1 MSDQNANLTIG
12 QLFEL
17 NQGKNPTQ
25 IADSEA
31 HARKAAK
38 SLGLDYDKMTETP
51 EQIVSVAD
59 EINTQKRVNDVV
71 ASDPVLGKYA
81 LNPNQAAESLDDFEN
96 LKDIS
101 GKVSLLGS
109 SLSKPYQ
116 SVSYEDIQNVLNK
129 GTSPEQK
136 QRLKELGVYEGP
148 QKKIKPNVNTNLI
161 DSFSSTLVP
170 QTSDQVFNEHYD
182 RIKKTAGVMSAERFK
197 KYYEN
202 QVYWMEHTATAEP
215 TNPQEQGNRYVNAAI
230 RAVAAIGQT
239 EGAVISAT
247 TGNDSL
253 LNLATRVKN
262 KAAPSQ
268 EMSQALYQ
276 AQLAAQTNDAG
287 VLGAAQEL
295 ISNADAGLV
304 GEFLIEQA
312 PPALAGYWAGAGVGG
327 VLTNSLI
334 RNTAKYAP
342 MVMNL
347 EKAATLVRGVTV
359 AGNAAQGALGA
370 GTADAIVSYGQ
381 NMAEAREKFL
391 TKQEQI
397 DYAAAKTWGSAKY
410 SALGG
415 ALMPVTFGG
424 PLRTVGGQAVIQSA
438 AGMYS
443 VQGAADAVGEKAD
456 PVEMALEGLLEVATA
471 APEVAITSASKVKNQ
486 RTAQF
491 ALDQLRQDQQ
501 EDAVRSST
509 FASVLNNLI
518 DRNKESKT
526 AQRDDSAS
534 QAFIKQAIEEHGAVE
549 EVYIDGQTFNQ
560 LLRDRNIEPSDLF
573 ERAPSLQDQL
583 GTAETFNGTVQIPVN
598 EFVSAMS
605 VVERPT
611 DFVENVRSDP
621 NMPTYREAQE
631 NLAKTTEQMQQEA
644 NVFMEEQARF
654 ESAEDAKE
662 LVATEVQNQLASVGT
677 FTAKYNRAAGE
688 LTSAFYSTL
697 GDKLG
702 INAKEAFDRY
712 PIRIADEPNT
722 DKGTSFNQSASPE
735 QTISVDDFV
744 KGIKKQYGIEL
755 GLKGSQSSNV
765 LSLHKIVVPEAM
777 RNQGTG
783 TKAMQDIINYAD
795 SQNKTIALTPSS
807 DFGGNKNRLT
817 GFYKKLG
824 FVENKGR
831 NKDYEISES
840 MYRSPN
846 GRKYNQTSIL
856 KQTDTISFKKWFGDS
871 QVLDAN
877 GNPQIRYHGTRDN
890 WSQWDKSRAGG
901 LIHTTSDVDIAER
914 YAQGAGGGRKRSDPV
929 YKDNKENI
937 FELDGNEYVNK
948 SDGTRLSFQD
958 IQDMLDSGDLNPFYP
973 DGRIEPIYV
982 RAENPLDLNTKEGL
996 KILASIQATSRFG
1009 RSVVDQAKA
1018 GVFDWNSTKHEF
1030 KNKHWADD
1038 LVPKLKDLGY
1048 DAIIFADDGHQTLSV
1063 FDSEQIKSVNNS
1075 GIFDINNPDIYKQAN
1090 GGTRGSI
1097 TFTIGQDGSTIAL
1110 SKNADFS
1117 TFVHELGHHF
1127 LEMNMQIALSPD
1139 APAQVRADMETVMKW
1154 ASPETTDL
1162 GEWDFFTDAEKTEVH
1177 EKFAETFE
1185 QYVFTGKAPSA
1196 ALKQVFNRFRQFM
1209 IAVYRNIEKFMG
1221 INDRA
1226 ELNADI
1232 TGVMDRMLASSSAI
1246 AEAQAAS
1253 NLEML
1258 IHQDDAMRLGISPK
1272 DYDEMRQDHEIATEL
1287 SINTLEQKSLRN
1299 MIWYQKQKSK
1309 YLKTLQKEA
1318 DKKRATVREDMAKEI
1333 AQEPVYQAMAFLRQ
1347 PLDQIVKRD
1356 STKVEPERD
1365 NLFEAIAKF
1374 GGLDANEVESTWG
1387 IDEAAKTKSGV
1398 GNKPV
1403 VRSSKSKVKGL
1414 SIESMAEKLS
1424 EEGYLTLD
1432 EHGKF
1437 DTRELEDK
1445 FADQLRGV
1453 NQYSTQVDH
1462 ELLDYSQDMDLL
1474 QRYAEGRTTKGKLS
1488 LDWIEAKYGRD
1499 SAIYQSIS
1507 KGAYGFA
1514 QRGGENPDV
1523 VAEMFGYESGDALIR
1538 DLLNSP
1544 SPKQKIDEL
1553 TDARMAVQYSEF
1565 YDQQSIVEAI
1575 EAALHNDVRARFLSA
1590 EMAALNGMLG
1600 RKSALNEAAKTVAQD
1615 IVQRQKI
1622 KDIRPHVRAQDD
1634 ARLGRMANDAFR
1646 KGNTVEA
1653 ARHKRNQLVQFYA
1666 TKYSY
1671 DAKDQIQKHLD
1682 LVKKVFGNNE
1692 KLSKNR
1698 DFDFVT
1704 AARGILGKYD
1714 LGRESTNY
1722 EHQLELIRK
1731 YDPTTYAE
1739 IQNIGALPENQSYR
1753 ELTLEQFNAVMA
1765 AVETLWHRS
1774 RENKVWHTTNEA
1786 FEREQVREELIQQ
1799 SGGKK
1804 SVEKIQQTLLGR
1816 DKTAELKARF
1826 MELGASAKRVD
1837 QVITWLDGGP
1847 TGKFRKYL
1855 INPMQDALAQY
1866 RIEKAKMLKNVVDI
1880 FEGFGKMDNSKI
1892 AAPELNNFTF
1902 VGKQSLL
1909 HAILHTG
1916 NMSNKERLVL
1926 GYGWGAR
1933 LEDGSVD
1940 FSAWDQFFNR
1950 MITENVITKKD
1961 MDNIQKLW
1969 NLFDKYKEQAQVTH
1983 KKINGRYFDELP
1995 RTPVSTPFGE
2005 YEGGYVPAAYDR
2017 IRSNEQDRIQDKNL
2031 AENNLQ
2037 ALDIATTGANFT
2049 KSRAD
2054 RYHDQ
2059 LELDMSRLP
2068 SHLDKELRYIHL
2080 ELQIRQVGRLLL
2092 NKDFR
2097 NEIERVMPFGVKQ
2110 VFNPWLKAIANQT
2123 VDESSGVHLLD
2134 NIFRVLRRNTGIA
2147 IMAGNLKN
2155 AIEQFTGFTQVA
2167 VAVPPKH
2174 LLKAQGH
2181 YFTFVATREDMA
2193 NNIMEM
2199 SDFMKT
2205 RFDRAADEYRYAV
2218 DEIVFQKG
2226 AIQTVKDF
2234 TMKHAYVLQTTIQ
2247 RPMEMI
2253 SWQAAF
2259 NHYTE
2264 QGYTQYD
2271 AVHAADAV
2279 IRQYMTDMSPEG
2291 ISNLERGTP
2300 AKRMFLMFYNWFN
2313 MVWNT
2318 TSSEVKLALE
2328 ASNGSWVQAS
2338 PRLAYV
2344 ALMMISIPSI
2354 LSELLSV
2361 IFAGGL
2367 QDDDKD
2373 GDKWDDLSA
2382 KLALSQLKMLSAF
2395 VPYAG
2400 NVVNAAIS
2408 NIDDSVVNDR
2418 YTASPVFSMG
2428 ESGLSLI
2435 QHFKRSLDEDKEVN
2449 QGKAAKDLMNT
2460 ATLATGIPFA
2470 VLGKPFGY
2478 WLAIAQGKKDAPE
2491 SIYDATRGTITGKHA
2506 PED

>member
-1 MSDQNANLTIG
+1 MSDQNTNLTIG

-25 IADSEA
+25 IADTEA
-31 HARKAAK
+31 RARKAAR
-38 SLGLDYDKMTETP
+38 SLGLDYNKMTETP

-59 EINTQKRVNDVV
+59 ELNTQKRVNEVV

-81 LNPNQAAESLDDFEN
+81 LNPNQAAVSLDDFEN

-101 GKVSLLGS
+101 DKVSLLGS
-109 SLSKPYQ
+109 SLNKPYEP
-116 SVSYEDIQNVLNK
+116 VSYQDIQNVLSK

-136 QRLKELGVYEGP
+136 KRLKELGIYEDP
-148 QKKIKPNVNTNLI
+148 QKQVKPNVNPNLL
-161 DSFSSTLVP
+161 DTLSTSLVP
-170 QTSDQVFNEHYD
+170 QTSDQVFKEHYD

-202 QVYWMEHTATAEP
+202 QVYWMEHTASAEP
-215 TNPQEQGNRYVNAAI
+215 SNPQEQGNRYVNAAI

-239 EGAVISAT
+239 EGAVISAA

-268 EMSQALYQ
+268 EMTQALYQ

-295 ISNADAGLV
+295 VSNADAGVL

-312 PPALAGYWAGAGVGG
+312 PPALVGYYAGAGAGG

-347 EKAATLVRGVTV
+347 EKAAKLVRGVTTV
-359 AGNAAQGALGA
+359 GNAAQGALGA
-370 GTADAIVSYGQ
+370 GTADALVSYGQ

-391 TKQEQI
+391 TRQEQI

-443 VQGAADAVGEKAD
+443 VKGAADAVGEKAD

-471 APEVAITSASKVKNQ
+471 APEVAITSAAKVKNQ

-501 EDAVRSST
+501 QDAVRSST
-509 FASVLNNLI
+509 FAAVLNNLI

-526 AQRDDSAS
+526 SQRDDSAS

-560 LLRDRNIEPSDLF
+560 LLRDRNIEPTDLF

-611 DFVENVRSDP
+611 DFVENVRSSPD
-621 NMPTYREAQE
+621 MPTYREAQE

-644 NVFMEEQARF
+644 DTYMAEQARF

-662 LVATEVQNQLASVGT
+662 LVATEVQNQLAKVGT

-702 INAKEAFDRY
+702 ISAKEAFDRY
-712 PIRIADEPNT
+712 PIRITDEPT
-722 DKGTSFNQSASPE
+722 RDKGISFNQSATPE
-735 QTISVDDFV
+735 QTISVDDFA
-744 KGIKKQYGIEL
+744 KSIKKQYGIEL
-755 GLKGSQSSNV
+755 GLKGSPSSNV

-777 RNQGTG
+777 RNQGNG
-783 TKAMQDIINYAD
+783 TKAMQDIIRYAD

-807 DFGGNKNRLT
+807 DFGGNKSRLT
-817 GFYKKLG
+817 SFYKKLG

-846 GRKYNQTSIL
+846 GRKYNQ
-856 KQTDTISFKKWFGDS
+856 
-871 QVLDAN
+871 
-877 GNPQIRYHGTRDN
+877 
-890 WSQWDKSRAGG
+890 
-901 LIHTTSDVDIAER
+901 
-914 YAQGAGGGRKRSDPV
+914 
-929 YKDNKENI
+929 
-937 FELDGNEYVNK
+937 
-948 SDGTRLSFQD
+948 
-958 IQDMLDSGDLNPFYP
+958 
-973 DGRIEPIYV
+973 
-982 RAENPLDLNTKEGL
+982 
-996 KILASIQATSRFG
+996 
-1009 RSVVDQAKA
+1009 
-1018 GVFDWNSTKHEF
+1018 
-1030 KNKHWADD
+1030 
-1038 LVPKLKDLGY
+1038 
-1048 DAIIFADDGHQTLSV
+1048 
-1063 FDSEQIKSVNNS
+1063 
-1075 GIFDINNPDIYKQAN
+1075 AN

-1097 TFTIGQDGSTIAL
+1097 TFSIGQDGSTIVL

-1127 LEMNMQIALSPD
+1127 LEMNMQLALSPD
-1139 APAQVRADMETVMKW
+1139 APAQVREDMETVMKW

-1318 DKKRATVREDMAKEI
+1318 EKKRAAVREDMAKEI

-1347 PLDQIVKRD
+1347 PLDQVAKRD

-1365 NLFEAIAKF
+1365 NLFEVIAKF

-1445 FADQLRGV
+1445 FAEQLRGV
-1453 NQYSTQVDH
+1453 NQYSNKVDP

-1499 SAIYQSIS
+1499 SDIYQSIS

-1565 YDQQSIVEAI
+1565 FDQQSIVEAV
-1575 EAALHNDVRARFLSA
+1575 EAALHNDVRARMLSA
-1590 EMAALNGMLG
+1590 EMAALNGLLG
-1600 RKSALNEAAKTVAQD
+1600 RKSALNEAAKAVAQD

-1634 ARLGRMANDAFR
+1634 ARLGRMANEAFR
-1646 KGNTVEA
+1646 KGETVEA

-1671 DAKDQIQKHLD
+1671 DAKDQIQKNLD

-1704 AARGILGKYD
+1704 AARGILGKYG

-1739 IQNIGALPENQSYR
+1739 IQNIGALPENQNYR

-1774 RENKVWHTTNEA
+1774 KENKIWHTTNEA
-1786 FEREQVREELIQQ
+1786 FEREHVREELIQQ
-1799 SGGKK
+1799 TGGKK

-1816 DKTAELKARF
+1816 DKTAELKAKF

-1837 QVITWLDGGP
+1837 QVVTWLDGGAS
-1847 TGKFRKYL
+1847 GKFRTYL
-1855 INPMQDALAQY
+1855 INPMQDALAKY
-1866 RIEKAKMLKNVVDI
+1866 RIEKAKMLKDVVDI
-1880 FEGFGKMDNSKI
+1880 FEGFGKLDNSKI

-1916 NMSNKERLVL
+1916 NLSNKERLVL

-1940 FSAWDQFFNR
+1940 FSAWDQFFSR
-1950 MITENVITKKD
+1950 MVKEGVITKKD

-1969 NLFDKYKEQAQVTH
+1969 NLFDKYKEQAQITH

-1995 RTPVSTPFGE
+1995 RTPISTPFGE

-2031 AENNLQ
+2031 AENNLA

-2080 ELQIRQVGRLLL
+2080 ELQIRQIGRLLL

-2097 NEIERVMPFGVKQ
+2097 NEIERVLPFGVKQ

-2123 VDESSGVHLLD
+2123 VDESSGISLLD
-2134 NIFRVLRRNTGIA
+2134 NIFRTLRRNTGIA

-2155 AIEQFTGFTQVA
+2155 AVEQFTGFTQVA
-2167 VAVPPKH
+2167 VAVPPKQ
-2174 LLKAQGH
+2174 LLKAQAH
-2181 YFTFVATREDMA
+2181 YFASVATREDMA

-2253 SWQAAF
+2253 SWRAAF

-2264 QGYTQYD
+2264 QGMTQYD

-2318 TSSEVKLALE
+2318 SMSEAKLALE

-2344 ALMMISIPSI
+2344 ALMMISIPSM
-2354 LSELLSV
+2354 LSELLSI
-2361 IFAGGL
+2361 IFAGGIK
-2367 QDDDKD
+2367 DDDKD
-2373 GDKWDDLSA
+2373 DEKWDDLSA
-2382 KLALSQLKMLSAF
+2382 KLALSQVKMLAAF

-2408 NIDDSVVNDR
+2408 NTDDTIVNDR

-2435 QHFKRSLDEDKEVN
+2435 QHARRALDEDKEVN
-2449 QGKAAKDLMNT
+2449 QGKASKDLMNT
-2460 ATLATGIPFA
+2460 ATLVTGIPFA
-2470 VLGKPFGY
+2470 VLGKPSGY
-2478 WLAIAQGKKDAPE
+2478 WLDVAQGKKDAPD
-2491 SIYDATRGTITGKHA
+2491 SIYDATRGTITGKHT
-2506 PED
+2506 PEN

>member
-1 MSDQNANLTIG
+1 MSDQNTNLTIG

-25 IADSEA
+25 IADTEA
-31 HARKAAK
+31 RARKAAR
-38 SLGLDYDKMTETP
+38 SLGLDYNKMTETP

-59 EINTQKRVNDVV
+59 EVNTQKRVNEVV

-81 LNPNQAAESLDDFEN
+81 LNPNQAAVSLDDFEN

-101 GKVSLLGS
+101 DKVSLLGS
-109 SLSKPYQ
+109 SLNKPHEP
-116 SVSYEDIQNVLNK
+116 VSYHDIQNVLSK

-136 QRLKELGVYEGP
+136 KRLKELGIYEDP
-148 QKKIKPNVNTNLI
+148 QKQVKPNVNPNLL
-161 DSFSSTLVP
+161 DTLSTSLVP
-170 QTSDQVFNEHYD
+170 QTSDQVFKEHYD

-215 TNPQEQGNRYVNAAI
+215 TSPQEQGNRYVNAAI

-268 EMSQALYQ
+268 EMAQALYQ

-287 VLGAAQEL
+287 VLGATQEL
-295 ISNADAGLV
+295 VSNADAGLV
-304 GEFLIEQA
+304 GEFLIEQL
-312 PPALAGYWAGAGVGG
+312 PPALVGYYAGAGAGG

-347 EKAATLVRGVTV
+347 EKAAKLVRGVTT

-370 GTADAIVSYGQ
+370 GTADALVSYGQ

-391 TKQEQI
+391 TRQEQI

-443 VQGAADAVGEKAD
+443 VKGAADAVGEKAD

-471 APEVAITSASKVKNQ
+471 APEVAITSAAKVKNQ

-501 EDAVRSST
+501 QDAVRSST
-509 FASVLNNLI
+509 FAAVLNNLI

-534 QAFIKQAIEEHGAVE
+534 QAFIKQAVEEHGAVE

-560 LLRDRNIEPSDLF
+560 LLRDRNIEPTDLF

-605 VVERPT
+605 VIERPT
-611 DFVENVRSDP
+611 DFVENVRSSPD
-621 NMPTYREAQE
+621 MPTYREAQE

-644 NVFMEEQARF
+644 DTYMAEQARF

-662 LVATEVQNQLASVGT
+662 LVATEVQNQLAKVGT

-702 INAKEAFDRY
+702 ISAKEAFDRY
-712 PIRIADEPNT
+712 PIRIADEPTT
-722 DKGTSFNQSASPE
+722 DKGISFNQSANPE
-735 QTISVDDFV
+735 QTISVDDFA
-744 KGIKKQYGIEL
+744 KSIKKQYGIEL
-755 GLKGSQSSNV
+755 SLKGSPSSNV

-777 RNQGTG
+777 RNQGNG
-783 TKAMQDIINYAD
+783 TKAMQDVISYAD

-807 DFGGNKNRLT
+807 DFGGNKSRLT
-817 GFYKKLG
+817 SFYKKLG

-846 GRKYNQTSIL
+846 GRKYNQ
-856 KQTDTISFKKWFGDS
+856 
-871 QVLDAN
+871 
-877 GNPQIRYHGTRDN
+877 
-890 WSQWDKSRAGG
+890 
-901 LIHTTSDVDIAER
+901 
-914 YAQGAGGGRKRSDPV
+914 
-929 YKDNKENI
+929 
-937 FELDGNEYVNK
+937 
-948 SDGTRLSFQD
+948 
-958 IQDMLDSGDLNPFYP
+958 
-973 DGRIEPIYV
+973 
-982 RAENPLDLNTKEGL
+982 
-996 KILASIQATSRFG
+996 
-1009 RSVVDQAKA
+1009 
-1018 GVFDWNSTKHEF
+1018 
-1030 KNKHWADD
+1030 
-1038 LVPKLKDLGY
+1038 
-1048 DAIIFADDGHQTLSV
+1048 
-1063 FDSEQIKSVNNS
+1063 
-1075 GIFDINNPDIYKQAN
+1075 AN

-1097 TFTIGQDGSTIAL
+1097 TFSIGQDGSTIVL

-1127 LEMNMQIALSPD
+1127 LEMNMQLALSPD

-1226 ELNADI
+1226 ELNSDI

-1299 MIWYQKQKSK
+1299 MVWYQKQKSK

-1318 DKKRATVREDMAKEI
+1318 DKKRAAVREDMAKEI

-1347 PLDQIVKRD
+1347 PLDPVVKRD

-1387 IDEAAKTKSGV
+1387 IDEAAKTKSGI

-1445 FADQLRGV
+1445 FADQLRGI
-1453 NQYSTQVDH
+1453 NQYSNKVDP
-1462 ELLDYSQDMDLL
+1462 ELLDYAQDMDLL

-1499 SAIYQSIS
+1499 SDIYQSIS

-1538 DLLNSP
+1538 DLLNST

-1565 YDQQSIVEAI
+1565 FDQQSIVEAV
-1575 EAALHNDVRARFLSA
+1575 EAALHNDVRARMLSA
-1590 EMAALNGMLG
+1590 EMAALNGLLG
-1600 RKSALNEAAKTVAQD
+1600 RKSALNEAAKAVAQD

-1634 ARLGRMANDAFR
+1634 ARLGRMANEAFR
-1646 KGNTVEA
+1646 KGETVEA

-1682 LVKKVFGNNE
+1682 MVKKVFGNNE
-1692 KLSKNR
+1692 KLAKNR

-1739 IQNIGALPENQSYR
+1739 IQNIGALPENQNYR
-1753 ELTLEQFNAVMA
+1753 ELTLEQFNAVMS

-1774 RENKVWHTTNEA
+1774 KENKIWHTTNEA

-1799 SGGKK
+1799 SSGKK
-1804 SVEKIQQTLLGR
+1804 SIEKIQQNLLGKN
-1816 DKTAELKARF
+1816 KTAELKAKF

-1837 QVITWLDGGP
+1837 QVVTWLDGGP
-1847 TGKFRKYL
+1847 NGKFRTYL
-1855 INPMQDALAQY
+1855 VNPMQDALAKY
-1866 RIEKAKMLKNVVDI
+1866 RTEKAKMLKEVVDT
-1880 FEGFGKMDNSKI
+1880 FEGFGKLDNSKI

-1940 FSAWDQFFNR
+1940 FSAWDKFFNR
-1950 MITENVITKKD
+1950 MINENVITKND
-1961 MDNIQKLW
+1961 MDTIQKLW
-1969 NLFDKYKEQAQVTH
+1969 NLFDKYKEQAQITH

-1995 RTPVSTPFGE
+1995 RTPISTPFGE

-2017 IRSNEQDRIQDKNL
+2017 MRSNEQERIQDKNL

-2080 ELQIRQVGRLLL
+2080 ELQIRQIGRLLL

-2123 VDESSGVHLLD
+2123 VDESSGVSLLD
-2134 NIFRVLRRNTGIA
+2134 NIFRTLRRNTGIA

-2155 AIEQFTGFTQVA
+2155 AVEQFTGFTQVA
-2167 VAVPPKH
+2167 VAVPPKQ
-2174 LLKAQGH
+2174 LLKAQAH
-2181 YFTFVATREDMA
+2181 YFASVATRADMA
-2193 NNIMEM
+2193 SNIMEM

-2264 QGYTQYD
+2264 QGFTQYD

-2313 MVWNT
+2313 MIWNT
-2318 TSSEVKLALE
+2318 TMSEAKLALE

-2344 ALMMISIPSI
+2344 ALMMVSIPSM

-2373 GDKWDDLSA
+2373 GEKWDDLSA
-2382 KLALSQLKMLSAF
+2382 RLALSQLKMLSAF

-2408 NIDDSVVNDR
+2408 NTDDSVVNDR

-2435 QHFKRSLDEDKEVN
+2435 QHAKRALDEDKEVN
-2449 QGKAAKDLMNT
+2449 QGKAAKDMLNT

-2470 VLGKPFGY
+2470 VLGKPIGY
-2478 WLAIAQGKKDAPE
+2478 WLAIAQGKKDAPD

-2506 PED
+2506 PEN

>member
-1 MSDQNANLTIG
+1 MSDQNTNLTIG

-25 IADSEA
+25 IADTEA
-31 HARKAAK
+31 RARKAAR
-38 SLGLDYDKMTETP
+38 SLGLDYNKITETP

-59 EINTQKRVNDVV
+59 EVNTQKRVNEVV

-81 LNPNQAAESLDDFEN
+81 LNPNQAAVSLDDFEN

-101 GKVSLLGS
+101 DKVSLLGS
-109 SLSKPYQ
+109 SLNKPYEP
-116 SVSYEDIQNVLNK
+116 VSYQDIQNVLSK

-136 QRLKELGVYEGP
+136 KRLKELGIYEDP
-148 QKKIKPNVNTNLI
+148 QKQVKPNVNPNLL
-161 DSFSSTLVP
+161 DTLSTSLVP
-170 QTSDQVFNEHYD
+170 QTSDQVFKENYD

-215 TNPQEQGNRYVNAAI
+215 TSPQEQGNRYVNAAI

-268 EMSQALYQ
+268 EMTQALYQ

-295 ISNADAGLV
+295 VSNADAGLV

-312 PPALAGYWAGAGVGG
+312 PPALVGYYAGAGAGG

-334 RNTAKYAP
+334 RNIAKYAP

-347 EKAATLVRGVTV
+347 EKAAKLVRGVTT

-370 GTADAIVSYGQ
+370 GTADALVSYGQ
-381 NMAEAREKFL
+381 NMAEAREKLL
-391 TKQEQI
+391 TRQEQI

-443 VQGAADAVGEKAD
+443 VKGAADAVGEKAD

-471 APEVAITSASKVKNQ
+471 APEVAITSAAKVKNQ

-501 EDAVRSST
+501 QDAVRSIT
-509 FASVLNNLI
+509 FAAVLNNLI

-534 QAFIKQAIEEHGAVE
+534 QAFIKQAVEEHGAVE

-560 LLRDRNIEPSDLF
+560 LLRDRNIEPTDLF

-611 DFVENVRSDP
+611 DFVENVRSSPD
-621 NMPTYREAQE
+621 MPTYREAQE

-644 NVFMEEQARF
+644 DTYMAEQARF

-662 LVATEVQNQLASVGT
+662 MVATEVQNQLAKVGT

-702 INAKEAFDRY
+702 ISAKEAFDRY
-712 PIRIADEPNT
+712 PIRIT
-722 DKGTSFNQSASPE
+722 DDSVQSEAKVPE
-735 QTISVDDFV
+735 SVDNV
-744 KGIKKQYGIEL
+744 VTLTQTQQSQTEPKGQRHQ
-755 GLKGSQSSNV
+755 QS
-765 LSLHKIVVPEAM
+765 K
-777 RNQGTG
+777 
-783 TKAMQDIINYAD
+783 
-795 SQNKTIALTPSS
+795 
-807 DFGGNKNRLT
+807 
-817 GFYKKLG
+817 
-824 FVENKGR
+824 
-831 NKDYEISES
+831 
-840 MYRSPN
+840 
-846 GRKYNQTSIL
+846 
-856 KQTDTISFKKWFGDS
+856 
-871 QVLDAN
+871 
-877 GNPQIRYHGTRDN
+877 
-890 WSQWDKSRAGG
+890 
-901 LIHTTSDVDIAER
+901 
-914 YAQGAGGGRKRSDPV
+914 
-929 YKDNKENI
+929 
-937 FELDGNEYVNK
+937 
-948 SDGTRLSFQD
+948 
-958 IQDMLDSGDLNPFYP
+958 
-973 DGRIEPIYV
+973 
-982 RAENPLDLNTKEGL
+982 
-996 KILASIQATSRFG
+996 
-1009 RSVVDQAKA
+1009 
-1018 GVFDWNSTKHEF
+1018 
-1030 KNKHWADD
+1030 
-1038 LVPKLKDLGY
+1038 
-1048 DAIIFADDGHQTLSV
+1048 
-1063 FDSEQIKSVNNS
+1063 
-1075 GIFDINNPDIYKQAN
+1075 

-1097 TFTIGQDGSTIAL
+1097 TFNIGKDGSTIIL

-1127 LEMNMQIALSPD
+1127 LEMNMQLALSPD

-1299 MIWYQKQKSK
+1299 MVWYQKQKSK

-1318 DKKRATVREDMAKEI
+1318 DKKRAAVREDMAKEI

-1347 PLDQIVKRD
+1347 PLDQVAKRD

-1445 FADQLRGV
+1445 FADQLRGI
-1453 NQYSTQVDH
+1453 NQYSNKVDP
-1462 ELLDYSQDMDLL
+1462 ELLDYAQDMDLL

-1499 SAIYQSIS
+1499 SDIYQSIS

-1544 SPKQKIDEL
+1544 SPKQKIDDL

-1565 YDQQSIVEAI
+1565 FDQQSIIEAV
-1575 EAALHNDVRARFLSA
+1575 EAALHNDVRARMLSA
-1590 EMAALNGMLG
+1590 EMAALNGLLG

-1634 ARLGRMANDAFR
+1634 ARLGRMANEAFR
-1646 KGNTVEA
+1646 RGETVEA

-1722 EHQLELIRK
+1722 AHQLELIRK

-1774 RENKVWHTTNEA
+1774 KENKIWHTTNEA

-1799 SGGKK
+1799 TGGKK

-1816 DKTAELKARF
+1816 DKTAELKAKF

-1837 QVITWLDGGP
+1837 QVVTWLDGGAS
-1847 TGKFRKYL
+1847 GKFRTYL
-1855 INPMQDALAQY
+1855 INPMQDALAKY
-1866 RIEKAKMLKNVVDI
+1866 RIEKAKMLKDVVDI
-1880 FEGFGKMDNSKI
+1880 FEGFGKLDNSKI

-1916 NMSNKERLVL
+1916 NLSNKERLVL

-1950 MITENVITKKD
+1950 MITENVITKAD

-1995 RTPVSTPFGE
+1995 RTPISTPFGE

-2031 AENNLQ
+2031 AENNLA

-2080 ELQIRQVGRLLL
+2080 ELQIRQIGRLLL

-2097 NEIERVMPFGVKQ
+2097 NEIERVLPFGVKQ

-2123 VDESSGVHLLD
+2123 VDESSGVSLLD
-2134 NIFRVLRRNTGIA
+2134 NIFRTLRRNTGIA

-2155 AIEQFTGFTQVA
+2155 AVEQFTGFTQVA
-2167 VAVPPKH
+2167 VAVPPKQ
-2174 LLKAQGH
+2174 LLKAQAH
-2181 YFTFVATREDMA
+2181 YFASVATREDMA

-2318 TSSEVKLALE
+2318 TSSEAKLALE
-2328 ASNGSWVQAS
+2328 ASNGSWLQAS
-2338 PRLAYV
+2338 PRLAYI
-2344 ALMMISIPSI
+2344 ALMMISIPSM
-2354 LSELLSV
+2354 LSELLGI
-2361 IFAGGL
+2361 IFTGGL

-2408 NIDDSVVNDR
+2408 NTDDNVMNDR

-2435 QHFKRSLDEDKEVN
+2435 QHAKRSLDEDKEVN
-2449 QGKAAKDLMNT
+2449 QGKAAKDMLNT

-2470 VLGKPFGY
+2470 VLGKPVGY
-2478 WLAIAQGKKDAPE
+2478 WLAIAQGKKDAPD

>member
-1 MSDQNANLTIG
+1 MSDQNTNLTIG

-25 IADSEA
+25 IADTEA
-31 HARKAAK
+31 RARKAAR
-38 SLGLDYDKMTETP
+38 SLGLDYNKMTETP

-59 EINTQKRVNDVV
+59 EVNTQKRVNEVV

-81 LNPNQAAESLDDFEN
+81 LNPNQAAVSLDDFEN

-101 GKVSLLGS
+101 DKVSLLGS
-109 SLSKPYQ
+109 SLNKPYEP
-116 SVSYEDIQNVLNK
+116 VSYQDIQNVLSK

-136 QRLKELGVYEGP
+136 KRLKELGIYEDP
-148 QKKIKPNVNTNLI
+148 QKQVKPNVNPNLL
-161 DSFSSTLVP
+161 DTLSTSLVP
-170 QTSDQVFNEHYD
+170 QTSDQVFKEHYD

-215 TNPQEQGNRYVNAAI
+215 TSPQEQGNRYVNAAI

-268 EMSQALYQ
+268 EMTQALYQ

-295 ISNADAGLV
+295 VSNADAGLV

-312 PPALAGYWAGAGVGG
+312 PPALVGYYAGAGAGG

-347 EKAATLVRGVTV
+347 EKAAKLVRGVTT

-370 GTADAIVSYGQ
+370 GTADALVSYGQ

-391 TKQEQI
+391 TRQEQI

-443 VQGAADAVGEKAD
+443 VKGAADAVGEKAD

-501 EDAVRSST
+501 QDAVRSST
-509 FASVLNNLI
+509 FAAVLNNLI

-534 QAFIKQAIEEHGAVE
+534 QAFIKQAVEEHGAVE

-560 LLRDRNIEPSDLF
+560 LLRDRNIEPTDLF

-583 GTAETFNGTVQIPVN
+583 GTADTFNGTVQIPVN

-605 VVERPT
+605 VIERPT
-611 DFVENVRSDP
+611 DFVENVRSSPD
-621 NMPTYREAQE
+621 MPTYREAQE

-644 NVFMEEQARF
+644 DTYMAEQARF

-662 LVATEVQNQLASVGT
+662 LVATEVQNQLSKVGT

-702 INAKEAFDRY
+702 ISAKEAFDRY
-712 PIRIADEPNT
+712 PIRIADE
-722 DKGTSFNQSASPE
+722 
-735 QTISVDDFV
+735 
-744 KGIKKQYGIEL
+744 
-755 GLKGSQSSNV
+755 
-765 LSLHKIVVPEAM
+765 
-777 RNQGTG
+777 
-783 TKAMQDIINYAD
+783 
-795 SQNKTIALTPSS
+795 
-807 DFGGNKNRLT
+807 
-817 GFYKKLG
+817 
-824 FVENKGR
+824 
-831 NKDYEISES
+831 
-840 MYRSPN
+840 
-846 GRKYNQTSIL
+846 
-856 KQTDTISFKKWFGDS
+856 
-871 QVLDAN
+871 
-877 GNPQIRYHGTRDN
+877 
-890 WSQWDKSRAGG
+890 
-901 LIHTTSDVDIAER
+901 
-914 YAQGAGGGRKRSDPV
+914 
-929 YKDNKENI
+929 
-937 FELDGNEYVNK
+937 
-948 SDGTRLSFQD
+948 
-958 IQDMLDSGDLNPFYP
+958 LNPKP
-973 DGRIEPIYV
+973 DVQTPESSEGNVTLEQSKQPKTEP
-982 RAENPLDLNTKEGL
+982 KG
-996 KILASIQATSRFG
+996 
-1009 RSVVDQAKA
+1009 
-1018 GVFDWNSTKHEF
+1018 
-1030 KNKHWADD
+1030 
-1038 LVPKLKDLGY
+1038 
-1048 DAIIFADDGHQTLSV
+1048 QTYQQS
-1063 FDSEQIKSVNNS
+1063 K
-1075 GIFDINNPDIYKQAN
+1075 

-1097 TFTIGQDGSTIAL
+1097 TFNKGRDGSTIVL

-1127 LEMNMQIALSPD
+1127 LEMNMQLALSPD
-1139 APAQVRADMETVMKW
+1139 APAQVREDMETVMKW

-1226 ELNADI
+1226 ELNSDI

-1299 MIWYQKQKSK
+1299 MVWYQKQKSK

-1318 DKKRATVREDMAKEI
+1318 GRKRAAVREDMAKEI

-1347 PLDQIVKRD
+1347 PLDQVAKRD

-1387 IDEAAKTKSGV
+1387 IDEAAKTKSGI

-1414 SIESMAEKLS
+1414 SIEAMAEKLS

-1445 FADQLRGV
+1445 FADQLRGIK
-1453 NQYSTQVDH
+1453 QYSNKVDP

-1499 SAIYQSIS
+1499 NDIYQNIS

-1565 YDQQSIVEAI
+1565 FDQQSIVEAV
-1575 EAALHNDVRARFLSA
+1575 EAALHNDVRARMLSA
-1590 EMAALNGMLG
+1590 EMAALNGLLG
-1600 RKSALNEAAKTVAQD
+1600 RKSALNEAAKAVAQD

-1634 ARLGRMANDAFR
+1634 ARLGRMANEAFR
-1646 KGNTVEA
+1646 KGETVEA

-1739 IQNIGALPENQSYR
+1739 IQNIGALPENQNYR

-1774 RENKVWHTTNEA
+1774 KENKIWHTTNEA

-1799 SGGKK
+1799 TGGKK

-1816 DKTAELKARF
+1816 DKTAELKAKF

-1855 INPMQDALAQY
+1855 INPMQDALAKY
-1866 RIEKAKMLKNVVDI
+1866 RIEKAKMLKDVVDI
-1880 FEGFGKMDNSKI
+1880 FEGFGKLDNSKI

-1916 NMSNKERLVL
+1916 NLSNKERLVL

-1940 FSAWDQFFNR
+1940 FSAWDQFFSR
-1950 MITENVITKKD
+1950 MVKEGVITKKD

-1969 NLFDKYKEQAQVTH
+1969 NLFDKYKEQAQITH

-1995 RTPVSTPFGE
+1995 RTPISTPFGE

-2031 AENNLQ
+2031 AENNLA

-2080 ELQIRQVGRLLL
+2080 ELQIRQIGRLLL

-2097 NEIERVMPFGVKQ
+2097 NEIERVLPFGVKQ

-2123 VDESSGVHLLD
+2123 VDESSGVSLLD
-2134 NIFRVLRRNTGIA
+2134 NIFRTLRRNTGIA

-2155 AIEQFTGFTQVA
+2155 AVEQFTGFTQVA
-2167 VAVPPKH
+2167 VAVPPKQ
-2174 LLKAQGH
+2174 LLKAQAH
-2181 YFTFVATREDMA
+2181 YFASVATREDMA

-2247 RPMEMI
+2247 RPMETI

-2264 QGYTQYD
+2264 QGMTQYD

-2318 TSSEVKLALE
+2318 SMSEAKLALE

-2344 ALMMISIPSI
+2344 ALMMISIPSM
-2354 LSELLSV
+2354 LSELLSI
-2361 IFAGGL
+2361 IFAGGIK
-2367 QDDDKD
+2367 DDDKD
-2373 GDKWDDLSA
+2373 DEKWDDLSA
-2382 KLALSQLKMLSAF
+2382 KLALSQVKMLAAF

-2408 NIDDSVVNDR
+2408 NTDDTIVNDR

-2435 QHFKRSLDEDKEVN
+2435 QHARRALDEDKEVN
-2449 QGKAAKDLMNT
+2449 QGKASKDLMNT
-2460 ATLATGIPFA
+2460 ATLVTGIPFA
-2470 VLGKPFGY
+2470 VLGKPSGY
-2478 WLAIAQGKKDAPE
+2478 WLDIVQGKKDAPD
-2491 SIYDATRGTITGKHA
+2491 SIYDATRGTITGKHT
-2506 PED
+2506 PE

>member
-1 MSDQNANLTIG
+1 MSDQNTNLTIG

-25 IADSEA
+25 IADTEA
-31 HARKAAK
+31 RARKAAR
-38 SLGLDYDKMTETP
+38 SLGLDYNKMTETP

-59 EINTQKRVNDVV
+59 ELNTQKRVNEVV

-81 LNPNQAAESLDDFEN
+81 LNPNQAAVSLDDFEN

-101 GKVSLLGS
+101 DKVSLLGS
-109 SLSKPYQ
+109 SLNKPYEP
-116 SVSYEDIQNVLNK
+116 VSYQDIQNVLSK

-136 QRLKELGVYEGP
+136 KRLKELGIYEDP
-148 QKKIKPNVNTNLI
+148 QKQVKPNVNPNLL
-161 DSFSSTLVP
+161 DTLSTSLVP
-170 QTSDQVFNEHYD
+170 QTSDQVSKEHYD
-182 RIKKTAGVMSAERFK
+182 RIKKTAGIMSAERFK

-202 QVYWMEHTATAEP
+202 QVYWMEHTASAEP
-215 TNPQEQGNRYVNAAI
+215 SNTQEQGNRYVNAAI

-268 EMSQALYQ
+268 EMTQALYQ

-295 ISNADAGLV
+295 VSNADAGLV

-312 PPALAGYWAGAGVGG
+312 PPALVGYYAGAGAGG

-342 MVMNL
+342 LVMNL
-347 EKAATLVRGVTV
+347 EKAAKLVRGVTT

-370 GTADAIVSYGQ
+370 GTADALVSYGQ

-391 TKQEQI
+391 TRQEQI

-443 VQGAADAVGEKAD
+443 VKGAADAVGEKAD

-471 APEVAITSASKVKNQ
+471 APEVAITSAAKVKNQ

-501 EDAVRSST
+501 QDAVRSST
-509 FASVLNNLI
+509 FAAVLNNLI

-560 LLRDRNIEPSDLF
+560 LLRDRNIEPTDLF

-583 GTAETFNGTVQIPVN
+583 GTAEAFNGTVQIPVN

-611 DFVENVRSDP
+611 DFVENVRSSPD
-621 NMPTYREAQE
+621 MPTYREAQE

-644 NVFMEEQARF
+644 DTYMAEQARF

-662 LVATEVQNQLASVGT
+662 LVATEVQNQLAKVGT

-702 INAKEAFDRY
+702 ISAKEAFDRY
-712 PIRIADEPNT
+712 PIRIADEPTT
-722 DKGTSFNQSASPE
+722 DKGISFNQSATSE
-735 QTISVDDFV
+735 QTISVDEFA
-744 KGIKKQYGIEL
+744 KSIKKQYGIEL
-755 GLKGSQSSNV
+755 GLKGSPSSNV

-777 RNQGTG
+777 RNQGNG
-783 TKAMQDIINYAD
+783 TKAMQDIIRYAD

-807 DFGGNKNRLT
+807 DFGGNKSRLT
-817 GFYKKLG
+817 SFYKKLG

-846 GRKYNQTSIL
+846 GRKYNQ
-856 KQTDTISFKKWFGDS
+856 
-871 QVLDAN
+871 
-877 GNPQIRYHGTRDN
+877 
-890 WSQWDKSRAGG
+890 
-901 LIHTTSDVDIAER
+901 
-914 YAQGAGGGRKRSDPV
+914 
-929 YKDNKENI
+929 
-937 FELDGNEYVNK
+937 
-948 SDGTRLSFQD
+948 
-958 IQDMLDSGDLNPFYP
+958 
-973 DGRIEPIYV
+973 
-982 RAENPLDLNTKEGL
+982 
-996 KILASIQATSRFG
+996 
-1009 RSVVDQAKA
+1009 
-1018 GVFDWNSTKHEF
+1018 
-1030 KNKHWADD
+1030 
-1038 LVPKLKDLGY
+1038 
-1048 DAIIFADDGHQTLSV
+1048 
-1063 FDSEQIKSVNNS
+1063 
-1075 GIFDINNPDIYKQAN
+1075 AN

-1097 TFTIGQDGSTIAL
+1097 TFSISQDGSTIVL

-1127 LEMNMQIALSPD
+1127 LEMNMQLALSPD

-1226 ELNADI
+1226 ELNSDI

-1347 PLDQIVKRD
+1347 PLDQVAKRD

-1445 FADQLRGV
+1445 FAEQLRGV
-1453 NQYSTQVDH
+1453 NQYSNQVDP

-1499 SAIYQSIS
+1499 SDIYQSIS

-1565 YDQQSIVEAI
+1565 FDQQSIVEAV
-1575 EAALHNDVRARFLSA
+1575 EAALHNDVRARMLSA
-1590 EMAALNGMLG
+1590 EMAALNGLLG
-1600 RKSALNEAAKTVAQD
+1600 RKSALNEAAKAVAQD

-1634 ARLGRMANDAFR
+1634 ARLGRMANEAFR
-1646 KGNTVEA
+1646 KGETVEA

-1682 LVKKVFGNNE
+1682 MVKKVFGNNE
-1692 KLSKNR
+1692 KLAKNR

-1739 IQNIGALPENQSYR
+1739 IQNIGALPENQNYR
-1753 ELTLEQFNAVMA
+1753 ELTLEQFDAVMS

-1774 RENKVWHTTNEA
+1774 KENKIWHTTNEA

-1799 SGGKK
+1799 SSGKK
-1804 SVEKIQQTLLGR
+1804 SIEKIQKNLLGKN
-1816 DKTAELKARF
+1816 KTAELKAKF

-1837 QVITWLDGGP
+1837 QVVTWLDGGP
-1847 TGKFRKYL
+1847 SGKFRTYL
-1855 INPMQDALAQY
+1855 VNPMQDALAKY
-1866 RIEKAKMLKNVVDI
+1866 RTEKAKMLKEVVDT
-1880 FEGFGKMDNSKI
+1880 FEGFGKLDNSKI

-1940 FSAWDQFFNR
+1940 FSAWDKFFNR
-1950 MITENVITKKD
+1950 MINENVITKND
-1961 MDNIQKLW
+1961 MDTIQKLW
-1969 NLFDKYKEQAQVTH
+1969 NLFDKYKEQAQITH

-1995 RTPVSTPFGE
+1995 RTPISTPFGE

-2017 IRSNEQDRIQDKNL
+2017 MRSNEQDRIQDKNL

-2080 ELQIRQVGRLLL
+2080 ELQIRQIGRLLL

-2123 VDESSGVHLLD
+2123 VDESSGVSLLD
-2134 NIFRVLRRNTGIA
+2134 NIFRTLRRNTGIA

-2155 AIEQFTGFTQVA
+2155 AVEQFTGFTQVA
-2167 VAVPPKH
+2167 VAVPPKQ
-2174 LLKAQGH
+2174 LLKAQAH
-2181 YFTFVATREDMA
+2181 YFASVATRADMA
-2193 NNIMEM
+2193 RNIMEM

-2247 RPMEMI
+2247 KPMEII

-2264 QGYTQYD
+2264 QGMGQYD
-2271 AVHAADAV
+2271 AAHAADAV

-2313 MVWNT
+2313 MIWNT
-2318 TSSEVKLALE
+2318 TMSEAKLALE

-2344 ALMMISIPSI
+2344 ALMMVSIPSM

-2361 IFAGGL
+2361 IFAGGIK
-2367 QDDDKD
+2367 DDDKD
-2373 GDKWDDLSA
+2373 DEKWDDLSA
-2382 KLALSQLKMLSAF
+2382 RLALSQLKMLAAF

-2408 NIDDSVVNDR
+2408 NTDNNVMNDR

-2478 WLAIAQGKKDAPE
+2478 WLDVAQGKKDAPD

-2506 PED
+2506 PEDDK

>member
-1 MSDQNANLTIG
+1 MSDQNTNLTIG

-25 IADSEA
+25 IADTEA
-31 HARKAAK
+31 RARKAAR
-38 SLGLDYDKMTETP
+38 SLGLDYNKMTETP

-59 EINTQKRVNDVV
+59 EVNTQKRVNEVV

-81 LNPNQAAESLDDFEN
+81 LNPNQAAVSLDDFEN

-101 GKVSLLGS
+101 DKVSLLGS
-109 SLSKPYQ
+109 SLNKPYEP
-116 SVSYEDIQNVLNK
+116 VSYQDIQNVLSK

-136 QRLKELGVYEGP
+136 KRLKELGIYEDP
-148 QKKIKPNVNTNLI
+148 QKQVKPNVNPNLL
-161 DSFSSTLVP
+161 DTLSTSLVP
-170 QTSDQVFNEHYD
+170 QTSDQVFKEHYD

-215 TNPQEQGNRYVNAAI
+215 TSPQEQGNRYVNAAI

-268 EMSQALYQ
+268 EMTQALYQ

-295 ISNADAGLV
+295 VSNADAGLV

-312 PPALAGYWAGAGVGG
+312 PPALVGYYAGAGAGG

-347 EKAATLVRGVTV
+347 EKAAKLVRGVTT

-370 GTADAIVSYGQ
+370 GTADALVSYGQ

-391 TKQEQI
+391 TRQEQI

-443 VQGAADAVGEKAD
+443 VKGAADAVGEKAD

-471 APEVAITSASKVKNQ
+471 APEVAITSAAKVKNQ

-501 EDAVRSST
+501 QDAVRSSA
-509 FASVLNNLI
+509 FAAVLNNLI

-534 QAFIKQAIEEHGAVE
+534 QAFIKQAVEEHGAVE

-560 LLRDRNIEPSDLF
+560 LLRDRNIEPTDLF

-611 DFVENVRSDP
+611 DFVENVRSSPD
-621 NMPTYREAQE
+621 MPTYREAQE

-644 NVFMEEQARF
+644 DTYMAEQARF

-662 LVATEVQNQLASVGT
+662 LVATEVQNQLAKVGT

-702 INAKEAFDRY
+702 ISAKEAFDRY
-712 PIRIADEPNT
+712 PIRIADEPT
-722 DKGTSFNQSASPE
+722 TGKGTSFNQSAKPE

-744 KGIKKQYGIEL
+744 KGLKKQYGIEL
-755 GLKGSQSSNV
+755 GLKGSTSSNV

-846 GRKYNQTSIL
+846 GRKYNQ
-856 KQTDTISFKKWFGDS
+856 
-871 QVLDAN
+871 
-877 GNPQIRYHGTRDN
+877 
-890 WSQWDKSRAGG
+890 
-901 LIHTTSDVDIAER
+901 
-914 YAQGAGGGRKRSDPV
+914 
-929 YKDNKENI
+929 
-937 FELDGNEYVNK
+937 
-948 SDGTRLSFQD
+948 
-958 IQDMLDSGDLNPFYP
+958 
-973 DGRIEPIYV
+973 
-982 RAENPLDLNTKEGL
+982 
-996 KILASIQATSRFG
+996 
-1009 RSVVDQAKA
+1009 
-1018 GVFDWNSTKHEF
+1018 
-1030 KNKHWADD
+1030 
-1038 LVPKLKDLGY
+1038 
-1048 DAIIFADDGHQTLSV
+1048 
-1063 FDSEQIKSVNNS
+1063 
-1075 GIFDINNPDIYKQAN
+1075 AN

-1097 TFTIGQDGSTIAL
+1097 TFTIGQDGSTIVL

-1127 LEMNMQIALSPD
+1127 LEMNMQLALSPD
-1139 APAQVRADMETVMKW
+1139 APVQVREDMETVMKW

-1162 GEWDFFTDAEKTEVH
+1162 GEWDFFTDAEKTELH

-1347 PLDQIVKRD
+1347 PLDQVAKRD

-1445 FADQLRGV
+1445 FAEQLRGV
-1453 NQYSTQVDH
+1453 NQYSNQVDP

-1499 SAIYQSIS
+1499 SDIYQGIS

-1565 YDQQSIVEAI
+1565 FDQQSIIEAV
-1575 EAALHNDVRARFLSA
+1575 EAALHNDVRARMLSA
-1590 EMAALNGMLG
+1590 EMAALNGLLG

-1634 ARLGRMANDAFR
+1634 ARLGRMANEAFR
-1646 KGNTVEA
+1646 KGETVEA

-1739 IQNIGALPENQSYR
+1739 IQNIGALPENQNYR

-1774 RENKVWHTTNEA
+1774 KENKIWHTTNEA

-1799 SGGKK
+1799 TGGKK

-1816 DKTAELKARF
+1816 DKTAELKAKF

-1837 QVITWLDGGP
+1837 QVVTWLDGGAN
-1847 TGKFRKYL
+1847 GKFRTYL
-1855 INPMQDALAQY
+1855 INPMQDALAKY
-1866 RIEKAKMLKNVVDI
+1866 RIEKAKMLKDVVDI
-1880 FEGFGKMDNSKI
+1880 FEGFGKLDNSKI

-1916 NMSNKERLVL
+1916 NLSNKERLVL

-1940 FSAWDQFFNR
+1940 FSAWDQFFSR
-1950 MITENVITKKD
+1950 MVKEGVITKKD

-1969 NLFDKYKEQAQVTH
+1969 NLFDKYKEQAQITH

-1995 RTPVSTPFGE
+1995 RTPISTPFGE

-2031 AENNLQ
+2031 AENNLA

-2080 ELQIRQVGRLLL
+2080 ELQIRQIGRLLL

-2097 NEIERVMPFGVKQ
+2097 NEIERVLPFGVKQ

-2123 VDESSGVHLLD
+2123 VDESSGVSLLD
-2134 NIFRVLRRNTGIA
+2134 NIFRTLRRNTGIA
-2147 IMAGNLKN
+2147 IMSGNLKN
-2155 AIEQFTGFTQVA
+2155 AVEQFTGFTQVA
-2167 VAVPPKH
+2167 VAVPPKQ
-2174 LLKAQGH
+2174 LLKAQAH
-2181 YFTFVATREDMA
+2181 YFASVATREDMA

-2264 QGYTQYD
+2264 QGMTQYD

-2318 TSSEVKLALE
+2318 SMSEAKLALE

-2344 ALMMISIPSI
+2344 ALMMISIPSM
-2354 LSELLSV
+2354 LSELLGV

-2367 QDDDKD
+2367 KDEDDDD
-2373 GDKWDDLSA
+2373 NKWDDLSA
-2382 KLALSQLKMLSAF
+2382 KLALSQLKMLAAF

-2408 NIDDSVVNDR
+2408 NTDDTIVNDR

-2435 QHFKRSLDEDKEVN
+2435 QHARRALDEDKEVN
-2449 QGKAAKDLMNT
+2449 QGKASKDLMNT
-2460 ATLATGIPFA
+2460 ATLVTGIPFA
-2470 VLGKPFGY
+2470 VLGKPSGY
-2478 WLAIAQGKKDAPE
+2478 WLDIAQGKKDAPD

-2506 PED
+2506 PE

>member
-1 MSDQNANLTIG
+1 MSDQNTNLTIG

-17 NQGKNPTQ
+17 NQGKNLTQ
-25 IADSEA
+25 IADTEA
-31 HARKAAK
+31 RARKAAR
-38 SLGLDYDKMTETP
+38 SLGLDYNKMTETP

-59 EINTQKRVNDVV
+59 EVNTQKRVNEVV

-81 LNPNQAAESLDDFEN
+81 LNPNQAAVSLDDFEN

-101 GKVSLLGS
+101 DKVSLLGS
-109 SLSKPYQ
+109 SLNKPYEP
-116 SVSYEDIQNVLNK
+116 VSYQDIQNVLSK

-136 QRLKELGVYEGP
+136 KRLKELGIYEDP
-148 QKKIKPNVNTNLI
+148 QKQVKPNVNPNLL
-161 DSFSSTLVP
+161 DTLSTSLVP
-170 QTSDQVFNEHYD
+170 QTSDQVFKEHYD

-215 TNPQEQGNRYVNAAI
+215 TSPQEQGNRYVNAAI

-268 EMSQALYQ
+268 EMTQALYQ

-295 ISNADAGLV
+295 VSNADAGLV

-312 PPALAGYWAGAGVGG
+312 PPALVGYYAGAGAGG

-342 MVMNL
+342 LVMNL
-347 EKAATLVRGVTV
+347 EKAAKLVRGVTT

-370 GTADAIVSYGQ
+370 GTADALVSYGQ

-391 TKQEQI
+391 TRQEQI

-443 VQGAADAVGEKAD
+443 VKGAADAVGEKAD

-471 APEVAITSASKVKNQ
+471 APEVAITSAAKVKNQ

-501 EDAVRSST
+501 QDAVRSST
-509 FASVLNNLI
+509 FAAVLNNLI

-534 QAFIKQAIEEHGAVE
+534 QAFIKQAVEEHGAVE

-560 LLRDRNIEPSDLF
+560 LLRDRNIEPTDLF

-611 DFVENVRSDP
+611 DFVENVRSSPD
-621 NMPTYREAQE
+621 MPTYREAQE

-644 NVFMEEQARF
+644 DTYMAEQARF

-662 LVATEVQNQLASVGT
+662 LVATEVQNQLAKVGT

-702 INAKEAFDRY
+702 ISAKEAFDRY
-712 PIRIADEPNT
+712 PIRIADEPT
-722 DKGTSFNQSASPE
+722 ADKGTSFNQSATPE
-735 QTISVDDFV
+735 QTISVDDFATS
-744 KGIKKQYGIEL
+744 IKKQYGIEL
-755 GLKGSQSSNV
+755 GLKGSPSSNV

-777 RNQGTG
+777 RNQGNG
-783 TKAMQDIINYAD
+783 TKAMQDIIRYAD

-807 DFGGNKNRLT
+807 DFGGNKSRLT
-817 GFYKKLG
+817 SFYKKLG

-846 GRKYNQTSIL
+846 GRKYNQ
-856 KQTDTISFKKWFGDS
+856 
-871 QVLDAN
+871 
-877 GNPQIRYHGTRDN
+877 
-890 WSQWDKSRAGG
+890 
-901 LIHTTSDVDIAER
+901 
-914 YAQGAGGGRKRSDPV
+914 
-929 YKDNKENI
+929 
-937 FELDGNEYVNK
+937 
-948 SDGTRLSFQD
+948 
-958 IQDMLDSGDLNPFYP
+958 
-973 DGRIEPIYV
+973 
-982 RAENPLDLNTKEGL
+982 
-996 KILASIQATSRFG
+996 
-1009 RSVVDQAKA
+1009 
-1018 GVFDWNSTKHEF
+1018 
-1030 KNKHWADD
+1030 
-1038 LVPKLKDLGY
+1038 
-1048 DAIIFADDGHQTLSV
+1048 
-1063 FDSEQIKSVNNS
+1063 
-1075 GIFDINNPDIYKQAN
+1075 AN

-1097 TFTIGQDGSTIAL
+1097 TFSIGQDGSTIVL

-1127 LEMNMQIALSPD
+1127 LEMNMQLALSPD

-1287 SINTLEQKSLRN
+1287 SINTLEQRSLRN
-1299 MIWYQKQKSK
+1299 MVWYQKQKSK

-1347 PLDQIVKRD
+1347 PLDQVAKRD

-1445 FADQLRGV
+1445 FAEQLRGV
-1453 NQYSTQVDH
+1453 NQYSTQVDP

-1499 SAIYQSIS
+1499 SDIYQSIS

-1565 YDQQSIVEAI
+1565 FDQQSIIEAV
-1575 EAALHNDVRARFLSA
+1575 EAALHNDVRARMLSA
-1590 EMAALNGMLG
+1590 EMAALNGLLG

-1634 ARLGRMANDAFR
+1634 ARLGRMANEAFR
-1646 KGNTVEA
+1646 KGETVEA

-1671 DAKDQIQKHLD
+1671 DAKDQIQKHLE

-1739 IQNIGALPENQSYR
+1739 IQNIGALPENQNYR

-1774 RENKVWHTTNEA
+1774 KENKIWHTTNEA

-1799 SGGKK
+1799 TGGKK

-1816 DKTAELKARF
+1816 DKTAELKAKF

-1837 QVITWLDGGP
+1837 QVVTWLDGGAN
-1847 TGKFRKYL
+1847 GKFRTYI
-1855 INPMQDALAQY
+1855 INPMQDALAKY
-1866 RIEKAKMLKNVVDI
+1866 RIEKAKMLKDVVDI
-1880 FEGFGKMDNSKI
+1880 FEGFGKLDNSKI

-1916 NMSNKERLVL
+1916 NLSNKERLVL

-1940 FSAWDQFFNR
+1940 FSAWDQFFSR
-1950 MITENVITKKD
+1950 MVKEGVITKKD

-1969 NLFDKYKEQAQVTH
+1969 NLFDKYKEQAQITH

-1995 RTPVSTPFGE
+1995 RTPISTPFGE

-2080 ELQIRQVGRLLL
+2080 ELQIRQIGRLLL

-2097 NEIERVMPFGVKQ
+2097 NEIERVLPFGVKQ

-2123 VDESSGVHLLD
+2123 VDESSGVSLLD
-2134 NIFRVLRRNTGIA
+2134 NIFRTLRRNTGIA

-2155 AIEQFTGFTQVA
+2155 AVEQFTGFTQVA
-2167 VAVPPKH
+2167 VAVPPKQ
-2174 LLKAQGH
+2174 LLKAQAH
-2181 YFTFVATREDMA
+2181 YFASVATREDMA

-2234 TMKHAYVLQTTIQ
+2234 TMKHAYILQTTIQ
-2247 RPMEMI
+2247 RPMETI

-2264 QGYTQYD
+2264 QGMTQYD

-2318 TSSEVKLALE
+2318 SMSEAKLALE

-2344 ALMMISIPSI
+2344 ALMMISIPSM
-2354 LSELLSV
+2354 LSELLGI

-2367 QDDDKD
+2367 KDEDDDD
-2373 GDKWDDLSA
+2373 NKWDDLSA
-2382 KLALSQLKMLSAF
+2382 KLALSQLKMLAAF

-2408 NIDDSVVNDR
+2408 NTDDTIVNDR

-2435 QHFKRSLDEDKEVN
+2435 QHARRALDEDKEVN
-2449 QGKAAKDLMNT
+2449 QGKAAKDMLNT
-2460 ATLATGIPFA
+2460 ATLVTGIPFA
-2470 VLGKPFGY
+2470 VLGKPSGY
-2478 WLAIAQGKKDAPE
+2478 WLDVAQGKKDAPD

-2506 PED
+2506 PKD

>member
-1 MSDQNANLTIG
+1 
-12 QLFEL
+12 
-17 NQGKNPTQ
+17 
-25 IADSEA
+25 
-31 HARKAAK
+31 
-38 SLGLDYDKMTETP
+38 
-51 EQIVSVAD
+51 
-59 EINTQKRVNDVV
+59 
-71 ASDPVLGKYA
+71 
-81 LNPNQAAESLDDFEN
+81 
-96 LKDIS
+96 
-101 GKVSLLGS
+101 
-109 SLSKPYQ
+109 
-116 SVSYEDIQNVLNK
+116 
-129 GTSPEQK
+129 
-136 QRLKELGVYEGP
+136 
-148 QKKIKPNVNTNLI
+148 
-161 DSFSSTLVP
+161 
-170 QTSDQVFNEHYD
+170 
-182 RIKKTAGVMSAERFK
+182 
-197 KYYEN
+197 
-202 QVYWMEHTATAEP
+202 
-215 TNPQEQGNRYVNAAI
+215 
-230 RAVAAIGQT
+230 
-239 EGAVISAT
+239 
-247 TGNDSL
+247 
-253 LNLATRVKN
+253 
-262 KAAPSQ
+262 
-268 EMSQALYQ
+268 
-276 AQLAAQTNDAG
+276 
-287 VLGAAQEL
+287 
-295 ISNADAGLV
+295 
-304 GEFLIEQA
+304 
-312 PPALAGYWAGAGVGG
+312 
-327 VLTNSLI
+327 
-334 RNTAKYAP
+334 
-342 MVMNL
+342 MNL
-347 EKAATLVRGVTV
+347 EKAAKLVRGVTT

-370 GTADAIVSYGQ
+370 GTADALVSYGQ

-391 TKQEQI
+391 TRQEQI

-443 VQGAADAVGEKAD
+443 VKGAADAVGEKAD

-471 APEVAITSASKVKNQ
+471 APEVAITSAAKVKNQ

-501 EDAVRSST
+501 QDAVRSST
-509 FASVLNNLI
+509 FAAVLNNLI

-534 QAFIKQAIEEHGAVE
+534 QAFIKQAVEEHGAVE

-560 LLRDRNIEPSDLF
+560 LLRDRNIEPTDLF

-611 DFVENVRSDP
+611 DFVENVRSSPD
-621 NMPTYREAQE
+621 MPTYREAQE

-644 NVFMEEQARF
+644 DTYMAEQARF

-662 LVATEVQNQLASVGT
+662 LVATEVQNQLAKVGT

-702 INAKEAFDRY
+702 ISAKEAFDRY
-712 PIRIADEPNT
+712 PIRIAD
-722 DKGTSFNQSASPE
+722 DSVQS
-735 QTISVDDFV
+735 
-744 KGIKKQYGIEL
+744 
-755 GLKGSQSSNV
+755 
-765 LSLHKIVVPEAM
+765 EA
-777 RNQGTG
+777 
-783 TKAMQDIINYAD
+783 KA
-795 SQNKTIALTPSS
+795 P
-807 DFGGNKNRLT
+807 
-817 GFYKKLG
+817 
-824 FVENKGR
+824 V
-831 NKDYEISES
+831 
-840 MYRSPN
+840 
-846 GRKYNQTSIL
+846 SI
-856 KQTDTISFKKWFGDS
+856 D
-871 QVLDAN
+871 
-877 GNPQIRYHGTRDN
+877 
-890 WSQWDKSRAGG
+890 
-901 LIHTTSDVDIAER
+901 SDVTLAQTQQPKTEPKGQR
-914 YAQGAGGGRKRSDPV
+914 YQQSK
-929 YKDNKENI
+929 
-937 FELDGNEYVNK
+937 
-948 SDGTRLSFQD
+948 
-958 IQDMLDSGDLNPFYP
+958 
-973 DGRIEPIYV
+973 
-982 RAENPLDLNTKEGL
+982 
-996 KILASIQATSRFG
+996 
-1009 RSVVDQAKA
+1009 
-1018 GVFDWNSTKHEF
+1018 
-1030 KNKHWADD
+1030 
-1038 LVPKLKDLGY
+1038 
-1048 DAIIFADDGHQTLSV
+1048 
-1063 FDSEQIKSVNNS
+1063 
-1075 GIFDINNPDIYKQAN
+1075 

-1097 TFTIGQDGSTIAL
+1097 TFNIGKDGSTIIL

-1127 LEMNMQIALSPD
+1127 LEMNMQLALSPD
-1139 APAQVRADMETVMKW
+1139 APAQVREDMETVMKW

-1318 DKKRATVREDMAKEI
+1318 DKKRAAVREDMAKEI

-1347 PLDQIVKRD
+1347 PLDQVAKRD
-1356 STKVEPERD
+1356 LTKVEPERD

-1445 FADQLRGV
+1445 FAEQLRGV
-1453 NQYSTQVDH
+1453 NQYSNQVDP

-1499 SAIYQSIS
+1499 SDIYQSIS

-1565 YDQQSIVEAI
+1565 FDQQSIIEAV
-1575 EAALHNDVRARFLSA
+1575 EAALHNDVRARMLSA
-1590 EMAALNGMLG
+1590 EMAALNGLLG

-1634 ARLGRMANDAFR
+1634 ARLGRMANEAFR
-1646 KGNTVEA
+1646 KGETVEA

-1704 AARGILGKYD
+1704 AARGILGKYA

-1739 IQNIGALPENQSYR
+1739 IQNIGALPENKNYR

-1774 RENKVWHTTNEA
+1774 KENKIWHTTNEA

-1799 SGGKK
+1799 TGGKK

-1816 DKTAELKARF
+1816 DKTAELKAKF

-1837 QVITWLDGGP
+1837 QVVTWLDGGAS
-1847 TGKFRKYL
+1847 GKFRTYL
-1855 INPMQDALAQY
+1855 INPMQDALAKY
-1866 RIEKAKMLKNVVDI
+1866 RIEKAKMLKDVVDI
-1880 FEGFGKMDNSKI
+1880 FEGFGKLDNSKI

-1916 NMSNKERLVL
+1916 NLSNKERLVL

-1940 FSAWDQFFNR
+1940 FSAWDQFFSR
-1950 MITENVITKKD
+1950 MVKEGVITKKD

-1969 NLFDKYKEQAQVTH
+1969 NLFDKYKEQAQITH
-1983 KKINGRYFDELP
+1983 KKINGRYFDELARSP
-1995 RTPVSTPFGE
+1995 ISTPFGE

-2031 AENNLQ
+2031 AENNLA

-2080 ELQIRQVGRLLL
+2080 ELQIRQIGRLLL

-2097 NEIERVMPFGVKQ
+2097 NEIERVLPFGVKQ

-2123 VDESSGVHLLD
+2123 VDESSGVSLLD
-2134 NIFRVLRRNTGIA
+2134 NIFRTLRRNTGIA

-2155 AIEQFTGFTQVA
+2155 AVEQFTGFTQVA
-2167 VAVPPKH
+2167 VAVPPKQ
-2174 LLKAQGH
+2174 LLKAQAH
-2181 YFTFVATREDMA
+2181 YFASVATREDMA
-2193 NNIMEM
+2193 NSIMEM

-2313 MVWNT
+2313 MIWNT
-2318 TSSEVKLALE
+2318 TSSEAKLALE
-2328 ASNGSWVQAS
+2328 ASNGSWLQAS
-2338 PRLAYV
+2338 PRLAYI

-2367 QDDDKD
+2367 QDGDDD

-2408 NIDDSVVNDR
+2408 NTDDNVVNDR

-2435 QHFKRSLDEDKEVN
+2435 QHAKRALDEDKEVN
-2449 QGKAAKDLMNT
+2449 QGKAAKDMLNT

-2470 VLGKPFGY
+2470 VLGKPIGY
-2478 WLAIAQGKKDAPE
+2478 WLAIAQGKKEAPD

>member
-1 MSDQNANLTIG
+1 MSDQNTNLTIG

-25 IADSEA
+25 IADTEA
-31 HARKAAK
+31 RARKAAR
-38 SLGLDYDKMTETP
+38 SLGLDYNKMTETP

-59 EINTQKRVNDVV
+59 EVNTQKRVNEVV

-81 LNPNQAAESLDDFEN
+81 LNPNQAAVSLDDFEN

-101 GKVSLLGS
+101 DKVSLLGS
-109 SLSKPYQ
+109 SLNKPYEP
-116 SVSYEDIQNVLNK
+116 VSYQDIQNVLSK

-136 QRLKELGVYEGP
+136 KRLKELGIYEDP
-148 QKKIKPNVNTNLI
+148 QKQVKPNVNPNLL
-161 DSFSSTLVP
+161 DTLSTSLVP
-170 QTSDQVFNEHYD
+170 QTSDQVFKEHYD

-215 TNPQEQGNRYVNAAI
+215 TSPQEQGNRYVNAAI

-268 EMSQALYQ
+268 EMTQALYQ

-295 ISNADAGLV
+295 VSNADAGLV

-312 PPALAGYWAGAGVGG
+312 PPALVGYYAGAGAGG

-342 MVMNL
+342 LVMNL
-347 EKAATLVRGVTV
+347 EKAAKLVRGVTT

-370 GTADAIVSYGQ
+370 GTADALVSYGQ

-391 TKQEQI
+391 TRQEQI

-443 VQGAADAVGEKAD
+443 VKGAADAVGEKAD

-471 APEVAITSASKVKNQ
+471 APEVAITSAAKVKNQ

-501 EDAVRSST
+501 QDAVRSST
-509 FASVLNNLI
+509 FAAVLNNLI

-534 QAFIKQAIEEHGAVE
+534 QAFIKQAVEEHGAVE

-560 LLRDRNIEPSDLF
+560 LLRDRNIEPTDLF

-611 DFVENVRSDP
+611 DFVENVRSSPD
-621 NMPTYREAQE
+621 MPTYRETQE

-644 NVFMEEQARF
+644 DTYMAEQARF

-662 LVATEVQNQLASVGT
+662 LVATEVQNQLAKVGT

-702 INAKEAFDRY
+702 ISAKEAFDRY
-712 PIRIADEPNT
+712 PIRIADEPTT
-722 DKGTSFNQSASPE
+722 DKGTSFNQSATPE
-735 QTISVDDFV
+735 QTISVDDFATS
-744 KGIKKQYGIEL
+744 IKQQYGIEL
-755 GLKGSQSSNV
+755 SLKGSPSSNV

-846 GRKYNQTSIL
+846 GRKYNQ
-856 KQTDTISFKKWFGDS
+856 
-871 QVLDAN
+871 
-877 GNPQIRYHGTRDN
+877 
-890 WSQWDKSRAGG
+890 
-901 LIHTTSDVDIAER
+901 
-914 YAQGAGGGRKRSDPV
+914 
-929 YKDNKENI
+929 
-937 FELDGNEYVNK
+937 
-948 SDGTRLSFQD
+948 
-958 IQDMLDSGDLNPFYP
+958 
-973 DGRIEPIYV
+973 
-982 RAENPLDLNTKEGL
+982 
-996 KILASIQATSRFG
+996 
-1009 RSVVDQAKA
+1009 
-1018 GVFDWNSTKHEF
+1018 
-1030 KNKHWADD
+1030 
-1038 LVPKLKDLGY
+1038 
-1048 DAIIFADDGHQTLSV
+1048 
-1063 FDSEQIKSVNNS
+1063 
-1075 GIFDINNPDIYKQAN
+1075 AN

-1097 TFTIGQDGSTIAL
+1097 TFTVGQDGSTIVL

-1139 APAQVRADMETVMKW
+1139 APAQVREDMETVMKW
-1154 ASPETTDL
+1154 ASPETTDI

-1287 SINTLEQKSLRN
+1287 SINTLEQRSLRN
-1299 MIWYQKQKSK
+1299 MVWYQKQKSK

-1347 PLDQIVKRD
+1347 PLDQVAKRD

-1445 FADQLRGV
+1445 FAEQLRGV
-1453 NQYSTQVDH
+1453 NQYSTQVDP

-1499 SAIYQSIS
+1499 SDIYQSIS

-1565 YDQQSIVEAI
+1565 FDQQSIIEAV
-1575 EAALHNDVRARFLSA
+1575 EAALHNDVRARMLSA
-1590 EMAALNGMLG
+1590 EMAALNGLLG

-1634 ARLGRMANDAFR
+1634 ARLGRMANEAFR
-1646 KGNTVEA
+1646 KGETVEA

-1671 DAKDQIQKHLD
+1671 DAKDQIQKHLE

-1739 IQNIGALPENQSYR
+1739 IQNIGALPENQNYR

-1774 RENKVWHTTNEA
+1774 KENKIWHTTNEA

-1799 SGGKK
+1799 TGGKK

-1816 DKTAELKARF
+1816 DKTAELKAKF

-1837 QVITWLDGGP
+1837 QVVTWLDGGAN
-1847 TGKFRKYL
+1847 GKFRTYL
-1855 INPMQDALAQY
+1855 INPMQDALAKY
-1866 RIEKAKMLKNVVDI
+1866 RIEKAKMLKDVVDI
-1880 FEGFGKMDNSKI
+1880 FEGFGKLDNSKI

-1916 NMSNKERLVL
+1916 NLSNKERLVL
-1926 GYGWGAR
+1926 GYGWGSR

-1940 FSAWDQFFNR
+1940 FSAWDQFFSR
-1950 MITENVITKKD
+1950 MVKEGVITKKD

-1969 NLFDKYKEQAQVTH
+1969 NLFDKYKEQAQITH

-1995 RTPVSTPFGE
+1995 RTPISTPFGE

-2080 ELQIRQVGRLLL
+2080 ELQIRQIGRLLL

-2097 NEIERVMPFGVKQ
+2097 NEIERVLPFGVKQ

-2123 VDESSGVHLLD
+2123 VDESSGVSLLD
-2134 NIFRVLRRNTGIA
+2134 NIFRTLRRNTGIA
-2147 IMAGNLKN
+2147 IMAG
-2155 AIEQFTGFTQVA
+2155 
-2167 VAVPPKH
+2167 
-2174 LLKAQGH
+2174 
-2181 YFTFVATREDMA
+2181 
-2193 NNIMEM
+2193 
-2199 SDFMKT
+2199 
-2205 RFDRAADEYRYAV
+2205 
-2218 DEIVFQKG
+2218 
-2226 AIQTVKDF
+2226 
-2234 TMKHAYVLQTTIQ
+2234 
-2247 RPMEMI
+2247 
-2253 SWQAAF
+2253 
-2259 NHYTE
+2259 
-2264 QGYTQYD
+2264 
-2271 AVHAADAV
+2271 
-2279 IRQYMTDMSPEG
+2279 
-2291 ISNLERGTP
+2291 
-2300 AKRMFLMFYNWFN
+2300 
-2313 MVWNT
+2313 
-2318 TSSEVKLALE
+2318 
-2328 ASNGSWVQAS
+2328 
-2338 PRLAYV
+2338 
-2344 ALMMISIPSI
+2344 
-2354 LSELLSV
+2354 
-2361 IFAGGL
+2361 
-2367 QDDDKD
+2367 
-2373 GDKWDDLSA
+2373 
-2382 KLALSQLKMLSAF
+2382 
-2395 VPYAG
+2395 
-2400 NVVNAAIS
+2400 
-2408 NIDDSVVNDR
+2408 
-2418 YTASPVFSMG
+2418 
-2428 ESGLSLI
+2428 
-2435 QHFKRSLDEDKEVN
+2435 
-2449 QGKAAKDLMNT
+2449 
-2460 ATLATGIPFA
+2460 
-2470 VLGKPFGY
+2470 
-2478 WLAIAQGKKDAPE
+2478 
-2491 SIYDATRGTITGKHA
+2491 
-2506 PED
+2506 

>member
-1 MSDQNANLTIG
+1 MSDQNTNLTIG

-25 IADSEA
+25 IADTEA
-31 HARKAAK
+31 RARKAAR
-38 SLGLDYDKMTETP
+38 SLGLDYNKMTETP

-59 EINTQKRVNDVV
+59 EVNTQKRVNEVV

-81 LNPNQAAESLDDFEN
+81 LNPNQAAVSLDDFEN

-101 GKVSLLGS
+101 DKVSLLGS
-109 SLSKPYQ
+109 SLNKMYEP
-116 SVSYEDIQNVLNK
+116 VSYQDLQNVLSK

-136 QRLKELGVYEGP
+136 KRLKELGIYEDP
-148 QKKIKPNVNTNLI
+148 QKQVKPNVNPNLL
-161 DSFSSTLVP
+161 DTLSTSLVP
-170 QTSDQVFNEHYD
+170 QTPDQVFKEHYD

-215 TNPQEQGNRYVNAAI
+215 TSPQEQGNRYVNAAI

-268 EMSQALYQ
+268 EMTQALYQ

-295 ISNADAGLV
+295 VSNADAGLL

-312 PPALAGYWAGAGVGG
+312 PPALVGYYAGAGAGG

-347 EKAATLVRGVTV
+347 EKAAKLVRGVTT

-370 GTADAIVSYGQ
+370 GTADALVSYGQ

-391 TKQEQI
+391 TRQEQI

-443 VQGAADAVGEKAD
+443 VKGAADAVGEKAD

-471 APEVAITSASKVKNQ
+471 APEVAITSAAKVKNQ

-501 EDAVRSST
+501 QDAVRSST
-509 FASVLNNLI
+509 FAAVLNNLI

-534 QAFIKQAIEEHGAVE
+534 QAFIKHAVEEHGAVE

-560 LLRDRNIEPSDLF
+560 LLRDRNIEPTDLF
-573 ERAPSLQDQL
+573 ERAPSLQHQL

-611 DFVENVRSDP
+611 DFVENVRSSPD
-621 NMPTYREAQE
+621 MPTYREAQE

-644 NVFMEEQARF
+644 DTYMAEQARF

-662 LVATEVQNQLASVGT
+662 LVATEVQNQLAKVGT

-702 INAKEAFDRY
+702 ISAKEAFDRY
-712 PIRIADEPNT
+712 PIRIADEPTT
-722 DKGTSFNQSASPE
+722 DKGISFNQSATPE
-735 QTISVDDFV
+735 QTISVDEFAKSV
-744 KGIKKQYGIEL
+744 KKQYGIEL
-755 GLKGSQSSNV
+755 GLKGSPSSNV

-777 RNQGTG
+777 RNQGNG
-783 TKAMQDIINYAD
+783 TKAMQDIIRYAD

-807 DFGGNKNRLT
+807 DFGGNKSRLT
-817 GFYKKLG
+817 SFYKKLG

-846 GRKYNQTSIL
+846 GRKYNQ
-856 KQTDTISFKKWFGDS
+856 
-871 QVLDAN
+871 
-877 GNPQIRYHGTRDN
+877 
-890 WSQWDKSRAGG
+890 
-901 LIHTTSDVDIAER
+901 
-914 YAQGAGGGRKRSDPV
+914 
-929 YKDNKENI
+929 
-937 FELDGNEYVNK
+937 
-948 SDGTRLSFQD
+948 
-958 IQDMLDSGDLNPFYP
+958 
-973 DGRIEPIYV
+973 
-982 RAENPLDLNTKEGL
+982 
-996 KILASIQATSRFG
+996 
-1009 RSVVDQAKA
+1009 
-1018 GVFDWNSTKHEF
+1018 
-1030 KNKHWADD
+1030 
-1038 LVPKLKDLGY
+1038 
-1048 DAIIFADDGHQTLSV
+1048 
-1063 FDSEQIKSVNNS
+1063 
-1075 GIFDINNPDIYKQAN
+1075 AN

-1097 TFTIGQDGSTIAL
+1097 TFSIGQDGSTIVL

-1127 LEMNMQIALSPD
+1127 LEMNMQLALSPD

-1209 IAVYRNIEKFMG
+1209 IAVYRNIEKFIG

-1347 PLDQIVKRD
+1347 PLDQVAKRD

-1403 VRSSKSKVKGL
+1403 VRSSKAKVKGL

-1445 FADQLRGV
+1445 FAEQLRGV
-1453 NQYSTQVDH
+1453 NQYSNQVDP

-1474 QRYAEGRTTKGKLS
+1474 QRYAEDRTTKGKLS

-1499 SAIYQSIS
+1499 SDIYQSIS

-1565 YDQQSIVEAI
+1565 FDQQSIIEAV
-1575 EAALHNDVRARFLSA
+1575 EAALHNDVRARMLSA
-1590 EMAALNGMLG
+1590 EMAALNGLLG

-1634 ARLGRMANDAFR
+1634 ARLGRMANEAFR
-1646 KGNTVEA
+1646 KGETVEA

-1739 IQNIGALPENQSYR
+1739 IQNIGALPENQNYR

-1855 INPMQDALAQY
+1855 INPMQDALAKY
-1866 RIEKAKMLKNVVDI
+1866 RIEKAKMLKDVVDI
-1880 FEGFGKMDNSKI
+1880 FEGFGKLDNSKI

-1909 HAILHTG
+1909 HAILHAG
-1916 NMSNKERLVL
+1916 NLSNKERLVL

-1940 FSAWDQFFNR
+1940 FSAWDQFFSR
-1950 MITENVITKKD
+1950 MVKEGVITKKD
-1961 MDNIQKLW
+1961 LDNIQKLW
-1969 NLFDKYKEQAQVTH
+1969 NLFDKYKEQAQITH

-1995 RTPVSTPFGE
+1995 RTPISTPFGE

-2031 AENNLQ
+2031 AENNLA

-2080 ELQIRQVGRLLL
+2080 ELQIRQIGRLLL

-2097 NEIERVMPFGVKQ
+2097 NEIERVLPFGVKQ

-2123 VDESSGVHLLD
+2123 VDESSGVSLLD
-2134 NIFRVLRRNTGIA
+2134 NIFRTLRRNTGIA

-2155 AIEQFTGFTQVA
+2155 AVEQFTGFTQVA
-2167 VAVPPKH
+2167 VAVPPKQ
-2174 LLKAQGH
+2174 LLKAQAH
-2181 YFTFVATREDMA
+2181 YFASVATREDMA

-2264 QGYTQYD
+2264 QGMTQYE

-2318 TSSEVKLALE
+2318 SMSEAKLALE

-2344 ALMMISIPSI
+2344 ALMMISIPSM
-2354 LSELLSV
+2354 LSELLGV

-2367 QDDDKD
+2367 KDEDDDD
-2373 GDKWDDLSA
+2373 NKWDDLSA
-2382 KLALSQLKMLSAF
+2382 KLALSQLKMLAAF

-2408 NIDDSVVNDR
+2408 NTDDTIVNDR

-2435 QHFKRSLDEDKEVN
+2435 QHARRVLDEDKEVN
-2449 QGKAAKDLMNT
+2449 QGKASKDLMNT
-2460 ATLATGIPFA
+2460 ATLVTGIPFA
-2470 VLGKPFGY
+2470 VLGKPSGY
-2478 WLAIAQGKKDAPE
+2478 WLDVAQGKKDAPD

-2506 PED
+2506 PE

>member
-1 MSDQNANLTIG
+1 MSDQNTNLTIG

-25 IADSEA
+25 IADTEA
-31 HARKAAK
+31 RARKAAR
-38 SLGLDYDKMTETP
+38 SLGLDYNKMTETP

-59 EINTQKRVNDVV
+59 EVNTQKRVNEVV

-81 LNPNQAAESLDDFEN
+81 LNPNQAAVSLDDFEN

-101 GKVSLLGS
+101 DKVSLLGS
-109 SLSKPYQ
+109 SLNKPYEP
-116 SVSYEDIQNVLNK
+116 VSYQDIQNVLSK

-136 QRLKELGVYEGP
+136 KRLKELGIYEDP
-148 QKKIKPNVNTNLI
+148 QKQVKPNVNPNLL
-161 DSFSSTLVP
+161 DTLSTSLVP
-170 QTSDQVFNEHYD
+170 QTSDQVFKEHYD

-215 TNPQEQGNRYVNAAI
+215 TSPQEQGNRYVNAAI

-268 EMSQALYQ
+268 EMTQALYQ

-295 ISNADAGLV
+295 VSNADAGLV

-312 PPALAGYWAGAGVGG
+312 PPALVGYYAGAGAGG

-347 EKAATLVRGVTV
+347 EKAAKLVRGVTTT
-359 AGNAAQGALGA
+359 GNAAQGALGA
-370 GTADAIVSYGQ
+370 GTADALVSYGQ

-391 TKQEQI
+391 TRQEQI

-443 VQGAADAVGEKAD
+443 VKGAADAVGEKAD

-471 APEVAITSASKVKNQ
+471 APEVAITSAAKVKNQ

-501 EDAVRSST
+501 QDAVRSST
-509 FASVLNNLI
+509 FAAVLNNLI

-534 QAFIKQAIEEHGAVE
+534 QAFIKQAVEEHGAVE

-560 LLRDRNIEPSDLF
+560 LLRDRNIEPTDLF

-583 GTAETFNGTVQIPVN
+583 GTAETFNGTVQILVN

-611 DFVENVRSDP
+611 DFVENVRSSPD
-621 NMPTYREAQE
+621 MPTYREAQE

-644 NVFMEEQARF
+644 DTYMAEQARF

-662 LVATEVQNQLASVGT
+662 LVATEVQNQLAKVGT

-702 INAKEAFDRY
+702 ISAKEAFDRY
-712 PIRIADEPNT
+712 PIRIADEPTT
-722 DKGTSFNQSASPE
+722 DKGISFNQSATPE
-735 QTISVDDFV
+735 QTISVDEFA
-744 KGIKKQYGIEL
+744 KSIKKQYGIEL
-755 GLKGSQSSNV
+755 GLKGSPSSNV

-777 RNQGTG
+777 RNQGNG
-783 TKAMQDIINYAD
+783 TKAMHDIIRYAD

-807 DFGGNKNRLT
+807 DFGGNKSRLT
-817 GFYKKLG
+817 SFYKKLG

-846 GRKYNQTSIL
+846 GRKYNQ
-856 KQTDTISFKKWFGDS
+856 
-871 QVLDAN
+871 
-877 GNPQIRYHGTRDN
+877 
-890 WSQWDKSRAGG
+890 
-901 LIHTTSDVDIAER
+901 
-914 YAQGAGGGRKRSDPV
+914 
-929 YKDNKENI
+929 
-937 FELDGNEYVNK
+937 
-948 SDGTRLSFQD
+948 
-958 IQDMLDSGDLNPFYP
+958 
-973 DGRIEPIYV
+973 
-982 RAENPLDLNTKEGL
+982 
-996 KILASIQATSRFG
+996 
-1009 RSVVDQAKA
+1009 
-1018 GVFDWNSTKHEF
+1018 
-1030 KNKHWADD
+1030 
-1038 LVPKLKDLGY
+1038 
-1048 DAIIFADDGHQTLSV
+1048 
-1063 FDSEQIKSVNNS
+1063 
-1075 GIFDINNPDIYKQAN
+1075 AN

-1097 TFTIGQDGSTIAL
+1097 TFSIGQDGSTIVL

-1127 LEMNMQIALSPD
+1127 LEMNMQLALSPD

-1226 ELNADI
+1226 ELNSDI

-1299 MIWYQKQKSK
+1299 MVWYQKQKSK

-1318 DKKRATVREDMAKEI
+1318 DKKRAAVREDMAKEI
-1333 AQEPVYQAMAFLRQ
+1333 AQEPVYQAMAFLRH
-1347 PLDQIVKRD
+1347 PLDQVAKRD

-1365 NLFEAIAKF
+1365 NIFEAIAKF

-1387 IDEAAKTKSGV
+1387 IDEAAKTKSGI

-1414 SIESMAEKLS
+1414 SIEAMAEKLS
-1424 EEGYLTLD
+1424 EEGYLSLD

-1445 FADQLRGV
+1445 FADQLRGI
-1453 NQYSTQVDH
+1453 NQYSNKVDP
-1462 ELLDYSQDMDLL
+1462 ELLDYAQDMDLL

-1499 SAIYQSIS
+1499 SDIYQSIS

-1544 SPKQKIDEL
+1544 SPKQKIDDL

-1565 YDQQSIVEAI
+1565 FDQQSIIEAV
-1575 EAALHNDVRARFLSA
+1575 EAALHNDVRARMLSA
-1590 EMAALNGMLG
+1590 EMAALNGLLG

-1615 IVQRQKI
+1615 ILQRQKI

-1634 ARLGRMANDAFR
+1634 ARLGRMANEAFR
-1646 KGNTVEA
+1646 RGETVEA

-1739 IQNIGALPENQSYR
+1739 IQNIGALPENQNYR

-1774 RENKVWHTTNEA
+1774 KENKIWHTTNEA

-1799 SGGKK
+1799 TGGKK

-1816 DKTAELKARF
+1816 DKTAELKAKF

-1837 QVITWLDGGP
+1837 QVVTWLDGGAS
-1847 TGKFRKYL
+1847 GKFRTYL
-1855 INPMQDALAQY
+1855 INPMQDALAKY
-1866 RIEKAKMLKNVVDI
+1866 RIEKAKMLKDVVDI
-1880 FEGFGKMDNSKI
+1880 FEGFGKLDNSKI

-1916 NMSNKERLVL
+1916 NLSNKERLVL

-1940 FSAWDQFFNR
+1940 FSAWDQFFSR
-1950 MITENVITKKD
+1950 MVKEGVITKKD
-1961 MDNIQKLW
+1961 MDNIQNLW
-1969 NLFDKYKEQAQVTH
+1969 NLFDKYKEQAQITH

-1995 RTPVSTPFGE
+1995 RTPISTPFGE

-2031 AENNLQ
+2031 AENNLA

-2080 ELQIRQVGRLLL
+2080 ELQIRQIGRLLL
-2092 NKDFR
+2092 DKDFR
-2097 NEIERVMPFGVKQ
+2097 NEIERVLPFGVKQ

-2123 VDESSGVHLLD
+2123 VDESSGVSLLD
-2134 NIFRVLRRNTGIA
+2134 NIFRTLRRNTGIA

-2167 VAVPPKH
+2167 VAVPSKQ
-2174 LLKAQGH
+2174 LLKAQAH
-2181 YFTFVATREDMA
+2181 YFASVATREDMA

-2264 QGYTQYD
+2264 QGMTQYE

-2291 ISNLERGTP
+2291 VSNLERGTP

-2313 MVWNT
+2313 MIWNT
-2318 TSSEVKLALE
+2318 SMSEAKLALE

-2338 PRLAYV
+2338 PRLAYI
-2344 ALMMISIPSI
+2344 ALMMISIPSM
-2354 LSELLSV
+2354 LSELLGI

-2408 NIDDSVVNDR
+2408 NTDDNVMNDR

-2435 QHFKRSLDEDKEVN
+2435 QHAKRSLDEDKDVN
-2449 QGKAAKDLMNT
+2449 QGKAAKDMLNT

-2470 VLGKPFGY
+2470 VLGKPAGY

-2491 SIYDATRGTITGKHA
+2491 SIYDATCGTITGKHA

>member
-25 IADSEA
+25 IADTEA
-31 HARKAAK
+31 RAQKAAR
-38 SLGLDYDKMTETP
+38 SLGLDYSKITESP
-51 EQIVSVAD
+51 EQVVSVAD
-59 EINTQKRVNDVV
+59 EINTQKRVNEVI

-81 LNPNQAAESLDDFEN
+81 LNPSQAAVSLDDFEN
-96 LKDIS
+96 LKGIS
-101 GKVSLLGS
+101 DKVSLLGS
-109 SLSKPYQ
+109 SLNKPHENITYQ
-116 SVSYEDIQNVLNK
+116 DIQQVLNK

-136 QRLKELGVYEGP
+136 KRLKELGVYEEP
-148 QKKIKPNVNTNLI
+148 QKQIKPNVNPNLL
-161 DSFSSTLVP
+161 DTLSTTLVP
-170 QTSDQVFNEHYD
+170 QTSEQVFKENYD
-182 RIKKTAGVMSAERFK
+182 RIKKNAGVMSAERFK

-202 QVYWMEHTATAEP
+202 QVYWMEHTASAEP
-215 TNPQEQGNRYVNAAI
+215 SNPQEQGNRYVNAAI

-239 EGAVISAT
+239 EGAVINAA

-262 KAAPSQ
+262 RAAPSQ

-295 ISNADAGLV
+295 VSNADAGLV
-304 GEFLIEQA
+304 SEFLIEQA
-312 PPALAGYWAGAGVGG
+312 PPALAGYWAGAGAGG
-327 VLTNSLI
+327 LLSNSLI

-347 EKAATLVRGVTV
+347 EKAANLVRGVTA

-370 GTADAIVSYGQ
+370 GTADALVSYGQ

-391 TKQEQI
+391 TRQEQI
-397 DYAAAKTWGSAKY
+397 DYAAAKTWGSVKY

-443 VQGAADAVGEKAD
+443 VKGAADAVGEKAD
-456 PVEMALEGLLEVATA
+456 PVEMALEGLLEVATT
-471 APEVAITSASKVKNQ
+471 APEVAIMSAEKVKNQ

-491 ALDQLRQDQQ
+491 ALDQLRADQQ
-501 EDAVRSST
+501 QDAVRSTT
-509 FASVLNNLI
+509 FAAVLNNLI
-518 DRNKESKT
+518 DNNKESKT
-526 AQRDDSAS
+526 AQRDEAAS
-534 QAFIKQAIEEHGAVE
+534 QAFIKQAIEEHGAVN

-560 LLRDRNIEPSDLF
+560 LLRDRNIEPTDLF

-583 GTAETFNGTVQIPVN
+583 GTAETFNGTVQIPVD

-605 VVERPT
+605 VIEHPT

-644 NVFMEEQARF
+644 NTYMAEQARF
-654 ESAEDAKE
+654 ENAESAKE
-662 LVATEVQNQLASVGT
+662 LVATEVQNQLAKVGT

-702 INAKEAFDRY
+702 ISAKDAFDRY
-712 PIRIADEPNT
+712 PIRIADEPTT
-722 DKGTSFNQSASPE
+722 DKGTSFNQSATPE

-744 KGIKKQYGIEL
+744 KSIKKQYGIEL
-755 GLKGSQSSNV
+755 GLKGSPSSNV

-783 TKAMQDIINYAD
+783 TNAMQDIIKYAD

-807 DFGGNKNRLT
+807 DFGSNKKRLT
-817 GFYKKLG
+817 DFYKKLG

-840 MYRSPN
+840 MYRAPN
-846 GRKYNQTSIL
+846 GRKYN
-856 KQTDTISFKKWFGDS
+856 
-871 QVLDAN
+871 
-877 GNPQIRYHGTRDN
+877 
-890 WSQWDKSRAGG
+890 
-901 LIHTTSDVDIAER
+901 
-914 YAQGAGGGRKRSDPV
+914 
-929 YKDNKENI
+929 
-937 FELDGNEYVNK
+937 
-948 SDGTRLSFQD
+948 
-958 IQDMLDSGDLNPFYP
+958 
-973 DGRIEPIYV
+973 
-982 RAENPLDLNTKEGL
+982 
-996 KILASIQATSRFG
+996 
-1009 RSVVDQAKA
+1009 
-1018 GVFDWNSTKHEF
+1018 
-1030 KNKHWADD
+1030 
-1038 LVPKLKDLGY
+1038 
-1048 DAIIFADDGHQTLSV
+1048 
-1063 FDSEQIKSVNNS
+1063 
-1075 GIFDINNPDIYKQAN
+1075 QAN

-1097 TFTIGQDGSTIAL
+1097 TFTIGQDGSTIVL

-1127 LEMNMQIALSPD
+1127 LEMNMELALSPD

-1226 ELNADI
+1226 ELNNDI

-1299 MIWYQKQKSK
+1299 MVWYQKQKSK

-1318 DKKRATVREDMAKEI
+1318 DKKRAAVREDMAKEI

-1347 PLDQIVKRD
+1347 PLDPVVKRD

-1387 IDEAAKTKSGV
+1387 IDEASKTKSGI

-1437 DTRELEDK
+1437 DTSELEDK

-1453 NQYSTQVDH
+1453 NQYSNQVDP

-1474 QRYAEGRTTKGKLS
+1474 QRFAEGRTTKGKLS

-1499 SAIYQSIS
+1499 SDIYQSIS

-1565 YDQQSIVEAI
+1565 FDQQSIVEAV
-1575 EAALHNDVRARFLSA
+1575 EAALHNDVRARMLSA
-1590 EMAALNGMLG
+1590 EMAALNGLLG
-1600 RKSALNEAAKTVAQD
+1600 RKSALNEAAKAVAQD

-1646 KGNTVEA
+1646 KGETVEA

-1682 LVKKVFGNNE
+1682 MVKKVFGNNE
-1692 KLSKNR
+1692 KLAKNR

-1739 IQNIGALPENQSYR
+1739 IQNIGALPENQNYR
-1753 ELTLEQFNAVMA
+1753 ELTLEQFNAVMS

-1774 RENKVWHTTNEA
+1774 KENKIWHTTNEA
-1786 FEREQVREELIQQ
+1786 FEREHVREELIQQ
-1799 SGGKK
+1799 SSGKK
-1804 SVEKIQQTLLGR
+1804 SIEKIQQNLLGKN
-1816 DKTAELKARF
+1816 KTAELKAKF

-1837 QVITWLDGGP
+1837 QVVTWLDGGP
-1847 TGKFRKYL
+1847 SGKFRTYL
-1855 INPMQDALAQY
+1855 VNPMQDALAKY
-1866 RIEKAKMLKNVVDI
+1866 RTEKAKMLKEVVDT
-1880 FEGFGKMDNSKI
+1880 FEGFGKLDNSKI

-1940 FSAWDQFFNR
+1940 FSAWDKFFNR
-1950 MITENVITKKD
+1950 MINENVITKND
-1961 MDNIQKLW
+1961 MDTIQKLW
-1969 NLFDKYKEQAQVTH
+1969 NLFDKYKEQAQITH

-1995 RTPVSTPFGE
+1995 RTPISTPFGE

-2017 IRSNEQDRIQDKNL
+2017 MRSNEQDRIQDKNL

-2080 ELQIRQVGRLLL
+2080 ELQIRQIGRLLL

-2155 AIEQFTGFTQVA
+2155 AIEQFTGFTQVS
-2167 VAVPPKH
+2167 VAVPPKQ
-2174 LLKAQGH
+2174 LLKAQAH
-2181 YFTFVATREDMA
+2181 YFTSVATREDMA

-2318 TSSEVKLALE
+2318 SVSEAKLALE

-2344 ALMMISIPSI
+2344 ALMMVSIPSM

-2373 GDKWDDLSA
+2373 GEKWDDLSA
-2382 KLALSQLKMLSAF
+2382 RLALSQLKMLSAF

-2408 NIDDSVVNDR
+2408 NTDNNVMNDR

-2449 QGKAAKDLMNT
+2449 QSKAAKDLMNT

-2478 WLAIAQGKKDAPE
+2478 WLDVAQGKKDAPD

-2506 PED
+2506 SEDDK

>member
-1 MSDQNANLTIG
+1 MSDQNTNLTIG

-25 IADSEA
+25 IADTEA
-31 HARKAAK
+31 RARKAAR
-38 SLGLDYDKMTETP
+38 SLGLDYNKMTETP

-59 EINTQKRVNDVV
+59 EVNTQKRVNEVV

-81 LNPNQAAESLDDFEN
+81 LNPNQAAVSLDDFEN

-101 GKVSLLGS
+101 DKVSLLGS
-109 SLSKPYQ
+109 SLNKPYEP
-116 SVSYEDIQNVLNK
+116 VSYQDIQNVLSK

-136 QRLKELGVYEGP
+136 KRLKELGIYEDP
-148 QKKIKPNVNTNLI
+148 QKQVKPNVNPNLL
-161 DSFSSTLVP
+161 DTLSTSLVP
-170 QTSDQVFNEHYD
+170 QTSDQVFKEHYD

-215 TNPQEQGNRYVNAAI
+215 TSPQEQGNRYVNAAI

-247 TGNDSL
+247 IGNDSL

-268 EMSQALYQ
+268 EMTQALYQ

-295 ISNADAGLV
+295 VSNADAGLV

-312 PPALAGYWAGAGVGG
+312 PPALIGYYAGAGAGG

-347 EKAATLVRGVTV
+347 EKAAKLVRGVTT

-370 GTADAIVSYGQ
+370 GTADALVSYGQ

-391 TKQEQI
+391 TRQEQI

-443 VQGAADAVGEKAD
+443 VKGAADAVGEKAD

-471 APEVAITSASKVKNQ
+471 APEVAITSAAKVKNQ

-501 EDAVRSST
+501 QDAVRSST
-509 FASVLNNLI
+509 FAAVLNNLI

-534 QAFIKQAIEEHGAVE
+534 QAFIKQAVEEHGAVE

-560 LLRDRNIEPSDLF
+560 LLRDRNIEPTDLF

-605 VVERPT
+605 LVERPT
-611 DFVENVRSDP
+611 DFVENVRSSPD
-621 NMPTYREAQE
+621 MPTYREAQE

-644 NVFMEEQARF
+644 DTYMAEQARF

-662 LVATEVQNQLASVGT
+662 LVATEVQNQLAKVGT

-702 INAKEAFDRY
+702 ISAKEAFDRY
-712 PIRIADEPNT
+712 PIRIADEPTT
-722 DKGTSFNQSASPE
+722 DKGISFNQSATPE
-735 QTISVDDFV
+735 QTVSVDEFA
-744 KGIKKQYGIEL
+744 KSIKKQYGIEL
-755 GLKGSQSSNV
+755 GLKGSPSSNV

-777 RNQGTG
+777 RNQGNG
-783 TKAMQDIINYAD
+783 TKAMQDIIRYAD

-807 DFGGNKNRLT
+807 DFGGNKSRLT
-817 GFYKKLG
+817 SFYKKLG

-846 GRKYNQTSIL
+846 GRKYNQ
-856 KQTDTISFKKWFGDS
+856 
-871 QVLDAN
+871 
-877 GNPQIRYHGTRDN
+877 
-890 WSQWDKSRAGG
+890 
-901 LIHTTSDVDIAER
+901 
-914 YAQGAGGGRKRSDPV
+914 
-929 YKDNKENI
+929 
-937 FELDGNEYVNK
+937 
-948 SDGTRLSFQD
+948 
-958 IQDMLDSGDLNPFYP
+958 
-973 DGRIEPIYV
+973 
-982 RAENPLDLNTKEGL
+982 
-996 KILASIQATSRFG
+996 
-1009 RSVVDQAKA
+1009 
-1018 GVFDWNSTKHEF
+1018 
-1030 KNKHWADD
+1030 
-1038 LVPKLKDLGY
+1038 
-1048 DAIIFADDGHQTLSV
+1048 
-1063 FDSEQIKSVNNS
+1063 
-1075 GIFDINNPDIYKQAN
+1075 AN

-1097 TFTIGQDGSTIAL
+1097 TFSIGQDGSTIVL

-1127 LEMNMQIALSPD
+1127 LEMNMQLALSPD

-1154 ASPETTDL
+1154 ASQETTDL

-1299 MIWYQKQKSK
+1299 MVWYQKQKSK
-1309 YLKTLQKEA
+1309 YLKKLQKEA
-1318 DKKRATVREDMAKEI
+1318 DKKRAAVREDMAKEI

-1347 PLDQIVKRD
+1347 PLDQVAKRD

-1387 IDEAAKTKSGV
+1387 IDEAAKTKSGI

-1414 SIESMAEKLS
+1414 SIEAMAEKLS
-1424 EEGYLTLD
+1424 EEGYLFLD

-1445 FADQLRGV
+1445 FAEQLRGV
-1453 NQYSTQVDH
+1453 NQYSTQVDP
-1462 ELLDYSQDMDLL
+1462 ELLEYSQDMDLL

-1499 SAIYQSIS
+1499 SDIYQRIS

-1565 YDQQSIVEAI
+1565 FDQQSIIEAV
-1575 EAALHNDVRARFLSA
+1575 EAALHNDVRARMLSA
-1590 EMAALNGMLG
+1590 EMAALNGLLG

-1634 ARLGRMANDAFR
+1634 ARLGRMANEAFR
-1646 KGNTVEA
+1646 KGETVEA

-1704 AARGILGKYD
+1704 AARGILGKYG

-1739 IQNIGALPENQSYR
+1739 IQNIGALPENQNYR
-1753 ELTLEQFNAVMA
+1753 ELTLEQFNAVIA

-1774 RENKVWHTTNEA
+1774 KENKIWHTTNEA

-1799 SGGKK
+1799 TGGKK

-1816 DKTAELKARF
+1816 DKTAELKAKF

-1837 QVITWLDGGP
+1837 QVVTWLDGGAN
-1847 TGKFRKYL
+1847 GKFRTYL
-1855 INPMQDALAQY
+1855 INPMQDALAKY
-1866 RIEKAKMLKNVVDI
+1866 RIEKAKMLKDVVDI
-1880 FEGFGKMDNSKI
+1880 FEGFGKLDNSKI

-1916 NMSNKERLVL
+1916 NLSNKERLVL

-1940 FSAWDQFFNR
+1940 FSAWDQFFSR
-1950 MITENVITKKD
+1950 MVKEGVIIKKD

-1969 NLFDKYKEQAQVTH
+1969 NLFDKYKEQAQITH

-1995 RTPVSTPFGE
+1995 RTPISTPFGE

-2031 AENNLQ
+2031 AENNLA

-2080 ELQIRQVGRLLL
+2080 ELQIRQIGRLLL

-2097 NEIERVMPFGVKQ
+2097 NEIERVLPFGVKQ

-2123 VDESSGVHLLD
+2123 VDESSGVSLLD
-2134 NIFRVLRRNTGIA
+2134 NIFRTLRRNTGIA

-2155 AIEQFTGFTQVA
+2155 AVEQFTGFTQVA
-2167 VAVPPKH
+2167 VAVPPKQ
-2174 LLKAQGH
+2174 LLKAQAH
-2181 YFTFVATREDMA
+2181 YFASVAIREDMA

-2264 QGYTQYD
+2264 QGMTQYE

-2318 TSSEVKLALE
+2318 SMSEAKLALE

-2344 ALMMISIPSI
+2344 ALMMISIPSM
-2354 LSELLSV
+2354 LSELLGV

-2367 QDDDKD
+2367 KDEDDDD
-2373 GDKWDDLSA
+2373 NKWDDLSA
-2382 KLALSQLKMLSAF
+2382 KLALSQLKMLAAF

-2408 NIDDSVVNDR
+2408 NTDDTIVNDR

-2435 QHFKRSLDEDKEVN
+2435 QHARRALDEDKEVN
-2449 QGKAAKDLMNT
+2449 QGKASKDLMNT
-2460 ATLATGIPFA
+2460 ATLVTGIPFA
-2470 VLGKPFGY
+2470 VLGKPSGY
-2478 WLAIAQGKKDAPE
+2478 WLDVAQGKKDAPD

-2506 PED
+2506 PE

>member
-1 MSDQNANLTIG
+1 MSDQNTNLTIG

-17 NQGKNPTQ
+17 NQGKNLTQ
-25 IADSEA
+25 IADTEA
-31 HARKAAK
+31 RARKAAR
-38 SLGLDYDKMTETP
+38 SLGLDYNKMTETP

-59 EINTQKRVNDVV
+59 EVNTQKRVNEVV

-81 LNPNQAAESLDDFEN
+81 LNPNQAAVSLDDFEN

-101 GKVSLLGS
+101 DKVSLLGS
-109 SLSKPYQ
+109 SLNKPYEP
-116 SVSYEDIQNVLNK
+116 VSYQDIQNVLSK

-136 QRLKELGVYEGP
+136 KRLKELGIYEDP
-148 QKKIKPNVNTNLI
+148 QKQVKPNVNPNLL
-161 DSFSSTLVP
+161 DTLSTSLVP
-170 QTSDQVFNEHYD
+170 QTSDQVFKEHYD

-215 TNPQEQGNRYVNAAI
+215 TSPQEQGNRYVNAAI

-268 EMSQALYQ
+268 EMTQALYQ

-295 ISNADAGLV
+295 VSNADAGLV

-312 PPALAGYWAGAGVGG
+312 PPALVGYYAGAGAGG

-342 MVMNL
+342 LVMNL
-347 EKAATLVRGVTV
+347 EKAAKLVRGVTT

-370 GTADAIVSYGQ
+370 GTADALVSYGQ

-391 TKQEQI
+391 TRQEQI

-443 VQGAADAVGEKAD
+443 VKGAADAVGEKAD

-471 APEVAITSASKVKNQ
+471 APEVAITSAAKVKNQ

-501 EDAVRSST
+501 QDAVRSST
-509 FASVLNNLI
+509 FAAVLNNLI

-534 QAFIKQAIEEHGAVE
+534 QAFIKQAVEEHGAVE

-560 LLRDRNIEPSDLF
+560 LLRDRNIEPTDLF

-611 DFVENVRSDP
+611 DFVENVRSSPD
-621 NMPTYREAQE
+621 MPTYREAQE

-644 NVFMEEQARF
+644 DTYMAEQARF

-662 LVATEVQNQLASVGT
+662 LVATEVQNQLAKVGT

-702 INAKEAFDRY
+702 ISAKEAFDRY
-712 PIRIADEPNT
+712 PIRIADEPT
-722 DKGTSFNQSASPE
+722 ADKGTSFNQSATPE
-735 QTISVDDFV
+735 QTISVDDFATS
-744 KGIKKQYGIEL
+744 IKKQYGIEL
-755 GLKGSQSSNV
+755 GLKGSPSSNV

-777 RNQGTG
+777 RNQGNG
-783 TKAMQDIINYAD
+783 TKAMQDIIRYAD

-807 DFGGNKNRLT
+807 DFGGNKSRLT
-817 GFYKKLG
+817 SFYKKLG

-846 GRKYNQTSIL
+846 GRKYNQ
-856 KQTDTISFKKWFGDS
+856 
-871 QVLDAN
+871 
-877 GNPQIRYHGTRDN
+877 
-890 WSQWDKSRAGG
+890 
-901 LIHTTSDVDIAER
+901 
-914 YAQGAGGGRKRSDPV
+914 
-929 YKDNKENI
+929 
-937 FELDGNEYVNK
+937 
-948 SDGTRLSFQD
+948 
-958 IQDMLDSGDLNPFYP
+958 
-973 DGRIEPIYV
+973 
-982 RAENPLDLNTKEGL
+982 
-996 KILASIQATSRFG
+996 
-1009 RSVVDQAKA
+1009 
-1018 GVFDWNSTKHEF
+1018 
-1030 KNKHWADD
+1030 
-1038 LVPKLKDLGY
+1038 
-1048 DAIIFADDGHQTLSV
+1048 
-1063 FDSEQIKSVNNS
+1063 
-1075 GIFDINNPDIYKQAN
+1075 AN

-1097 TFTIGQDGSTIAL
+1097 TFSIGQDGSTIVL

-1127 LEMNMQIALSPD
+1127 LEMNMQLALSPD

-1272 DYDEMRQDHEIATEL
+1272 DYDEIRQDHEIATEL
-1287 SINTLEQKSLRN
+1287 SINTLEQRSLRN
-1299 MIWYQKQKSK
+1299 MVWYQKQKSK

-1347 PLDQIVKRD
+1347 PLDQVAKRD

-1445 FADQLRGV
+1445 FAEQLRGV
-1453 NQYSTQVDH
+1453 NQYSTQVDP

-1499 SAIYQSIS
+1499 SDIYQSIS

-1565 YDQQSIVEAI
+1565 FDQQSIIEAV
-1575 EAALHNDVRARFLSA
+1575 EAALHNDVRARMLSA
-1590 EMAALNGMLG
+1590 EMAALNGLLG

-1634 ARLGRMANDAFR
+1634 ARLGRMANEAFR
-1646 KGNTVEA
+1646 KGETVEA

-1671 DAKDQIQKHLD
+1671 DAKDQIQKHLE

-1739 IQNIGALPENQSYR
+1739 IQNIGALPENQNYR

-1774 RENKVWHTTNEA
+1774 KENKIWHTTNEA

-1799 SGGKK
+1799 TGGKK

-1816 DKTAELKARF
+1816 DKTAELKAKF

-1837 QVITWLDGGP
+1837 QVVTWLDGGAN
-1847 TGKFRKYL
+1847 GKFRTYI
-1855 INPMQDALAQY
+1855 INPMQDALAKY
-1866 RIEKAKMLKNVVDI
+1866 RIEKAKMLKDVVDI
-1880 FEGFGKMDNSKI
+1880 FEGFGKLDNSKI

-1916 NMSNKERLVL
+1916 NLSNKERLVL

-1940 FSAWDQFFNR
+1940 FSAWDQFFSR
-1950 MITENVITKKD
+1950 MVKEGVITKKD

-1969 NLFDKYKEQAQVTH
+1969 NLFDKYKEQAQITH

-1995 RTPVSTPFGE
+1995 RTPISTPFGE

-2080 ELQIRQVGRLLL
+2080 ELQIRQIGRLLL

-2097 NEIERVMPFGVKQ
+2097 NEIERVLPFGVKQ

-2123 VDESSGVHLLD
+2123 VDESSGVSLLD
-2134 NIFRVLRRNTGIA
+2134 NIFRTLRRNTGIA

-2155 AIEQFTGFTQVA
+2155 AVEQFTGFTQVA
-2167 VAVPPKH
+2167 VAVPPKQ
-2174 LLKAQGH
+2174 LLKAQAH
-2181 YFTFVATREDMA
+2181 YFASVATREDMA

-2234 TMKHAYVLQTTIQ
+2234 TMKHAYILQTTIQ
-2247 RPMEMI
+2247 RPMETI

-2264 QGYTQYD
+2264 QGMTQYD

-2318 TSSEVKLALE
+2318 SMSEAKLALE

-2344 ALMMISIPSI
+2344 ALMMISIPSM
-2354 LSELLSV
+2354 LSELLGI

-2367 QDDDKD
+2367 KDEDDDD
-2373 GDKWDDLSA
+2373 NKWDDLSA
-2382 KLALSQLKMLSAF
+2382 KLALSQLKMLAAF

-2408 NIDDSVVNDR
+2408 NTDDTIVNDR

-2435 QHFKRSLDEDKEVN
+2435 QHARRALDEDKEVN
-2449 QGKAAKDLMNT
+2449 QGKAAKDMLNT
-2460 ATLATGIPFA
+2460 ATLVT
-2470 VLGKPFGY
+2470 
-2478 WLAIAQGKKDAPE
+2478 
-2491 SIYDATRGTITGKHA
+2491 
-2506 PED
+2506 

>member
-1 MSDQNANLTIG
+1 MSDQNTNLTIG

-25 IADSEA
+25 IAETEA

-51 EQIVSVAD
+51 EQVVSVAD

-81 LNPNQAAESLDDFEN
+81 LNPNQAAVSLDDFEN
-96 LKDIS
+96 LKGIS
-101 GKVSLLGS
+101 DNVSLLGS
-109 SLSKPYQ
+109 SLTKPYQ
-116 SVSYEDIQNVLNK
+116 SVSYQDIQNVLTK
-129 GTSPEQK
+129 GTSPQQK
-136 QRLKELGVYEGP
+136 QKLKEMGLYEDP
-148 QKKIKPNVNTNLI
+148 QKQIKPNVNTNLI

-170 QTSDQVFNEHYD
+170 QTSDQVFKEHYD
-182 RIKKTAGVMSAERFK
+182 RIKKSAGVMSAERFK

-202 QVYWMEHTATAEP
+202 QVYWMEHTASAEP
-215 TNPQEQGNRYVNAAI
+215 VSPQEQGNRYVNAAF

-239 EGAVISAT
+239 EGAVINAT

-262 KAAPSQ
+262 RAAPSQ

-312 PPALAGYWAGAGVGG
+312 PPALAGYIAGSGVGG
-327 VLTNSLI
+327 VLTNSLV
-334 RNTAKYAP
+334 RNTARYAP
-342 MVMNL
+342 LVMNL
-347 EKAATLVRGVTV
+347 EKTARLVRGVTA

-370 GTADAIVSYGQ
+370 GTADALVSYGQ

-391 TKQEQI
+391 TREEQI
-397 DYAAAKTWGSAKY
+397 DYASAKTWGSAKY

-471 APEVAITSASKVKNQ
+471 APEVAITSAAKVKNQ

-534 QAFIKQAIEEHGAVE
+534 QAFIKQAVEEHGAVD

-560 LLRDRNIEPSDLF
+560 LLRDRNIEPTDLF

-605 VVERPT
+605 VVERPS

-644 NVFMEEQARF
+644 DAFMSEQARF
-654 ESAEDAKE
+654 ENSEDAKE
-662 LVATEVQNQLASVGT
+662 LVATEVQKQLASIGT

-702 INAKEAFDRY
+702 ISAKDAFDRY
-712 PIRIADEPNT
+712 PIRIADEPTT
-722 DKGTSFNQSASPE
+722 DKGTSFNQVAQPE
-735 QTISVDDFV
+735 QTISIDDFA

-755 GLKGSQSSNV
+755 GLKGSPSSNV
-765 LSLHKIVVPEAM
+765 LSLHKIVVPESV

-783 TKAMQDIINYAD
+783 TKAMQDILNYAD

-817 GFYKKLG
+817 SFYKKLG

-831 NKDYEISES
+831 NKDFEISES

-846 GRKYNQTSIL
+846 GRKYNQ
-856 KQTDTISFKKWFGDS
+856 
-871 QVLDAN
+871 
-877 GNPQIRYHGTRDN
+877 
-890 WSQWDKSRAGG
+890 
-901 LIHTTSDVDIAER
+901 
-914 YAQGAGGGRKRSDPV
+914 
-929 YKDNKENI
+929 
-937 FELDGNEYVNK
+937 
-948 SDGTRLSFQD
+948 
-958 IQDMLDSGDLNPFYP
+958 
-973 DGRIEPIYV
+973 
-982 RAENPLDLNTKEGL
+982 
-996 KILASIQATSRFG
+996 
-1009 RSVVDQAKA
+1009 
-1018 GVFDWNSTKHEF
+1018 
-1030 KNKHWADD
+1030 
-1038 LVPKLKDLGY
+1038 
-1048 DAIIFADDGHQTLSV
+1048 
-1063 FDSEQIKSVNNS
+1063 
-1075 GIFDINNPDIYKQAN
+1075 AN

-1097 TFTIGQDGSTIAL
+1097 TFSIGQDGSTIVL

-1154 ASPETTDL
+1154 ASPDTTDL

-1209 IAVYRNIEKFMG
+1209 IAVYRNVEKFIG

-1299 MIWYQKQKSK
+1299 MVWYQKQKSK
-1309 YLKTLQKEA
+1309 YMKTLQKEA
-1318 DKKRATVREDMAKEI
+1318 DRKRAAVREDMAKEI
-1333 AQEPVYQAMAFLRQ
+1333 AQQPVYQAMAFLRQ
-1347 PLDQIVKRD
+1347 PLDPVAKRD
-1356 STKVEPERD
+1356 STKVEPSQD

-1445 FADQLRGV
+1445 FADQLRGI
-1453 NQYSTQVDH
+1453 NQYSNQVDP

-1499 SAIYQSIS
+1499 SDIYQSIS

-1565 YDQQSIVEAI
+1565 FDQQSIVEAV
-1575 EAALHNDVRARFLSA
+1575 EAALHNDVRARMLSA
-1590 EMAALNGMLG
+1590 EMAALNGLLG

-1646 KGNTVEA
+1646 RGETVEA

-1682 LVKKVFGNNE
+1682 LVKKIFGNNE

-1774 RENKVWHTTNEA
+1774 KENKIWHTTNEA

-1804 SVEKIQQTLLGR
+1804 SIEKIQQNLLGK
-1816 DKTAELKARF
+1816 DKTAELKAKF

-1837 QVITWLDGGP
+1837 QVVTWLDGGP
-1847 TGKFRKYL
+1847 TGKFRDYL
-1855 INPMQDALAQY
+1855 INPMQDALAKY
-1866 RIEKAKMLKNVVDI
+1866 RIEKAKMLEDVVKT
-1880 FEGFGKMDNSKI
+1880 FEGFGKLDNSKI

-1926 GYGWGAR
+1926 GYGWGER

-1940 FSAWDQFFNR
+1940 FSAWDKFFNR
-1950 MITENVITKKD
+1950 MITEGVITKKD
-1961 MDNIQKLW
+1961 MDTVQKLW
-1969 NLFDKYKEQAQVTH
+1969 NLFDRYKEQAQITH

-2080 ELQIRQVGRLLL
+2080 ELQIRQIGRLML

-2097 NEIERVMPFGVKQ
+2097 NEIERVLPFGVKQ
-2110 VFNPWLKAIANQT
+2110 IFNPWLKAIASQR
-2123 VDESSGVHLLD
+2123 VDESSGVSLLD

-2167 VAVPPKH
+2167 VAVPPKQ
-2174 LLKAQGH
+2174 LLKAQAH
-2181 YFTFVATREDMA
+2181 YFTSVATREDMA

-2226 AIQTVKDF
+2226 TIQTVKDF

-2264 QGYTQYD
+2264 QGMGQYD

-2313 MVWNT
+2313 MIWNT
-2318 TSSEVKLALE
+2318 TSSEAKLALE

-2373 GDKWDDLSA
+2373 DNKWDDLSA
-2382 KLALSQLKMLSAF
+2382 KLALSQIKMLAAF

-2400 NVVNAAIS
+2400 NVLNAAIS
-2408 NIDDSVVNDR
+2408 NTDDNVINDR

-2435 QHFKRSLDEDKEVN
+2435 QHAKRALSEDKEVN
-2449 QGKAAKDLMNT
+2449 QGKAAKDMLNT

-2478 WLAIAQGKKDAPE
+2478 WLAIAQGKKEAPE

-2506 PED
+2506 PEE

>member
-1 MSDQNANLTIG
+1 MSDQNTNLTIG

-25 IADSEA
+25 IADTEA
-31 HARKAAK
+31 RAQKAAR
-38 SLGLDYDKMTETP
+38 SLGLDYSKITESP
-51 EQIVSVAD
+51 EQVVSVAD
-59 EINTQKRVNDVV
+59 EINTQKRVNEVI

-81 LNPNQAAESLDDFEN
+81 LNPSQAAVSLDDFEN
-96 LKDIS
+96 LKGIS
-101 GKVSLLGS
+101 DKVSLLGS
-109 SLSKPYQ
+109 SLNKPHENVTYQ
-116 SVSYEDIQNVLNK
+116 DIQQVLNK

-136 QRLKELGVYEGP
+136 KRLKELGVYEEP
-148 QKKIKPNVNTNLI
+148 QKQIKPNVNPNLLNTL
-161 DSFSSTLVP
+161 STTLVP
-170 QTSDQVFNEHYD
+170 QTSEQVFKENYD
-182 RIKKTAGVMSAERFK
+182 RIKKNAGVMSAERFK

-202 QVYWMEHTATAEP
+202 QVYWMEHTANAEP
-215 TNPQEQGNRYVNAAI
+215 SSPQEQGNRYVNAAI

-239 EGAVISAT
+239 EGAVINAA

-262 KAAPSQ
+262 RAAPSQ

-295 ISNADAGLV
+295 VSNADAGLV
-304 GEFLIEQA
+304 GEFLIEQL
-312 PPALAGYWAGAGVGG
+312 PPALAGYAAGSGAGGI
-327 VLTNSLI
+327 LTNSLV

-342 MVMNL
+342 MVMSL
-347 EKAATLVRGVTV
+347 ERTAQLVRGVTT
-359 AGNAAQGALGA
+359 AGSAAQGALGA

-391 TKQEQI
+391 TRQEQI

-443 VQGAADAVGEKAD
+443 VKGAADAVGEKAD
-456 PVEMALEGLLEVATA
+456 PVEMALEGLLEVATT
-471 APEVAITSASKVKNQ
+471 APEVAIMSAEKVKNQ

-491 ALDQLRQDQQ
+491 ALDQLRTDQQ
-501 EDAVRSST
+501 QDALRSTT
-509 FASVLNNLI
+509 FAAVLNNLI
-518 DRNKESKT
+518 DNNKESKT
-526 AQRDDSAS
+526 AQRDEAAS
-534 QAFIKQAIEEHGAVE
+534 QAFIKQAIEEHGAVN

-560 LLRDRNIEPSDLF
+560 LLRDRNIEPTDLF
-573 ERAPSLQDQL
+573 DRAPSLQDQL
-583 GTAETFNGTVQIPVN
+583 GTAETFNGTVQIPVD

-605 VVERPT
+605 VIEHPT

-644 NVFMEEQARF
+644 NTYMAEQARF
-654 ESAEDAKE
+654 ENAESAKE
-662 LVATEVQNQLASVGT
+662 LVATEVQNQLAKVGT
-677 FTAKYNRAAGE
+677 FTTKYNRAAGE

-702 INAKEAFDRY
+702 ISAKEAFDRY
-712 PIRIADEPNT
+712 PIHIADEPTT
-722 DKGTSFNQSASPE
+722 DKGTSFNQSATPE

-744 KGIKKQYGIEL
+744 KSIKKQYGIEL
-755 GLKGSQSSNV
+755 GLKGNPTSNV

-783 TKAMQDIINYAD
+783 TNAMQDIIKYAD

-807 DFGGNKNRLT
+807 DFGSNKKRLT
-817 GFYKKLG
+817 DFYKKLG

-840 MYRSPN
+840 MYRGPN
-846 GRKYNQTSIL
+846 GRKYN
-856 KQTDTISFKKWFGDS
+856 
-871 QVLDAN
+871 
-877 GNPQIRYHGTRDN
+877 
-890 WSQWDKSRAGG
+890 
-901 LIHTTSDVDIAER
+901 
-914 YAQGAGGGRKRSDPV
+914 
-929 YKDNKENI
+929 
-937 FELDGNEYVNK
+937 
-948 SDGTRLSFQD
+948 
-958 IQDMLDSGDLNPFYP
+958 
-973 DGRIEPIYV
+973 
-982 RAENPLDLNTKEGL
+982 
-996 KILASIQATSRFG
+996 
-1009 RSVVDQAKA
+1009 
-1018 GVFDWNSTKHEF
+1018 
-1030 KNKHWADD
+1030 
-1038 LVPKLKDLGY
+1038 
-1048 DAIIFADDGHQTLSV
+1048 
-1063 FDSEQIKSVNNS
+1063 
-1075 GIFDINNPDIYKQAN
+1075 QAN

-1097 TFTIGQDGSTIAL
+1097 TFTIGQDGSTIVL

-1127 LEMNMQIALSPD
+1127 LEMNMQLALSPD

-1162 GEWDFFTDAEKTEVH
+1162 GEWNFFTDAEKTEVH

-1226 ELNADI
+1226 ELNSDI

-1299 MIWYQKQKSK
+1299 MLWYQKQKSK
-1309 YLKTLQKEA
+1309 YMKTLQKEA
-1318 DKKRATVREDMAKEI
+1318 DKKRAAVREDMAKEI

-1347 PLDQIVKRD
+1347 PLDPVVKRD

-1365 NLFEAIAKF
+1365 NLFEAIANF

-1387 IDEAAKTKSGV
+1387 IDEAAKTKSGI

-1403 VRSSKSKVKGL
+1403 VRSSKSKVRGM

-1445 FADQLRGV
+1445 FADQLRGI
-1453 NQYSTQVDH
+1453 NQYSNKVDP
-1462 ELLDYSQDMDLL
+1462 ELLDYAQDMDLL
-1474 QRYAEGRTTKGKLS
+1474 QRYAGGRTTKGKLS

-1499 SAIYQSIS
+1499 SDIYQGIS

-1565 YDQQSIVEAI
+1565 FDQQSIVEAV
-1575 EAALHNDVRARFLSA
+1575 EAALHNDVRARMLSA
-1590 EMAALNGMLG
+1590 EMAALNGLLG
-1600 RKSALNEAAKTVAQD
+1600 RKSALNEAAKAVAQD

-1646 KGNTVEA
+1646 KGETVEA

-1682 LVKKVFGNNE
+1682 MVKKVFGNNE
-1692 KLSKNR
+1692 KLAKNR

-1704 AARGILGKYD
+1704 AARGILGKYG

-1739 IQNIGALPENQSYR
+1739 IQNIGALPENQNYR
-1753 ELTLEQFNAVMA
+1753 ELTLEQFNAVMS

-1774 RENKVWHTTNEA
+1774 KENKIWHTTNEA

-1799 SGGKK
+1799 SSGKK
-1804 SVEKIQQTLLGR
+1804 SIEKIQQNLLGKN
-1816 DKTAELKARF
+1816 KTAELKAKF

-1837 QVITWLDGGP
+1837 QVVTWLDGGP
-1847 TGKFRKYL
+1847 SGKFRTYL
-1855 INPMQDALAQY
+1855 VNPIQDALAKY
-1866 RIEKAKMLKNVVDI
+1866 RTEKAKMLKEVVDT
-1880 FEGFGKMDNSKI
+1880 FEGFGKLDNSKI

-1940 FSAWDQFFNR
+1940 FSAWDKFFNR
-1950 MITENVITKKD
+1950 MINENVITKND
-1961 MDNIQKLW
+1961 MDTIQKLW
-1969 NLFDKYKEQAQVTH
+1969 NLFDKYKEQAQITH

-1995 RTPVSTPFGE
+1995 RTPISTPFGE

-2017 IRSNEQDRIQDKNL
+2017 MRSNEQDRIQDKNL

-2080 ELQIRQVGRLLL
+2080 ELQIRQIGRLLL

-2123 VDESSGVHLLD
+2123 VDESSGVSLLD
-2134 NIFRVLRRNTGIA
+2134 NIFRTLRRNTGIA

-2155 AIEQFTGFTQVA
+2155 AVEQFTGFTQVA
-2167 VAVPPKH
+2167 VAVPPKQ
-2174 LLKAQGH
+2174 LLKAQAH
-2181 YFTFVATREDMA
+2181 YFASVATREDMA

-2199 SDFMKT
+2199 SGFMKT

-2247 RPMEMI
+2247 KPMEII

-2264 QGYTQYD
+2264 QGMGQYD
-2271 AVHAADAV
+2271 AAHAADAV

-2313 MVWNT
+2313 MIWNT
-2318 TSSEVKLALE
+2318 TMSEAKLALE

-2344 ALMMISIPSI
+2344 ALMMVSIPSM

-2373 GDKWDDLSA
+2373 GEKWDDLSA
-2382 KLALSQLKMLSAF
+2382 RLALSQLKMLSAF

-2408 NIDDSVVNDR
+2408 NTDNNVMNDR

-2460 ATLATGIPFA
+2460 ATLVTGIPFA

-2478 WLAIAQGKKDAPE
+2478 WLDVTQGKKDAPD

-2506 PED
+2506 PKD

>member
-1 MSDQNANLTIG
+1 MSDQNTNLTIG

-25 IADSEA
+25 IADTEA
-31 HARKAAK
+31 RARKAAR
-38 SLGLDYDKMTETP
+38 SLGLDYNKMTETP

-59 EINTQKRVNDVV
+59 EVNTQKRVNEVV

-81 LNPNQAAESLDDFEN
+81 LNPNQAAVSLDDFEN

-101 GKVSLLGS
+101 DKVSLLGS
-109 SLSKPYQ
+109 SLNKPYEP
-116 SVSYEDIQNVLNK
+116 VSYQDIQNVLSK

-136 QRLKELGVYEGP
+136 KRLKELGIYEDP
-148 QKKIKPNVNTNLI
+148 QKQVKPNVNPNLL
-161 DSFSSTLVP
+161 DTLSTSLVP
-170 QTSDQVFNEHYD
+170 QTSDQVFKENYD

-215 TNPQEQGNRYVNAAI
+215 TSPQEQGNRYINAAI

-239 EGAVISAT
+239 EGAVINAA

-262 KAAPSQ
+262 RAAPSQ

-276 AQLAAQTNDAG
+276 AQLAAQTNEAG
-287 VLGAAQEL
+287 VLGATQEL
-295 ISNADAGLV
+295 VNNADAGLV
-304 GEFLIEQA
+304 SEFLIEQA
-312 PPALAGYWAGAGVGG
+312 PPALAGYWAGAGAGG
-327 VLTNSLI
+327 LLSNSLI

-347 EKAATLVRGVTV
+347 EKAANLVRGVTAV
-359 AGNAAQGALGA
+359 GNAAQGALGA

-391 TKQEQI
+391 TRQEQI

-415 ALMPVTFGG
+415 ALLPVTFGG

-443 VQGAADAVGEKAD
+443 VKGAADAVGEKAD

-471 APEVAITSASKVKNQ
+471 APEVAITSAEKVKNQ
-486 RTAQF
+486 RTAHF

-501 EDAVRSST
+501 QDAVRSST
-509 FASVLNNLI
+509 FAAVLNNLI

-534 QAFIKQAIEEHGAVE
+534 QAFIKQAVEEHGAVE

-560 LLRDRNIEPSDLF
+560 LLRDRDIEPTDLF
-573 ERAPSLQDQL
+573 ERAPSLQEQL
-583 GTAETFNGTVQIPVN
+583 GTAETFNGTVQIPVD

-605 VVERPT
+605 VIERPT

-644 NVFMEEQARF
+644 NTYMAEQARF

-662 LVATEVQNQLASVGT
+662 LVSTEVQNQLSKVGT

-702 INAKEAFDRY
+702 ISAKEAFDRY
-712 PIRIADEPNT
+712 PIRIADEPTT
-722 DKGTSFNQSASPE
+722 DKGTSFNQSATPE

-755 GLKGSQSSNV
+755 GLKGSPSSNV

-783 TKAMQDIINYAD
+783 TKVMQDIINYAD

-846 GRKYNQTSIL
+846 GRKYNQ
-856 KQTDTISFKKWFGDS
+856 
-871 QVLDAN
+871 
-877 GNPQIRYHGTRDN
+877 
-890 WSQWDKSRAGG
+890 
-901 LIHTTSDVDIAER
+901 
-914 YAQGAGGGRKRSDPV
+914 
-929 YKDNKENI
+929 
-937 FELDGNEYVNK
+937 
-948 SDGTRLSFQD
+948 
-958 IQDMLDSGDLNPFYP
+958 
-973 DGRIEPIYV
+973 
-982 RAENPLDLNTKEGL
+982 
-996 KILASIQATSRFG
+996 
-1009 RSVVDQAKA
+1009 
-1018 GVFDWNSTKHEF
+1018 
-1030 KNKHWADD
+1030 
-1038 LVPKLKDLGY
+1038 
-1048 DAIIFADDGHQTLSV
+1048 
-1063 FDSEQIKSVNNS
+1063 
-1075 GIFDINNPDIYKQAN
+1075 AN

-1097 TFTIGQDGSTIAL
+1097 TFTIGQDGSTIVL

-1139 APAQVRADMETVMKW
+1139 APVQVRADMETVMKW
-1154 ASPETTDL
+1154 ASPETADL
-1162 GEWDFFTDAEKTEVH
+1162 GEWDFFTDVEKTEVH

-1226 ELNADI
+1226 ELNSDI

-1445 FADQLRGV
+1445 FAEQLRGV
-1453 NQYSTQVDH
+1453 NQYSNKVDP
-1462 ELLDYSQDMDLL
+1462 ELLDYAQDMDLL

-1499 SAIYQSIS
+1499 SDIYQSIS

-1565 YDQQSIVEAI
+1565 FDQQSIVEAV
-1575 EAALHNDVRARFLSA
+1575 EAALHNDVRARMLSA
-1590 EMAALNGMLG
+1590 EMAALNGLLG
-1600 RKSALNEAAKTVAQD
+1600 RKSALNEAAKAVAQD

-1646 KGNTVEA
+1646 KGETVEA

-1682 LVKKVFGNNE
+1682 MVKKVFGNNE
-1692 KLSKNR
+1692 KLAKNR

-1704 AARGILGKYD
+1704 AARGILGKYN

-1739 IQNIGALPENQSYR
+1739 IQNIGALPENQNYR

-1816 DKTAELKARF
+1816 DKTAELKAKF

-1837 QVITWLDGGP
+1837 QVVTWLDGGAS
-1847 TGKFRKYL
+1847 GKFRTYL
-1855 INPMQDALAQY
+1855 INPMQDALAKY
-1866 RIEKAKMLKNVVDI
+1866 RIEKAKMLKDVVDI
-1880 FEGFGKMDNSKI
+1880 FEGFGKLDNSKI

-1916 NMSNKERLVL
+1916 NLSNKERLVL

-1940 FSAWDQFFNR
+1940 FSAWDQFFSR
-1950 MITENVITKKD
+1950 MVKEGVITKKD

-1969 NLFDKYKEQAQVTH
+1969 NLFDKYKEQAQITH

-1995 RTPVSTPFGE
+1995 RTPISTPFGE

-2031 AENNLQ
+2031 AENNLA

-2080 ELQIRQVGRLLL
+2080 ELQIRQIGRLLL

-2097 NEIERVMPFGVKQ
+2097 NEIERVLPFGVKQ

-2123 VDESSGVHLLD
+2123 VDESSGISLLD
-2134 NIFRVLRRNTGIA
+2134 NIFRTLRRNTGIA

-2155 AIEQFTGFTQVA
+2155 AVEQFTGFTQVA
-2167 VAVPPKH
+2167 VAVPPKQ
-2174 LLKAQGH
+2174 LLKAQAH
-2181 YFTFVATREDMA
+2181 YFASVATREDMS

-2264 QGYTQYD
+2264 QGMTQYD

-2300 AKRMFLMFYNWFN
+2300 ARRMFLMFYNWFN

-2318 TSSEVKLALE
+2318 TSSEAKLALE

-2338 PRLAYV
+2338 PRLAYI

-2354 LSELLSV
+2354 LSELLGV

-2367 QDDDKD
+2367 KDEDDDD
-2373 GDKWDDLSA
+2373 NKWDDLSA
-2382 KLALSQLKMLSAF
+2382 KLAISQVKMLAAF
-2395 VPYAG
+2395 VPYVG
-2400 NVVNAAIS
+2400 NAANAAIS
-2408 NIDDSVVNDR
+2408 NTDKNVMNDR
-2418 YTASPVFSMG
+2418 YTASPVFSMFDG
-2428 ESGLSLI
+2428 GLSLI
-2435 QHFKRSLDEDKEVN
+2435 QHASRALDEDKEVN
-2449 QGKAAKDLMNT
+2449 QGKAAKDMLNT
-2460 ATLATGIPFA
+2460 ATVVTGIPFA
-2470 VLGKPFGY
+2470 VLGKPSGY
-2478 WLAIAQGKKDAPE
+2478 WLDVAQGKKDAPDN
-2491 SIYDATRGTITGKHA
+2491 IYDATRGTITGKHA

>member
-1 MSDQNANLTIG
+1 MSDQNTNLTIG

-17 NQGKNPTQ
+17 NKGKNPTQ
-25 IADSEA
+25 IADTEA
-31 HARKAAK
+31 RARKAAR
-38 SLGLDYDKMTETP
+38 SLGLDYNKMTETP

-59 EINTQKRVNDVV
+59 EVNTQKRVNEVV

-81 LNPNQAAESLDDFEN
+81 LNPNQAAVSLDDFEN

-101 GKVSLLGS
+101 DKVSLLGS
-109 SLSKPYQ
+109 SLNKPYEP
-116 SVSYEDIQNVLNK
+116 VSYQDIQNVLSK

-136 QRLKELGVYEGP
+136 KRLKELGIYEDP
-148 QKKIKPNVNTNLI
+148 QKQVKPNVNPNLL
-161 DSFSSTLVP
+161 DTLSTSLVP
-170 QTSDQVFNEHYD
+170 QTSDQVFKEHYD

-215 TNPQEQGNRYVNAAI
+215 TSPQEQGNRYVNAAI

-268 EMSQALYQ
+268 EMTQALYQ
-276 AQLAAQTNDAG
+276 AQLAAQINDAG

-295 ISNADAGLV
+295 VSNADAGLV

-312 PPALAGYWAGAGVGG
+312 PPALVGYYAGAGAGG
-327 VLTNSLI
+327 FLTNSLI

-347 EKAATLVRGVTV
+347 EKAAKLVRGETT

-370 GTADAIVSYGQ
+370 GTADALVSYGQ

-391 TKQEQI
+391 TRQEQI

-443 VQGAADAVGEKAD
+443 VKGAADAVGEKAD

-471 APEVAITSASKVKNQ
+471 APEVAITSAAKVKNQ

-501 EDAVRSST
+501 QDAVRSST
-509 FASVLNNLI
+509 FAAVLNNLI

-534 QAFIKQAIEEHGAVE
+534 QAFIKQAVEEHGAVE

-560 LLRDRNIEPSDLF
+560 LLRDRNIEPTDLF

-605 VVERPT
+605 VIERPT
-611 DFVENVRSDP
+611 DFVENVRSSPD
-621 NMPTYREAQE
+621 MPTYREAQE

-644 NVFMEEQARF
+644 DTYMAEQARF

-662 LVATEVQNQLASVGT
+662 LVATEVQNQLAKVGT

-702 INAKEAFDRY
+702 ISAKEAFDRY
-712 PIRIADEPNT
+712 PIRIADEPTT
-722 DKGTSFNQSASPE
+722 DKGISFNQSATSE
-735 QTISVDDFV
+735 QTISVDEFA
-744 KGIKKQYGIEL
+744 KSIKKQYGIDL
-755 GLKGSQSSNV
+755 GLKGSPSSNV

-777 RNQGTG
+777 RNQGNG
-783 TKAMQDIINYAD
+783 TKAMQDIIRYAD

-807 DFGGNKNRLT
+807 DFGGNKSRLT
-817 GFYKKLG
+817 SFYKKLG

-846 GRKYNQTSIL
+846 GRKYNQ
-856 KQTDTISFKKWFGDS
+856 
-871 QVLDAN
+871 
-877 GNPQIRYHGTRDN
+877 
-890 WSQWDKSRAGG
+890 
-901 LIHTTSDVDIAER
+901 
-914 YAQGAGGGRKRSDPV
+914 
-929 YKDNKENI
+929 
-937 FELDGNEYVNK
+937 
-948 SDGTRLSFQD
+948 
-958 IQDMLDSGDLNPFYP
+958 
-973 DGRIEPIYV
+973 
-982 RAENPLDLNTKEGL
+982 
-996 KILASIQATSRFG
+996 
-1009 RSVVDQAKA
+1009 
-1018 GVFDWNSTKHEF
+1018 
-1030 KNKHWADD
+1030 
-1038 LVPKLKDLGY
+1038 
-1048 DAIIFADDGHQTLSV
+1048 
-1063 FDSEQIKSVNNS
+1063 
-1075 GIFDINNPDIYKQAN
+1075 AN

-1097 TFTIGQDGSTIAL
+1097 TFSISQDGSTIVL

-1127 LEMNMQIALSPD
+1127 LEMNMQLALSPD

-1226 ELNADI
+1226 ELNSDI

-1318 DKKRATVREDMAKEI
+1318 DKKRAAVREDMAKEI

-1347 PLDQIVKRD
+1347 PLDQVAKRD

-1445 FADQLRGV
+1445 FAEQLRGV
-1453 NQYSTQVDH
+1453 NQYSTQVDP

-1499 SAIYQSIS
+1499 SGIYQSIS

-1565 YDQQSIVEAI
+1565 FDQQSIIEAV
-1575 EAALHNDVRARFLSA
+1575 EAALHNDVRARMLSA
-1590 EMAALNGMLG
+1590 EMAALNGLLG

-1634 ARLGRMANDAFR
+1634 ARLGRMANEAFR
-1646 KGNTVEA
+1646 KGETVEA

-1739 IQNIGALPENQSYR
+1739 IQNIGALPENKNYR

-1774 RENKVWHTTNEA
+1774 KENKIWHTTNEA

-1799 SGGKK
+1799 TGGKK

-1816 DKTAELKARF
+1816 DKTAELKAKF

-1837 QVITWLDGGP
+1837 QVVTWLDGGAS
-1847 TGKFRKYL
+1847 GKFRTYL
-1855 INPMQDALAQY
+1855 INPMQDALAKY
-1866 RIEKAKMLKNVVDI
+1866 RIEKAKMLKDVVDI
-1880 FEGFGKMDNSKI
+1880 FEGFGKLDNSKI

-1916 NMSNKERLVL
+1916 NLSNKERLVL

-1940 FSAWDQFFNR
+1940 FSAWDQFFSR
-1950 MITENVITKKD
+1950 MVKEGVITKKD

-1969 NLFDKYKEQAQVTH
+1969 NLFDKYKEQAQITH

-1995 RTPVSTPFGE
+1995 RTPISTPFGE

-2031 AENNLQ
+2031 AENNLA

-2080 ELQIRQVGRLLL
+2080 ELQIRQIGRLLL

-2097 NEIERVMPFGVKQ
+2097 NEIERVLPFGVKQ

-2123 VDESSGVHLLD
+2123 VDESSGISLLD
-2134 NIFRVLRRNTGIA
+2134 NIFRTLRRNTGIA

-2155 AIEQFTGFTQVA
+2155 AVEQFTGFTQVA
-2167 VAVPPKH
+2167 VAVPPKQ
-2174 LLKAQGH
+2174 LLKAQAH
-2181 YFTFVATREDMA
+2181 YFASVATREDMA

-2264 QGYTQYD
+2264 QGMTQYE

-2318 TSSEVKLALE
+2318 SMSEAKLALE

-2344 ALMMISIPSI
+2344 ALMMISIPSM
-2354 LSELLSV
+2354 LSELLGV

-2367 QDDDKD
+2367 KDEDDDD
-2373 GDKWDDLSA
+2373 NKWDDLSA
-2382 KLALSQLKMLSAF
+2382 KLALSQLKMLAAF

-2408 NIDDSVVNDR
+2408 NTDDTIVNDR

-2435 QHFKRSLDEDKEVN
+2435 QHARRALDEDKEVN
-2449 QGKAAKDLMNT
+2449 QGKASKDLMNT
-2460 ATLATGIPFA
+2460 ATLVTGIPFA
-2470 VLGKPFGY
+2470 VLGKPSGY
-2478 WLAIAQGKKDAPE
+2478 WLDVAQGKKDAPD

>member
-1 MSDQNANLTIG
+1 MSDQNANITIG
-12 QLFEL
+12 ELFNL

-25 IADSEA
+25 IADTEA
-31 HARKAAK
+31 RARKAAR
-38 SLGLDYDKMTETP
+38 SLGLDYNKMTETP

-59 EINTQKRVNDVV
+59 EVNTQKRVNEVV

-81 LNPNQAAESLDDFEN
+81 LNPNQAAVSLDDFEN

-101 GKVSLLGS
+101 DKVSLLGS
-109 SLSKPYQ
+109 SLNKPYEP
-116 SVSYEDIQNVLNK
+116 VSYQDIQNVLSK

-136 QRLKELGVYEGP
+136 KRLKELGIYEDP
-148 QKKIKPNVNTNLI
+148 QKQVKPNVNPNLL
-161 DSFSSTLVP
+161 DTLSTSLVP
-170 QTSDQVFNEHYD
+170 QTSDQVFKENYD

-202 QVYWMEHTATAEP
+202 QVYWMEHTASAEP
-215 TNPQEQGNRYVNAAI
+215 SNPQEQGNRYVNAAI

-239 EGAVISAT
+239 EGAIISAA

-253 LNLATRVKN
+253 LKLATHVKN

-268 EMSQALYQ
+268 EMTQALYQ

-295 ISNADAGLV
+295 VSNADAGLV

-312 PPALAGYWAGAGVGG
+312 PPALVGYYAGAGAGG

-347 EKAATLVRGVTV
+347 EKAAKLVRGVTT

-370 GTADAIVSYGQ
+370 GTADALVSYGQ

-501 EDAVRSST
+501 EDAARSST

-534 QAFIKQAIEEHGAVE
+534 QAFIKQAVEEHGAVE

-560 LLRDRNIEPSDLF
+560 LLRDRNIEPTDLF

-611 DFVENVRSDP
+611 DFVENVRSSPD
-621 NMPTYREAQE
+621 MPTYREAQE

-644 NVFMEEQARF
+644 DTYMAEQARF

-662 LVATEVQNQLASVGT
+662 LVATEVQNQLAKVGT

-697 GDKLG
+697 GDKIG
-702 INAKEAFDRY
+702 ISAKEAFDRY
-712 PIRIADEPNT
+712 PIRIADESTT
-722 DKGTSFNQSASPE
+722 DKGISFNQSATPE
-735 QTISVDDFV
+735 QTISVDEFA
-744 KGIKKQYGIEL
+744 KSIKKQYGIEL
-755 GLKGSQSSNV
+755 GLKGSPSSNV

-777 RNQGTG
+777 RNQGNG
-783 TKAMQDIINYAD
+783 TKAMQDIIRYAD

-807 DFGGNKNRLT
+807 DFGGNKSRLT
-817 GFYKKLG
+817 SFYKKLG

-846 GRKYNQTSIL
+846 GRKYNQ
-856 KQTDTISFKKWFGDS
+856 
-871 QVLDAN
+871 
-877 GNPQIRYHGTRDN
+877 
-890 WSQWDKSRAGG
+890 
-901 LIHTTSDVDIAER
+901 
-914 YAQGAGGGRKRSDPV
+914 
-929 YKDNKENI
+929 
-937 FELDGNEYVNK
+937 
-948 SDGTRLSFQD
+948 
-958 IQDMLDSGDLNPFYP
+958 
-973 DGRIEPIYV
+973 
-982 RAENPLDLNTKEGL
+982 
-996 KILASIQATSRFG
+996 
-1009 RSVVDQAKA
+1009 
-1018 GVFDWNSTKHEF
+1018 
-1030 KNKHWADD
+1030 
-1038 LVPKLKDLGY
+1038 
-1048 DAIIFADDGHQTLSV
+1048 
-1063 FDSEQIKSVNNS
+1063 
-1075 GIFDINNPDIYKQAN
+1075 AN

-1097 TFTIGQDGSTIAL
+1097 TFNIGKDGSTIIL

-1127 LEMNMQIALSPD
+1127 LEMNMQLALSPD

-1209 IAVYRNIEKFMG
+1209 IDVYRNIEKFMG

-1226 ELNADI
+1226 ELNSDI

-1318 DKKRATVREDMAKEI
+1318 DKKRAAVREDMAKEI

-1347 PLDQIVKRD
+1347 PLDQVAKRD

-1445 FADQLRGV
+1445 FAEQLRGV
-1453 NQYSTQVDH
+1453 NQYSTQVDP
-1462 ELLDYSQDMDLL
+1462 ELLDYSQDLDLL

-1499 SAIYQSIS
+1499 SDIYQRIS

-1565 YDQQSIVEAI
+1565 FDQQSIIEAV
-1575 EAALHNDVRARFLSA
+1575 EAALHNDVRARMLSA
-1590 EMAALNGMLG
+1590 EMAALNGLLG
-1600 RKSALNEAAKTVAQD
+1600 RESALNEAAKTVAQD

-1634 ARLGRMANDAFR
+1634 ARLGRMANEAFR
-1646 KGNTVEA
+1646 KGETVEA

-1739 IQNIGALPENQSYR
+1739 IQNIGALPENQNYR

-1774 RENKVWHTTNEA
+1774 KENKIWHTTNEA

-1799 SGGKK
+1799 TGGKK

-1816 DKTAELKARF
+1816 DKTAELKAKF

-1837 QVITWLDGGP
+1837 QVVTWLDGGAS
-1847 TGKFRKYL
+1847 GKFRTYL
-1855 INPMQDALAQY
+1855 INPMQDALAKY
-1866 RIEKAKMLKNVVDI
+1866 RIEKAKMLKDVVDI
-1880 FEGFGKMDNSKI
+1880 FEGFGKLDNSKI

-1916 NMSNKERLVL
+1916 NLSNKERLVL

-1940 FSAWDQFFNR
+1940 FSAWDQFFSR
-1950 MITENVITKKD
+1950 MVKEGVITKKD

-1969 NLFDKYKEQAQVTH
+1969 NLFDKYKEQAQITH

-1995 RTPVSTPFGE
+1995 RTPISTPFGE

-2031 AENNLQ
+2031 AENNLA

-2080 ELQIRQVGRLLL
+2080 ELQIRQIGRLLL

-2097 NEIERVMPFGVKQ
+2097 NEIERVLPFGVKQ

-2123 VDESSGVHLLD
+2123 VDESSGVSLLD
-2134 NIFRVLRRNTGIA
+2134 NIFRTLRRNTGIA

-2155 AIEQFTGFTQVA
+2155 AVEQFTGFTQVA
-2167 VAVPPKH
+2167 VAVPPKQ
-2174 LLKAQGH
+2174 LLKAQAH
-2181 YFTFVATREDMA
+2181 YFASVATREDMA

-2264 QGYTQYD
+2264 QGMTQYE

-2318 TSSEVKLALE
+2318 SMSEAKLALE

-2344 ALMMISIPSI
+2344 ALMMISIPSM
-2354 LSELLSV
+2354 LSELLGV

-2367 QDDDKD
+2367 KDEDDDD
-2373 GDKWDDLSA
+2373 NKWDDLSA
-2382 KLALSQLKMLSAF
+2382 KLALSQLKMLAAF

-2408 NIDDSVVNDR
+2408 NTDDTIVNDR

-2435 QHFKRSLDEDKEVN
+2435 QHARRALDEDKEVN
-2449 QGKAAKDLMNT
+2449 QGKASKDLMNT
-2460 ATLATGIPFA
+2460 ATLVTGIPFA
-2470 VLGKPFGY
+2470 VLGKPSGY
-2478 WLAIAQGKKDAPE
+2478 WLDIAQGKKDAPD

-2506 PED
+2506 PEN

>member
-1 MSDQNANLTIG
+1 MSDQNTNLTIG

-25 IADSEA
+25 IADTEA
-31 HARKAAK
+31 RARKAAR
-38 SLGLDYDKMTETP
+38 SLGLDYNKMTETP

-59 EINTQKRVNDVV
+59 EVNTQKRVNEVV

-81 LNPNQAAESLDDFEN
+81 LNPNQAAVSLDDFEN

-101 GKVSLLGS
+101 DKVSLLGS
-109 SLSKPYQ
+109 SLNKPYEP
-116 SVSYEDIQNVLNK
+116 VSYQDIQNVLSK

-136 QRLKELGVYEGP
+136 KRLKELGIYEDP
-148 QKKIKPNVNTNLI
+148 QKQVKPNVNPDLLDTL
-161 DSFSSTLVP
+161 STSLVP
-170 QTSDQVFNEHYD
+170 QTSDQVFKEHYD

-215 TNPQEQGNRYVNAAI
+215 TSPQEQGNRYVNAAI

-268 EMSQALYQ
+268 EMTQALYQ

-295 ISNADAGLV
+295 VSNADAGLV

-312 PPALAGYWAGAGVGG
+312 PPALVGYYAGAGAGG

-347 EKAATLVRGVTV
+347 EKAAKLVRGVTT

-370 GTADAIVSYGQ
+370 GTADALVSYGQ

-391 TKQEQI
+391 TRQEQI

-443 VQGAADAVGEKAD
+443 VKGAADAVGEKAD

-471 APEVAITSASKVKNQ
+471 APEVAITSAAKVKNQ

-501 EDAVRSST
+501 QDAVRSST
-509 FASVLNNLI
+509 FAAVLNNLI

-534 QAFIKQAIEEHGAVE
+534 QAFIKQAVEEHGAVE

-560 LLRDRNIEPSDLF
+560 LLRDRNIEPTDLF

-611 DFVENVRSDP
+611 DFVENVRSSPD
-621 NMPTYREAQE
+621 MPTYREAQE

-644 NVFMEEQARF
+644 HTYMAEQARF

-662 LVATEVQNQLASVGT
+662 LVATEVQNQLAKVGT

-702 INAKEAFDRY
+702 ISAKEAFDRY
-712 PIRIADEPNT
+712 PIRIADAPT
-722 DKGTSFNQSASPE
+722 ADKGTSFNQSATPE
-735 QTISVDDFV
+735 QTISVDDFA
-744 KGIKKQYGIEL
+744 KSIKKQYGIEL
-755 GLKGSQSSNV
+755 GLKGSPSSNV

-777 RNQGTG
+777 RNQGNG
-783 TKAMQDIINYAD
+783 TKAMQDIISYAD

-817 GFYKKLG
+817 SFYKKLG

-846 GRKYNQTSIL
+846 GRKYNQ
-856 KQTDTISFKKWFGDS
+856 
-871 QVLDAN
+871 
-877 GNPQIRYHGTRDN
+877 
-890 WSQWDKSRAGG
+890 
-901 LIHTTSDVDIAER
+901 
-914 YAQGAGGGRKRSDPV
+914 
-929 YKDNKENI
+929 
-937 FELDGNEYVNK
+937 
-948 SDGTRLSFQD
+948 
-958 IQDMLDSGDLNPFYP
+958 
-973 DGRIEPIYV
+973 
-982 RAENPLDLNTKEGL
+982 
-996 KILASIQATSRFG
+996 
-1009 RSVVDQAKA
+1009 
-1018 GVFDWNSTKHEF
+1018 
-1030 KNKHWADD
+1030 
-1038 LVPKLKDLGY
+1038 
-1048 DAIIFADDGHQTLSV
+1048 
-1063 FDSEQIKSVNNS
+1063 
-1075 GIFDINNPDIYKQAN
+1075 AN

-1097 TFTIGQDGSTIAL
+1097 TFTIGQDGSTIVL

-1318 DKKRATVREDMAKEI
+1318 DKKRAAVREDMAKEI

-1347 PLDQIVKRD
+1347 PLDQVAKRD
-1356 STKVEPERD
+1356 LTKVEPERD

-1445 FADQLRGV
+1445 FAEQLRGV
-1453 NQYSTQVDH
+1453 NQYSNQVDP

-1499 SAIYQSIS
+1499 SDIYQSIS

-1565 YDQQSIVEAI
+1565 FDQQSIIEAV
-1575 EAALHNDVRARFLSA
+1575 EAALHNDVRARMLSA
-1590 EMAALNGMLG
+1590 EMAALNGLLG

-1634 ARLGRMANDAFR
+1634 ARLGRMANEAFR
-1646 KGNTVEA
+1646 KGETVEA

-1739 IQNIGALPENQSYR
+1739 IQNIGALPENQNYR

-1774 RENKVWHTTNEA
+1774 KENKIWHTTNEA

-1799 SGGKK
+1799 TGGKK

-1816 DKTAELKARF
+1816 DKTAELKAKF

-1837 QVITWLDGGP
+1837 QVVTWLDGGAS
-1847 TGKFRKYL
+1847 GKFRTYL
-1855 INPMQDALAQY
+1855 INPMQDALAKY
-1866 RIEKAKMLKNVVDI
+1866 RIEKAKMLKDVVDI
-1880 FEGFGKMDNSKI
+1880 FEGFGKLDNSKI

-1916 NMSNKERLVL
+1916 NLSNKERLVL

-1940 FSAWDQFFNR
+1940 FSAWDQFFSR
-1950 MITENVITKKD
+1950 MVKEGVITKKD

-1969 NLFDKYKEQAQVTH
+1969 NLFDKYKEQAQITH

-1995 RTPVSTPFGE
+1995 RSPISTPFGE

-2031 AENNLQ
+2031 AENNLA

-2080 ELQIRQVGRLLL
+2080 ELQIRQIGRLLL

-2097 NEIERVMPFGVKQ
+2097 NEIERVLPFGVKQ

-2123 VDESSGVHLLD
+2123 VDESSGVSLLD
-2134 NIFRVLRRNTGIA
+2134 NIFRTLRRNTGIA

-2155 AIEQFTGFTQVA
+2155 AVEQFTGFTQVA
-2167 VAVPPKH
+2167 VAVPPKQ
-2174 LLKAQGH
+2174 LLKAQAH
-2181 YFTFVATREDMA
+2181 YFASVATREDMA
-2193 NNIMEM
+2193 NNIMEI

-2205 RFDRAADEYRYAV
+2205 RFDLAADEYRYAV

-2264 QGYTQYD
+2264 QGMTQYE

-2318 TSSEVKLALE
+2318 SMSEAKLALE

-2344 ALMMISIPSI
+2344 ALMMISIPSM
-2354 LSELLSV
+2354 LSELLGV

-2367 QDDDKD
+2367 KDEDDDD
-2373 GDKWDDLSA
+2373 NKWDDLSA
-2382 KLALSQLKMLSAF
+2382 KLALSQLKMLAAF

-2408 NIDDSVVNDR
+2408 NTDDTIVNDR

-2435 QHFKRSLDEDKEVN
+2435 QHARRALDEDKEVN
-2449 QGKAAKDLMNT
+2449 QGKASKDLMNT
-2460 ATLATGIPFA
+2460 ATLVTGIPFA
-2470 VLGKPFGY
+2470 VLGKPSGY
-2478 WLAIAQGKKDAPE
+2478 WLDIAQGKKDAPDG
-2491 SIYDATRGTITGKHA
+2491 IYDATRGTITGKHA
-2506 PED
+2506 PE

>member
-1 MSDQNANLTIG
+1 MSDQNANITIG
-12 QLFEL
+12 ELFNL

-25 IADSEA
+25 IADTEA
-31 HARKAAK
+31 RARKAAR
-38 SLGLDYDKMTETP
+38 SLGLDYNKMTETP

-59 EINTQKRVNDVV
+59 EVNTQKRVNEVV

-81 LNPNQAAESLDDFEN
+81 LNPNQAAVSLDDFEN

-101 GKVSLLGS
+101 DKVSLLGS
-109 SLSKPYQ
+109 SLNKPYEP
-116 SVSYEDIQNVLNK
+116 VSYQDIQNVLSK

-136 QRLKELGVYEGP
+136 KRLKELGIYEDP
-148 QKKIKPNVNTNLI
+148 QKQVKPNVNPNLL
-161 DSFSSTLVP
+161 DTLSTSLVP
-170 QTSDQVFNEHYD
+170 QTSDQVFKENYD

-202 QVYWMEHTATAEP
+202 QVYWMEHTASAEP
-215 TNPQEQGNRYVNAAI
+215 SNPQEQGNRYVNAAI

-239 EGAVISAT
+239 EGAIISAA

-253 LNLATRVKN
+253 LKLATHVKN

-268 EMSQALYQ
+268 EMTQALYQ

-295 ISNADAGLV
+295 VSNADAGLV

-312 PPALAGYWAGAGVGG
+312 PPALVGYYAGAGAGG

-347 EKAATLVRGVTV
+347 EKAAKLVRGVTT

-370 GTADAIVSYGQ
+370 GTADALVSYGQ

-501 EDAVRSST
+501 EDAARSST

-534 QAFIKQAIEEHGAVE
+534 QAFIKQAVEEHGAVE

-560 LLRDRNIEPSDLF
+560 LLRDRNIEPTDLF

-611 DFVENVRSDP
+611 DFVENVRSSPD
-621 NMPTYREAQE
+621 MPTYREAQE

-644 NVFMEEQARF
+644 DTYMAEQARF

-662 LVATEVQNQLASVGT
+662 LVATEVQNQLAKVGT
-677 FTAKYNRAAGE
+677 FTAKYNRAAAKYNRAAGE

-697 GDKLG
+697 GDKIG
-702 INAKEAFDRY
+702 ISAKEAFDRY
-712 PIRIADEPNT
+712 PIRIADESTT
-722 DKGTSFNQSASPE
+722 DKGISFNQSATPE
-735 QTISVDDFV
+735 QTISVDEFA
-744 KGIKKQYGIEL
+744 KSIKKQYGIEL
-755 GLKGSQSSNV
+755 GLKGSPSSNV

-777 RNQGTG
+777 RNQGNG
-783 TKAMQDIINYAD
+783 TKAMQDIIRYAD

-807 DFGGNKNRLT
+807 DFGGNKSRLT
-817 GFYKKLG
+817 SFYKKLG

-846 GRKYNQTSIL
+846 GRKYNQ
-856 KQTDTISFKKWFGDS
+856 
-871 QVLDAN
+871 
-877 GNPQIRYHGTRDN
+877 
-890 WSQWDKSRAGG
+890 
-901 LIHTTSDVDIAER
+901 
-914 YAQGAGGGRKRSDPV
+914 
-929 YKDNKENI
+929 
-937 FELDGNEYVNK
+937 
-948 SDGTRLSFQD
+948 
-958 IQDMLDSGDLNPFYP
+958 
-973 DGRIEPIYV
+973 
-982 RAENPLDLNTKEGL
+982 
-996 KILASIQATSRFG
+996 
-1009 RSVVDQAKA
+1009 
-1018 GVFDWNSTKHEF
+1018 
-1030 KNKHWADD
+1030 
-1038 LVPKLKDLGY
+1038 
-1048 DAIIFADDGHQTLSV
+1048 
-1063 FDSEQIKSVNNS
+1063 
-1075 GIFDINNPDIYKQAN
+1075 AN

-1097 TFTIGQDGSTIAL
+1097 TFNIGKDGSTIIL

-1127 LEMNMQIALSPD
+1127 LEMNMQLALSPD

-1226 ELNADI
+1226 ELNSDI

-1299 MIWYQKQKSK
+1299 VIWYQKQKSK

-1318 DKKRATVREDMAKEI
+1318 DKKRAAVREDMAKEI

-1347 PLDQIVKRD
+1347 PLDQVAKRD

-1445 FADQLRGV
+1445 FAEQLRGV
-1453 NQYSTQVDH
+1453 NQYSTQVDP
-1462 ELLDYSQDMDLL
+1462 ELLDYSQDLDLL

-1499 SAIYQSIS
+1499 SDIYQRIS

-1565 YDQQSIVEAI
+1565 FDQQSIIEAV
-1575 EAALHNDVRARFLSA
+1575 EAALHNDVRARMLSA
-1590 EMAALNGMLG
+1590 EMAALNGLLG
-1600 RKSALNEAAKTVAQD
+1600 RESALNEAAKTVAQD

-1634 ARLGRMANDAFR
+1634 ARLGRMANEAFR
-1646 KGNTVEA
+1646 KGETVEA

-1739 IQNIGALPENQSYR
+1739 IQNIGALPENQNYR

-1774 RENKVWHTTNEA
+1774 KENKIWHTTNEA

-1799 SGGKK
+1799 TGGKK

-1816 DKTAELKARF
+1816 DKTAELKAKF

-1837 QVITWLDGGP
+1837 QVVTWLDGGAS
-1847 TGKFRKYL
+1847 GKFRTYL
-1855 INPMQDALAQY
+1855 INPMQDALAKY
-1866 RIEKAKMLKNVVDI
+1866 RIEKAKMLKDVVDI
-1880 FEGFGKMDNSKI
+1880 FEGFGKLDNSKI

-1916 NMSNKERLVL
+1916 NLSNKERLVL

-1940 FSAWDQFFNR
+1940 FSAWDQFFSR
-1950 MITENVITKKD
+1950 MVKEGVITKKD

-1969 NLFDKYKEQAQVTH
+1969 NLFDKYKEQAQITH

-1995 RTPVSTPFGE
+1995 RTPISTPFGE

-2031 AENNLQ
+2031 AENNLA
-2037 ALDIATTGANFT
+2037 ALDIATTGAIFT

-2080 ELQIRQVGRLLL
+2080 ELQIRQIGRLLL

-2097 NEIERVMPFGVKQ
+2097 NEIERVLPFGVKQ

-2123 VDESSGVHLLD
+2123 VDESSGVSLLD
-2134 NIFRVLRRNTGIA
+2134 NIFRTLRRNTGIA

-2155 AIEQFTGFTQVA
+2155 AVEQFTGFTQVA
-2167 VAVPPKH
+2167 VAVPPKQ
-2174 LLKAQGH
+2174 LLKAQAH
-2181 YFTFVATREDMA
+2181 YFASVATREDMA

-2264 QGYTQYD
+2264 QGMTQYE

-2318 TSSEVKLALE
+2318 SMSEAKLALE

-2344 ALMMISIPSI
+2344 ALMMISIPSM
-2354 LSELLSV
+2354 LSELLGV

-2367 QDDDKD
+2367 KDEDDDD
-2373 GDKWDDLSA
+2373 NKWDDLSA
-2382 KLALSQLKMLSAF
+2382 KLALSQLKMLAAF

-2408 NIDDSVVNDR
+2408 NTDDTIVNDR

-2435 QHFKRSLDEDKEVN
+2435 QHARRALDEDKEVN
-2449 QGKAAKDLMNT
+2449 QGKASKDLMNT
-2460 ATLATGIPFA
+2460 ATLVTGIPFA
-2470 VLGKPFGY
+2470 VLGKPSGY
-2478 WLAIAQGKKDAPE
+2478 WLDIAQGKKDAPD

-2506 PED
+2506 PEN

>member
-1 MSDQNANLTIG
+1 MSDQNTNLTIG

-25 IADSEA
+25 IADTEA
-31 HARKAAK
+31 RARKAAR
-38 SLGLDYDKMTETP
+38 SLGLDYNKMTETP

-59 EINTQKRVNDVV
+59 EVNTQKRVNQVV

-81 LNPNQAAESLDDFEN
+81 LNPNQAAVSLDDFEN
-96 LKDIS
+96 LKGIS
-101 GKVSLLGS
+101 DKVSLLGS
-109 SLSKPYQ
+109 SLNKPHENVTYQ
-116 SVSYEDIQNVLNK
+116 DIQQVLSK

-136 QRLKELGVYEGP
+136 KRLKELGVYEEP
-148 QKKIKPNVNTNLI
+148 QKQIKPNVNPNLL
-161 DSFSSTLVP
+161 DTLSTTLVP
-170 QTSDQVFNEHYD
+170 QTSEQVFKENYD
-182 RIKKTAGVMSAERFK
+182 RIKKNAGVMSAERFK

-202 QVYWMEHTATAEP
+202 QVYWMEHTASAEP
-215 TNPQEQGNRYVNAAI
+215 SSPQEQGNRYVNAAI

-239 EGAVISAT
+239 EGAVINAA

-262 KAAPSQ
+262 RAAPSQ

-295 ISNADAGLV
+295 VSNADAGLV
-304 GEFLIEQA
+304 SEFLIEQA
-312 PPALAGYWAGAGVGG
+312 PPALAGYWAGAGAGG
-327 VLTNSLI
+327 ILSNSLI

-347 EKAATLVRGVTV
+347 EKAANLVRGVTA

-391 TKQEQI
+391 TRQEQI

-415 ALMPVTFGG
+415 ALLPVTFGG

-443 VQGAADAVGEKAD
+443 VKGAADAVGEKAD
-456 PVEMALEGLLEVATA
+456 PVEIALEGLLEVATA
-471 APEVAITSASKVKNQ
+471 APEVAITSAEKVKNQ

-491 ALDQLRQDQQ
+491 ALDQLRADQQ
-501 EDAVRSST
+501 QDAVRSST

-518 DRNKESKT
+518 ENNKESKT
-526 AQRDDSAS
+526 AQRDEAAS
-534 QAFIKQAIEEHGAVE
+534 QAFIKQAIQEHGVVE

-560 LLRDRNIEPSDLF
+560 LLRDRDIEPTDLF
-573 ERAPSLQDQL
+573 ERAPSLQEQL
-583 GTAETFNGTVQIPVN
+583 GTAETFNGTVQIPVD

-605 VVERPT
+605 VIERPT

-621 NMPTYREAQE
+621 NMPTYREAQD

-644 NVFMEEQARF
+644 NTYMAEQARF
-654 ESAEDAKE
+654 ENAESAKE
-662 LVATEVQNQLASVGT
+662 LVATEVQNQLSKVGT

-702 INAKEAFDRY
+702 ISAKEAFDRY
-712 PIRIADEPNT
+712 PIRITDEPT
-722 DKGTSFNQSASPE
+722 ADKGTSFNQSATPE

-755 GLKGSQSSNV
+755 GLKGSPTSNV

-783 TKAMQDIINYAD
+783 SKAMQDIIKYAD

-840 MYRSPN
+840 MYRAPN
-846 GRKYNQTSIL
+846 GRKYN
-856 KQTDTISFKKWFGDS
+856 
-871 QVLDAN
+871 
-877 GNPQIRYHGTRDN
+877 
-890 WSQWDKSRAGG
+890 
-901 LIHTTSDVDIAER
+901 
-914 YAQGAGGGRKRSDPV
+914 
-929 YKDNKENI
+929 
-937 FELDGNEYVNK
+937 
-948 SDGTRLSFQD
+948 
-958 IQDMLDSGDLNPFYP
+958 
-973 DGRIEPIYV
+973 
-982 RAENPLDLNTKEGL
+982 
-996 KILASIQATSRFG
+996 
-1009 RSVVDQAKA
+1009 
-1018 GVFDWNSTKHEF
+1018 
-1030 KNKHWADD
+1030 
-1038 LVPKLKDLGY
+1038 
-1048 DAIIFADDGHQTLSV
+1048 
-1063 FDSEQIKSVNNS
+1063 
-1075 GIFDINNPDIYKQAN
+1075 QAN

-1097 TFTIGQDGSTIAL
+1097 TFSTSQDGSTIVL

-1127 LEMNMQIALSPD
+1127 LEMNMQLALSPD
-1139 APAQVRADMETVMKW
+1139 APAQVREDMEKVLKW
-1154 ASPETTDL
+1154 ASPKTTDI

-1287 SINTLEQKSLRN
+1287 SINTLEQRSLRN
-1299 MIWYQKQKSK
+1299 MVWYQKQKSK

-1347 PLDQIVKRD
+1347 PLDQVAKRD
-1356 STKVEPERD
+1356 STKVEPKRD

-1403 VRSSKSKVKGL
+1403 VRSSKSKLKGL
-1414 SIESMAEKLS
+1414 SIEAMAEKLS
-1424 EEGYLTLD
+1424 EEGYLNLD

-1445 FADQLRGV
+1445 FADQLRGI
-1453 NQYSTQVDH
+1453 NQYSNKVDP
-1462 ELLDYSQDMDLL
+1462 ELLDYAQDMDLL

-1499 SAIYQSIS
+1499 SDIYQSIS

-1553 TDARMAVQYSEF
+1553 TDARMSVQYSEF
-1565 YDQQSIVEAI
+1565 FDQQSIVEAV
-1575 EAALHNDVRARFLSA
+1575 EAALHNDVRARMLSA
-1590 EMAALNGMLG
+1590 EMAALNGLLG
-1600 RKSALNEAAKTVAQD
+1600 RKSALNEAAKAVAQD
-1615 IVQRQKI
+1615 MIQRQKI

-1634 ARLGRMANDAFR
+1634 ARLGRMANEAFR
-1646 KGNTVEA
+1646 KGETVEA

-1739 IQNIGALPENQSYR
+1739 IQNIGALPENQNYR
-1753 ELTLEQFNAVMA
+1753 ELTLEQFNAVMS

-1774 RENKVWHTTNEA
+1774 KENKIWHTTNEA

-1799 SGGKK
+1799 SSGKK
-1804 SVEKIQQTLLGR
+1804 SIEKIQQNLLGKN
-1816 DKTAELKARF
+1816 KTAELKAKF

-1837 QVITWLDGGP
+1837 QVVTWLDGGP
-1847 TGKFRKYL
+1847 NGKFRTYL
-1855 INPMQDALAQY
+1855 INPMQDALAKY
-1866 RIEKAKMLKNVVDI
+1866 RIEKAKMLKEVVDT
-1880 FEGFGKMDNSKI
+1880 FEGFGKLDNSKI

-1940 FSAWDQFFNR
+1940 FSAWDKFFNR
-1950 MITENVITKKD
+1950 MINENVITKND
-1961 MDNIQKLW
+1961 MDTIQKLW
-1969 NLFDKYKEQAQVTH
+1969 NLFDKYKEQAQITH

-1995 RTPVSTPFGE
+1995 RTPISTPFGE

-2017 IRSNEQDRIQDKNL
+2017 MRSNEQDRIQDKNL

-2080 ELQIRQVGRLLL
+2080 ELQIRQIGRLLL

-2097 NEIERVMPFGVKQ
+2097 NEIERVLPFGVKQ

-2123 VDESSGVHLLD
+2123 VDESSGISLLD
-2134 NIFRVLRRNTGIA
+2134 NIFRTLRRNTGIA

-2155 AIEQFTGFTQVA
+2155 AVEQFTGFTQVA
-2167 VAVPPKH
+2167 VAVPPKQ
-2174 LLKAQGH
+2174 LLKAQAH
-2181 YFTFVATREDMA
+2181 YFASVATREDMA

-2264 QGYTQYD
+2264 QGMTQYD

-2318 TSSEVKLALE
+2318 SMSEAKLALE

-2344 ALMMISIPSI
+2344 ALMMISIPSM
-2354 LSELLSV
+2354 LSELLGV

-2367 QDDDKD
+2367 KDEDDDD
-2373 GDKWDDLSA
+2373 NKWDDLSA

-2400 NVVNAAIS
+2400 NVLNAAIS
-2408 NIDDSVVNDR
+2408 NTDDTIVNDR

-2435 QHFKRSLDEDKEVN
+2435 QHARRALDEDKEVN
-2449 QGKAAKDLMNT
+2449 QGKASKDLLNT
-2460 ATLATGIPFA
+2460 ATLVTGIPFA
-2470 VLGKPFGY
+2470 VLGKPSGY
-2478 WLAIAQGKKDAPE
+2478 WLDIAQGKKDAPD

-2506 PED
+2506 PEN

>member
-1 MSDQNANLTIG
+1 MSDQNTNLTIG

-25 IADSEA
+25 IADTEA
-31 HARKAAK
+31 RARKAAR
-38 SLGLDYDKMTETP
+38 SLGLDYNKMTETP

-59 EINTQKRVNDVV
+59 EVNTQKRVNEVV

-81 LNPNQAAESLDDFEN
+81 LNPNQAAVSLDDFEN

-101 GKVSLLGS
+101 DKVSLLGS
-109 SLSKPYQ
+109 SLNKPYEP
-116 SVSYEDIQNVLNK
+116 VSYQDIQNVLFK

-136 QRLKELGVYEGP
+136 KRLKELGIYEDP
-148 QKKIKPNVNTNLI
+148 QKQVKPNVNPNLL
-161 DSFSSTLVP
+161 DTLSTSLVP
-170 QTSDQVFNEHYD
+170 QTSDQVFKEHYD

-215 TNPQEQGNRYVNAAI
+215 TSPQEQGNRYVNAAI

-268 EMSQALYQ
+268 EMTQALYQ

-295 ISNADAGLV
+295 VSNADAGLV

-312 PPALAGYWAGAGVGG
+312 PPALVGYYAGAGAGG

-347 EKAATLVRGVTV
+347 EKAAKLVRGVTT

-370 GTADAIVSYGQ
+370 GTADALVSYGQ

-391 TKQEQI
+391 TRQEQI

-443 VQGAADAVGEKAD
+443 VKGAADAVGEKAD

-471 APEVAITSASKVKNQ
+471 APEVAITSAAKVKNQ

-501 EDAVRSST
+501 QDAVRSST
-509 FASVLNNLI
+509 FAAVLNNLI

-534 QAFIKQAIEEHGAVE
+534 QAFIKQAVEEHGAVE

-560 LLRDRNIEPSDLF
+560 LLRDRNIEPTDLF

-611 DFVENVRSDP
+611 DFVENVRSSPD
-621 NMPTYREAQE
+621 MPTYREAQE

-644 NVFMEEQARF
+644 DTYMAEQARF

-662 LVATEVQNQLASVGT
+662 LVATEVQNQLAKVGT

-702 INAKEAFDRY
+702 ISAKEAFDRY
-712 PIRIADEPNT
+712 PIRIADEPT
-722 DKGTSFNQSASPE
+722 ADKGTSFNQAAQPE
-735 QTISVDDFV
+735 QTISIDDFV

-755 GLKGSQSSNV
+755 GLKGSPSSNV
-765 LSLHKIVVPEAM
+765 LSLHKIVVPEAV

-783 TKAMQDIINYAD
+783 TKAMQDILNYAD

-817 GFYKKLG
+817 NFYKKLG

-831 NKDYEISES
+831 NKDFEISES

-846 GRKYNQTSIL
+846 GRKYNQ
-856 KQTDTISFKKWFGDS
+856 
-871 QVLDAN
+871 
-877 GNPQIRYHGTRDN
+877 
-890 WSQWDKSRAGG
+890 
-901 LIHTTSDVDIAER
+901 
-914 YAQGAGGGRKRSDPV
+914 
-929 YKDNKENI
+929 
-937 FELDGNEYVNK
+937 
-948 SDGTRLSFQD
+948 
-958 IQDMLDSGDLNPFYP
+958 
-973 DGRIEPIYV
+973 
-982 RAENPLDLNTKEGL
+982 
-996 KILASIQATSRFG
+996 
-1009 RSVVDQAKA
+1009 
-1018 GVFDWNSTKHEF
+1018 
-1030 KNKHWADD
+1030 
-1038 LVPKLKDLGY
+1038 
-1048 DAIIFADDGHQTLSV
+1048 
-1063 FDSEQIKSVNNS
+1063 
-1075 GIFDINNPDIYKQAN
+1075 AN

-1097 TFTIGQDGSTIAL
+1097 TFSIGQDGSTIVL

-1209 IAVYRNIEKFMG
+1209 IAVYRNIEKFIG

-1299 MIWYQKQKSK
+1299 MVWYQKQKSK
-1309 YLKTLQKEA
+1309 YMKTLQKEA
-1318 DKKRATVREDMAKEI
+1318 DKKRAAVREDMAKEI
-1333 AQEPVYQAMAFLRQ
+1333 AQQPVYQAMSFLRQ
-1347 PLDQIVKRD
+1347 PLDQVAKRD

-1374 GGLDANEVESTWG
+1374 GGLDANEIESTWG
-1387 IDEAAKTKSGV
+1387 VDEAAKTKSGV

-1445 FADQLRGV
+1445 FSEQLRGV
-1453 NQYSTQVDH
+1453 NQYSTQVAP

-1499 SAIYQSIS
+1499 SDIYQSIS

-1553 TDARMAVQYSEF
+1553 TDARMAAQYSEF
-1565 YDQQSIVEAI
+1565 YDQQSIVEAV

-1855 INPMQDALAQY
+1855 INPMQDALAKY

-1880 FEGFGKMDNSKI
+1880 FEGFGKLDNSKI

-1940 FSAWDQFFNR
+1940 FSSWDQFFNR
-1950 MITENVITKKD
+1950 MITENVITKAD

-2155 AIEQFTGFTQVA
+2155 AIEQFTGFTQVS
-2167 VAVPPKH
+2167 VAVPPKQ
-2174 LLKAQGH
+2174 LLKAQAH
-2181 YFTFVATREDMA
+2181 YFTSVATREDMA

-2318 TSSEVKLALE
+2318 TSSEAKLALE
-2328 ASNGSWVQAS
+2328 ASNGSWLQAS
-2338 PRLAYV
+2338 PRLAYI

-2373 GDKWDDLSA
+2373 GDKWDDLSSR
-2382 KLALSQLKMLSAF
+2382 LALSQLKMLSAF

-2408 NIDDSVVNDR
+2408 NTDDSVVNDR

-2435 QHFKRSLDEDKEVN
+2435 QHFKRSLDEEKEVN
-2449 QGKAAKDLMNT
+2449 QGKAAKDMLNT

-2470 VLGKPFGY
+2470 VLGKPSGY
-2478 WLAIAQGKKDAPE
+2478 WLSIAQGKKESPE

-2506 PED
+2506 PEDDK

>member
-1 MSDQNANLTIG
+1 MSDQNTNLTIG

-25 IADSEA
+25 IADTEA
-31 HARKAAK
+31 RARKAAR
-38 SLGLDYDKMTETP
+38 SLGLDYNKMTETP

-59 EINTQKRVNDVV
+59 EVNTQKRVNEVV

-81 LNPNQAAESLDDFEN
+81 LNPNQAAVSLDDFEN

-101 GKVSLLGS
+101 DKVSLLGS
-109 SLSKPYQ
+109 SLNKPYEP
-116 SVSYEDIQNVLNK
+116 VSYQDIQNVLSK

-136 QRLKELGVYEGP
+136 KRLKELGIYEDP
-148 QKKIKPNVNTNLI
+148 QKQVKPNVNPNLL
-161 DSFSSTLVP
+161 DTLSTSLVP
-170 QTSDQVFNEHYD
+170 QTSDQVFKEHYD

-215 TNPQEQGNRYVNAAI
+215 TSPQEQGNRYVNAAI

-268 EMSQALYQ
+268 EMTQALYQ

-295 ISNADAGLV
+295 VSNADAGLV

-312 PPALAGYWAGAGVGG
+312 PPALVGYYAGAGAGG

-334 RNTAKYAP
+334 RNVAKYAP
-342 MVMNL
+342 LVMNL
-347 EKAATLVRGVTV
+347 EKAAKLVRGVTT

-370 GTADAIVSYGQ
+370 GTADALVSYGQ

-391 TKQEQI
+391 TRQEQI

-443 VQGAADAVGEKAD
+443 VKGAADAVGEKAD

-471 APEVAITSASKVKNQ
+471 APEVAITSAAKVKNQ

-501 EDAVRSST
+501 QDAVRSST
-509 FASVLNNLI
+509 FAAVLNNLI

-534 QAFIKQAIEEHGAVE
+534 QAFIKQAVEEHGAVE

-560 LLRDRNIEPSDLF
+560 LLRDRNIEPTDLF

-611 DFVENVRSDP
+611 DFVENVRSSPD
-621 NMPTYREAQE
+621 MPTYRETQE

-644 NVFMEEQARF
+644 DTYMAEQARF

-662 LVATEVQNQLASVGT
+662 LVATEVQNQLAKVGT

-702 INAKEAFDRY
+702 ISAKEAFDRY
-712 PIRIADEPNT
+712 PIRIADEPTT
-722 DKGTSFNQSASPE
+722 DKGTSFNQSATPE
-735 QTISVDDFV
+735 QTISVDDFATS
-744 KGIKKQYGIEL
+744 IKQQYGIEL
-755 GLKGSQSSNV
+755 SLKGSPSSNV

-846 GRKYNQTSIL
+846 GRKYNQ
-856 KQTDTISFKKWFGDS
+856 
-871 QVLDAN
+871 
-877 GNPQIRYHGTRDN
+877 
-890 WSQWDKSRAGG
+890 
-901 LIHTTSDVDIAER
+901 
-914 YAQGAGGGRKRSDPV
+914 
-929 YKDNKENI
+929 
-937 FELDGNEYVNK
+937 
-948 SDGTRLSFQD
+948 
-958 IQDMLDSGDLNPFYP
+958 
-973 DGRIEPIYV
+973 
-982 RAENPLDLNTKEGL
+982 
-996 KILASIQATSRFG
+996 
-1009 RSVVDQAKA
+1009 
-1018 GVFDWNSTKHEF
+1018 
-1030 KNKHWADD
+1030 
-1038 LVPKLKDLGY
+1038 
-1048 DAIIFADDGHQTLSV
+1048 
-1063 FDSEQIKSVNNS
+1063 
-1075 GIFDINNPDIYKQAN
+1075 AN

-1097 TFTIGQDGSTIAL
+1097 TFTVGQDGSTIVL

-1139 APAQVRADMETVMKW
+1139 APAQVREDMETVMKW
-1154 ASPETTDL
+1154 ASPETTDI

-1287 SINTLEQKSLRN
+1287 SINTLEQRSLRN
-1299 MIWYQKQKSK
+1299 MVWYQKQKSK

-1347 PLDQIVKRD
+1347 PLDQVAKRD

-1445 FADQLRGV
+1445 FAEQLRGV
-1453 NQYSTQVDH
+1453 NQYSTQVDP

-1499 SAIYQSIS
+1499 SDIYQSIS

-1565 YDQQSIVEAI
+1565 FDQQSIIEAV
-1575 EAALHNDVRARFLSA
+1575 EAALHNDVRARMLSA
-1590 EMAALNGMLG
+1590 EMAALNGLLG

-1634 ARLGRMANDAFR
+1634 ARLGRMANEAFR
-1646 KGNTVEA
+1646 KGETVEA

-1671 DAKDQIQKHLD
+1671 DAKDQIQKHLE

-1739 IQNIGALPENQSYR
+1739 IQNIGALPENQNYR

-1774 RENKVWHTTNEA
+1774 KENKIWHTTNEA

-1799 SGGKK
+1799 TGGKK

-1816 DKTAELKARF
+1816 DKTAELKAKF

-1837 QVITWLDGGP
+1837 QVVTWLDGGAN
-1847 TGKFRKYL
+1847 GKFRTYL
-1855 INPMQDALAQY
+1855 INPMQDALAKY
-1866 RIEKAKMLKNVVDI
+1866 RIEKAKMLKDVVDI
-1880 FEGFGKMDNSKI
+1880 FEGFGKLDNSKI

-1916 NMSNKERLVL
+1916 NLSNKERLVL
-1926 GYGWGAR
+1926 GYGWGSR

-1940 FSAWDQFFNR
+1940 FSAWDQFFSR
-1950 MITENVITKKD
+1950 MVKEGVITKKD

-1969 NLFDKYKEQAQVTH
+1969 NLFDKYKEQAQITH

-1995 RTPVSTPFGE
+1995 RTPISTPFGE

-2080 ELQIRQVGRLLL
+2080 ELQIRQIGRLLL

-2097 NEIERVMPFGVKQ
+2097 NEIERVLPFGVKQ

-2123 VDESSGVHLLD
+2123 VDESSGVSLLD
-2134 NIFRVLRRNTGIA
+2134 NIFRTLRRNTGIA

-2155 AIEQFTGFTQVA
+2155 AVEQFTGFTQVA
-2167 VAVPPKH
+2167 VAVPPKQ
-2174 LLKAQGH
+2174 LLKAQAH
-2181 YFTFVATREDMA
+2181 YFASVATREDMA

-2218 DEIVFQKG
+2218 DEIVFQKD

-2234 TMKHAYVLQTTIQ
+2234 TMKHAYILQTTIQ
-2247 RPMEMI
+2247 RPMETI

-2264 QGYTQYD
+2264 QGMTQYD

-2318 TSSEVKLALE
+2318 SMSEAKLALE

-2344 ALMMISIPSI
+2344 ALMMISIPSM
-2354 LSELLSV
+2354 LSELLGI

-2367 QDDDKD
+2367 KDEDDDD
-2373 GDKWDDLSA
+2373 NKWDDLSA
-2382 KLALSQLKMLSAF
+2382 KLALSQLKMLAAF

-2408 NIDDSVVNDR
+2408 NTDDTIVNDR

-2435 QHFKRSLDEDKEVN
+2435 QHARRALDEDKEVN
-2449 QGKAAKDLMNT
+2449 QGKAAKDMLNT
-2460 ATLATGIPFA
+2460 
-2470 VLGKPFGY
+2470 
-2478 WLAIAQGKKDAPE
+2478 
-2491 SIYDATRGTITGKHA
+2491 
-2506 PED
+2506 

>member
-1 MSDQNANLTIG
+1 MSDQNTNLTIG

-25 IADSEA
+25 IADTEA
-31 HARKAAK
+31 RARKAAR
-38 SLGLDYDKMTETP
+38 SLGLDYNKMIETP

-59 EINTQKRVNDVV
+59 EVNTQKRVNEVV

-81 LNPNQAAESLDDFEN
+81 LNPNQAAVSLDDFEN

-101 GKVSLLGS
+101 DKVSLLGS
-109 SLSKPYQ
+109 SLNKPYEP
-116 SVSYEDIQNVLNK
+116 VSYQDIQNVLSK

-136 QRLKELGVYEGP
+136 KRLKELGIYEDP
-148 QKKIKPNVNTNLI
+148 QKQVKPNVNPNLL
-161 DSFSSTLVP
+161 DTLSTSLVP
-170 QTSDQVFNEHYD
+170 QTSDQVFKENYD

-215 TNPQEQGNRYVNAAI
+215 TSPQEQGNQYVNAAI

-253 LNLATRVKN
+253 LSLATRVKN
-262 KAAPSQ
+262 KAVPSQ
-268 EMSQALYQ
+268 EMTQALYQ
-276 AQLAAQTNDAG
+276 AQLSAQTNDAG

-295 ISNADAGLV
+295 VSNADAGVL

-312 PPALAGYWAGAGVGG
+312 PPALVGYYAGAGAGG

-347 EKAATLVRGVTV
+347 EKAAKLVRGVTT

-370 GTADAIVSYGQ
+370 GTADALVSYGQ

-391 TKQEQI
+391 TRQEQI

-443 VQGAADAVGEKAD
+443 VKGAADAVGEKAD
-456 PVEMALEGLLEVATA
+456 PVEMVLEGLLEVATA
-471 APEVAITSASKVKNQ
+471 APEVAITSAAKVKNQ

-501 EDAVRSST
+501 QDAVRSST
-509 FASVLNNLI
+509 FAAVLNNLI

-534 QAFIKQAIEEHGAVE
+534 QAFIKQAVEEHGAVE

-560 LLRDRNIEPSDLF
+560 LLRDRNIEPTDLF

-583 GTAETFNGTVQIPVN
+583 GTAEIFNGTVQIPVN

-605 VVERPT
+605 VIERPT
-611 DFVENVRSDP
+611 DFVENVRSSPD
-621 NMPTYREAQE
+621 MPTYREAQE

-644 NVFMEEQARF
+644 DTYMAEQARF

-662 LVATEVQNQLASVGT
+662 MVATEVQNQLAKVGT

-702 INAKEAFDRY
+702 ISAKEAFDRY
-712 PIRIADEPNT
+712 PIRITDELTT
-722 DKGTSFNQSASPE
+722 DKGISFNQSAAPE
-735 QTISVDDFV
+735 QTISVDDFA
-744 KGIKKQYGIEL
+744 KSIKKQYGIEL
-755 GLKGSQSSNV
+755 GLKGSPSSNV

-777 RNQGTG
+777 RNQGNG
-783 TKAMQDIINYAD
+783 TKAMQDIISYAD

-807 DFGGNKNRLT
+807 DFGGNKSRLT
-817 GFYKKLG
+817 SFYKKLD

-846 GRKYNQTSIL
+846 GRKYNQ
-856 KQTDTISFKKWFGDS
+856 
-871 QVLDAN
+871 
-877 GNPQIRYHGTRDN
+877 
-890 WSQWDKSRAGG
+890 
-901 LIHTTSDVDIAER
+901 
-914 YAQGAGGGRKRSDPV
+914 
-929 YKDNKENI
+929 
-937 FELDGNEYVNK
+937 
-948 SDGTRLSFQD
+948 
-958 IQDMLDSGDLNPFYP
+958 
-973 DGRIEPIYV
+973 
-982 RAENPLDLNTKEGL
+982 
-996 KILASIQATSRFG
+996 
-1009 RSVVDQAKA
+1009 
-1018 GVFDWNSTKHEF
+1018 
-1030 KNKHWADD
+1030 
-1038 LVPKLKDLGY
+1038 
-1048 DAIIFADDGHQTLSV
+1048 
-1063 FDSEQIKSVNNS
+1063 
-1075 GIFDINNPDIYKQAN
+1075 AN

-1097 TFTIGQDGSTIAL
+1097 TFSIGQDGSTIVL

-1127 LEMNMQIALSPD
+1127 LEMNMQLALSPD
-1139 APAQVRADMETVMKW
+1139 APAQVREDMETVMKW

-1318 DKKRATVREDMAKEI
+1318 DKKRAAVREDMAKEI

-1347 PLDQIVKRD
+1347 PLDQVAKRD

-1365 NLFEAIAKF
+1365 NLFEAISKF

-1445 FADQLRGV
+1445 FADQLRGI
-1453 NQYSTQVDH
+1453 NQYSTQVDP
-1462 ELLDYSQDMDLL
+1462 ELFDYSQDMDLL

-1488 LDWIEAKYGRD
+1488 LDWIEAKYGKD
-1499 SAIYQSIS
+1499 SDIYQSIS
-1507 KGAYGFA
+1507 KVAYGFA

-1565 YDQQSIVEAI
+1565 FDQQSIVESV
-1575 EAALHNDVRARFLSA
+1575 EAALHNDVRARMLAA
-1590 EMAALNGMLG
+1590 EMAALNGLLG
-1600 RKSALNEAAKTVAQD
+1600 RKSALNEAAKAVAQD

-1646 KGNTVEA
+1646 KGETVEA

-1682 LVKKVFGNNE
+1682 MVKKVFGKNE
-1692 KLSKNR
+1692 KLAKNR

-1739 IQNIGALPENQSYR
+1739 IQNIGALPENQNYR
-1753 ELTLEQFNAVMA
+1753 ELTLEQFNAVMS

-1774 RENKVWHTTNEA
+1774 KENKIWHTTNEA

-1799 SGGKK
+1799 SSGKK
-1804 SVEKIQQTLLGR
+1804 SIEKIQQNLLGKN
-1816 DKTAELKARF
+1816 KTAELKAKF

-1837 QVITWLDGGP
+1837 QVVTWLDGGP
-1847 TGKFRKYL
+1847 SGIFRTYL
-1855 INPMQDALAQY
+1855 VNPMQDALAKY
-1866 RIEKAKMLKNVVDI
+1866 RTEKAKMLKEVVDI
-1880 FEGFGKMDNSKI
+1880 FEGFGKLDNSKI

-1940 FSAWDQFFNR
+1940 FSAWDKFFNR
-1950 MITENVITKKD
+1950 MINENVITKND
-1961 MDNIQKLW
+1961 MDTIQKLW
-1969 NLFDKYKEQAQVTH
+1969 NLFDKYKEQAQITH

-1995 RTPVSTPFGE
+1995 RTPISTPFGE

-2017 IRSNEQDRIQDKNL
+2017 MRSNEQDRIQDKNL

-2080 ELQIRQVGRLLL
+2080 ELQIRQIGRLLL

-2123 VDESSGVHLLD
+2123 VDESSGVSLLD
-2134 NIFRVLRRNTGIA
+2134 NVFRTLRRNTGIA

-2155 AIEQFTGFTQVA
+2155 AVEQFTGFTQVA
-2167 VAVPPKH
+2167 VAVPPKQ
-2174 LLKAQGH
+2174 LLKAQAH
-2181 YFTFVATREDMA
+2181 YFASVATREDMA

-2247 RPMEMI
+2247 KPMEVI

-2264 QGYTQYD
+2264 KGMGQYD

-2313 MVWNT
+2313 MVYNT
-2318 TSSEVKLALE
+2318 TMSEAKLALE

-2344 ALMMISIPSI
+2344 ALMMVSIPSM

-2373 GDKWDDLSA
+2373 GEKWDDLSA
-2382 KLALSQLKMLSAF
+2382 RLALSQLKMLAAF

-2408 NIDDSVVNDR
+2408 NTDNIVMNDR

-2449 QGKAAKDLMNT
+2449 QAKAAKDLMNT

-2470 VLGKPFGY
+2470 VLGKPSGY
-2478 WLAIAQGKKDAPE
+2478 WLDIAQGKKEAPD

-2506 PED
+2506 PEH

>member
-1 MSDQNANLTIG
+1 MSDQNTNLTIG

-25 IADSEA
+25 IADTEA
-31 HARKAAK
+31 RARKAAR
-38 SLGLDYDKMTETP
+38 SLGLDYNKLTETP

-59 EINTQKRVNDVV
+59 EVNTQKRVNEVV

-81 LNPNQAAESLDDFEN
+81 LNPNQAAVSLDDFEN

-101 GKVSLLGS
+101 DKVSLLGS
-109 SLSKPYQ
+109 SLNKPYEP
-116 SVSYEDIQNVLNK
+116 VSYQDIQNVLSK

-136 QRLKELGVYEGP
+136 KRLKELGIYEDP
-148 QKKIKPNVNTNLI
+148 QKQVKPNVNPNLL
-161 DSFSSTLVP
+161 DTLSTSLVP
-170 QTSDQVFNEHYD
+170 QTSDQVFKEHYD

-215 TNPQEQGNRYVNAAI
+215 TSPQEQGNRYVNAAI

-268 EMSQALYQ
+268 EMTQALYQ

-295 ISNADAGLV
+295 VSNADAGLV

-312 PPALAGYWAGAGVGG
+312 PPALVGYYAGAGAGG

-347 EKAATLVRGVTV
+347 EKAAKLVRGVTT

-370 GTADAIVSYGQ
+370 GTADALVSYGQ

-443 VQGAADAVGEKAD
+443 VKGAADAVGEKAD

-471 APEVAITSASKVKNQ
+471 APEVAITSAAKVKNQ

-501 EDAVRSST
+501 QDAVRSST
-509 FASVLNNLI
+509 FAAVLNNLI

-534 QAFIKQAIEEHGAVE
+534 QAFIKQAVEEHGAVE

-560 LLRDRNIEPSDLF
+560 LLRDRNIEPTDLF

-583 GTAETFNGTVQIPVN
+583 GTAEIFNGTVQIPVN

-605 VVERPT
+605 VIERPT
-611 DFVENVRSDP
+611 DFVENVRSSPD
-621 NMPTYREAQE
+621 MPTYREAQE

-644 NVFMEEQARF
+644 DTYMAEQARF

-662 LVATEVQNQLASVGT
+662 LVATEVQNQLAKVGT

-702 INAKEAFDRY
+702 ISAKDAFDRY
-712 PIRIADEPNT
+712 PIRIADEPT
-722 DKGTSFNQSASPE
+722 TGTGTSFNQSAKPE

-744 KGIKKQYGIEL
+744 KGLKKQYGIEL
-755 GLKGSQSSNV
+755 GLKGSTSSNV
-765 LSLHKIVVPEAM
+765 LSLHKIVVPEDM

-846 GRKYNQTSIL
+846 GRKYNQ
-856 KQTDTISFKKWFGDS
+856 
-871 QVLDAN
+871 
-877 GNPQIRYHGTRDN
+877 
-890 WSQWDKSRAGG
+890 
-901 LIHTTSDVDIAER
+901 
-914 YAQGAGGGRKRSDPV
+914 
-929 YKDNKENI
+929 
-937 FELDGNEYVNK
+937 
-948 SDGTRLSFQD
+948 
-958 IQDMLDSGDLNPFYP
+958 
-973 DGRIEPIYV
+973 
-982 RAENPLDLNTKEGL
+982 
-996 KILASIQATSRFG
+996 
-1009 RSVVDQAKA
+1009 
-1018 GVFDWNSTKHEF
+1018 
-1030 KNKHWADD
+1030 
-1038 LVPKLKDLGY
+1038 
-1048 DAIIFADDGHQTLSV
+1048 
-1063 FDSEQIKSVNNS
+1063 
-1075 GIFDINNPDIYKQAN
+1075 AN

-1097 TFTIGQDGSTIAL
+1097 TFSIGQDGSTIVL

-1127 LEMNMQIALSPD
+1127 LEMNMQLALSPD

-1347 PLDQIVKRD
+1347 PLDQVAKRD

-1445 FADQLRGV
+1445 FAEQLRGV
-1453 NQYSTQVDH
+1453 NQYSTQVDP

-1499 SAIYQSIS
+1499 SDIYQRIS

-1565 YDQQSIVEAI
+1565 FDQQSIIEAV
-1575 EAALHNDVRARFLSA
+1575 EAALHNDVRARMLSA
-1590 EMAALNGMLG
+1590 EMAALNGLLG

-1634 ARLGRMANDAFR
+1634 ARLGRMANEAFR
-1646 KGNTVEA
+1646 KGETVEA

-1704 AARGILGKYD
+1704 AARGILGKYG

-1739 IQNIGALPENQSYR
+1739 IQNIGALPENQNYR

-1774 RENKVWHTTNEA
+1774 KENKIWHTTNEA
-1786 FEREQVREELIQQ
+1786 FEREQVREELIQRT
-1799 SGGKK
+1799 GGKK
-1804 SVEKIQQTLLGR
+1804 SVEKVQQTLLGR
-1816 DKTAELKARF
+1816 DKTAELKAKF

-1837 QVITWLDGGP
+1837 QVVTWLDGGAN
-1847 TGKFRKYL
+1847 GKFRTYL
-1855 INPMQDALAQY
+1855 INPMQDALAKY
-1866 RIEKAKMLKNVVDI
+1866 RIEKAKMLKDVVDI
-1880 FEGFGKMDNSKI
+1880 FEGFGKLDNSKI

-1916 NMSNKERLVL
+1916 NLSNKERLVL

-1940 FSAWDQFFNR
+1940 FSAWDQFFSR
-1950 MITENVITKKD
+1950 MVKEGVIIKKD

-1969 NLFDKYKEQAQVTH
+1969 NLFDKYKEQAQITH

-1995 RTPVSTPFGE
+1995 RTPISTPFGE

-2031 AENNLQ
+2031 AENNLA

-2080 ELQIRQVGRLLL
+2080 ELQIRQIGRLLL

-2097 NEIERVMPFGVKQ
+2097 NEIERVLPFGVKQ

-2123 VDESSGVHLLD
+2123 VDESSGVSLLD
-2134 NIFRVLRRNTGIA
+2134 NIFRTLRRNTGIA

-2155 AIEQFTGFTQVA
+2155 AVEQFTGFTQVA
-2167 VAVPPKH
+2167 VAVPPKQ
-2174 LLKAQGH
+2174 LLKAQAH
-2181 YFTFVATREDMA
+2181 YFASVATREDMA

-2264 QGYTQYD
+2264 QGMTQYE

-2318 TSSEVKLALE
+2318 SMSEAKLALE

-2344 ALMMISIPSI
+2344 ALMMISIPSM
-2354 LSELLSV
+2354 LSELLGV

-2367 QDDDKD
+2367 KDEDDDD
-2373 GDKWDDLSA
+2373 NKWDDLSA
-2382 KLALSQLKMLSAF
+2382 KLALSQLKMLAAF

-2408 NIDDSVVNDR
+2408 NTDDTIVNDR

-2435 QHFKRSLDEDKEVN
+2435 QHARRALDEDKEVN
-2449 QGKAAKDLMNT
+2449 QGKASKDLMNT
-2460 ATLATGIPFA
+2460 ATLVTGIPFA
-2470 VLGKPFGY
+2470 VLGKPSGY
-2478 WLAIAQGKKDAPE
+2478 WLDVAQGKKDAPD

-2506 PED
+2506 PE

>member
-1 MSDQNANLTIG
+1 VG
-12 QLFEL
+12 
-17 NQGKNPTQ
+17 
-25 IADSEA
+25 
-31 HARKAAK
+31 
-38 SLGLDYDKMTETP
+38 
-51 EQIVSVAD
+51 
-59 EINTQKRVNDVV
+59 
-71 ASDPVLGKYA
+71 
-81 LNPNQAAESLDDFEN
+81 
-96 LKDIS
+96 
-101 GKVSLLGS
+101 
-109 SLSKPYQ
+109 
-116 SVSYEDIQNVLNK
+116 
-129 GTSPEQK
+129 
-136 QRLKELGVYEGP
+136 
-148 QKKIKPNVNTNLI
+148 
-161 DSFSSTLVP
+161 
-170 QTSDQVFNEHYD
+170 
-182 RIKKTAGVMSAERFK
+182 
-197 KYYEN
+197 YY
-202 QVYWMEHTATAEP
+202 
-215 TNPQEQGNRYVNAAI
+215 
-230 RAVAAIGQT
+230 
-239 EGAVISAT
+239 
-247 TGNDSL
+247 
-253 LNLATRVKN
+253 
-262 KAAPSQ
+262 
-268 EMSQALYQ
+268 
-276 AQLAAQTNDAG
+276 
-287 VLGAAQEL
+287 
-295 ISNADAGLV
+295 
-304 GEFLIEQA
+304 
-312 PPALAGYWAGAGVGG
+312 AGAGAGG

-347 EKAATLVRGVTV
+347 EKAAKLVRGVTT

-370 GTADAIVSYGQ
+370 GTADALVSYGQ

-391 TKQEQI
+391 TRQEQI

-471 APEVAITSASKVKNQ
+471 APEVAITSAAKVKNQ

-501 EDAVRSST
+501 QDAVRSST
-509 FASVLNNLI
+509 FAAVLNNLI

-534 QAFIKQAIEEHGAVE
+534 QAFIKQAVEEHGAVE

-560 LLRDRNIEPSDLF
+560 LLRDRNIEPTDLF

-611 DFVENVRSDP
+611 DFVENVRSSPD
-621 NMPTYREAQE
+621 MPTYREAQE

-644 NVFMEEQARF
+644 DTYMAEQARF

-662 LVATEVQNQLASVGT
+662 LVATEVQNQLAKVGT

-702 INAKEAFDRY
+702 ISAKEAFDRY
-712 PIRIADEPNT
+712 PIRIADEPTT
-722 DKGTSFNQSASPE
+722 DKGISFNQSATPE
-735 QTISVDDFV
+735 QTISVDEFA
-744 KGIKKQYGIEL
+744 KSIKKQYGIEL
-755 GLKGSQSSNV
+755 GLKGSPSSNV

-777 RNQGTG
+777 RNQGNG
-783 TKAMQDIINYAD
+783 TKAMQDIIRYAD

-807 DFGGNKNRLT
+807 DFGGNKSRLT
-817 GFYKKLG
+817 SFYKKLG

-846 GRKYNQTSIL
+846 GRKYNQ
-856 KQTDTISFKKWFGDS
+856 
-871 QVLDAN
+871 
-877 GNPQIRYHGTRDN
+877 
-890 WSQWDKSRAGG
+890 
-901 LIHTTSDVDIAER
+901 
-914 YAQGAGGGRKRSDPV
+914 
-929 YKDNKENI
+929 
-937 FELDGNEYVNK
+937 
-948 SDGTRLSFQD
+948 
-958 IQDMLDSGDLNPFYP
+958 
-973 DGRIEPIYV
+973 
-982 RAENPLDLNTKEGL
+982 
-996 KILASIQATSRFG
+996 
-1009 RSVVDQAKA
+1009 
-1018 GVFDWNSTKHEF
+1018 
-1030 KNKHWADD
+1030 
-1038 LVPKLKDLGY
+1038 
-1048 DAIIFADDGHQTLSV
+1048 
-1063 FDSEQIKSVNNS
+1063 
-1075 GIFDINNPDIYKQAN
+1075 AN

-1097 TFTIGQDGSTIAL
+1097 TFSISQDGSTIVL

-1127 LEMNMQIALSPD
+1127 LEMNMQLALSPD
-1139 APAQVRADMETVMKW
+1139 APAQVRADMEKVMKW

-1347 PLDQIVKRD
+1347 PLDQVAKRD
-1356 STKVEPERD
+1356 STKVESERD

-1445 FADQLRGV
+1445 FAEQLRGV
-1453 NQYSTQVDH
+1453 NQYSTQVDP

-1499 SAIYQSIS
+1499 SDIYQRIS

-1565 YDQQSIVEAI
+1565 FDQQSIIEAV
-1575 EAALHNDVRARFLSA
+1575 EAALHNDVRARMLSA
-1590 EMAALNGMLG
+1590 EMAALNGLLG

-1634 ARLGRMANDAFR
+1634 ARLGRMANEAFR
-1646 KGNTVEA
+1646 KGETVEA

-1739 IQNIGALPENQSYR
+1739 IQNIGALPENQNYR

-1774 RENKVWHTTNEA
+1774 KENKIWHTTNEA

-1799 SGGKK
+1799 TGGKK

-1816 DKTAELKARF
+1816 DKTAELKAKF

-1837 QVITWLDGGP
+1837 QVVTWLDGGAS
-1847 TGKFRKYL
+1847 GKFRTYL
-1855 INPMQDALAQY
+1855 INPMQDALAKY
-1866 RIEKAKMLKNVVDI
+1866 RIEKAKMLKDVVDI
-1880 FEGFGKMDNSKI
+1880 FEGFGKLDNSKI

-1916 NMSNKERLVL
+1916 NLSNKERLVL

-1940 FSAWDQFFNR
+1940 FSAWDQFFSR
-1950 MITENVITKKD
+1950 MVKEGVITKKD

-1969 NLFDKYKEQAQVTH
+1969 NLFDKYKEQAQITH

-1995 RTPVSTPFGE
+1995 RTPISTPFGE

-2031 AENNLQ
+2031 AENNLA

-2080 ELQIRQVGRLLL
+2080 ELQIRQIGRLLL

-2110 VFNPWLKAIANQT
+2110 VFNPWLKAIASQR
-2123 VDESSGVHLLD
+2123 VDEPSRFVLLD
-2134 NIFRVLRRNTGIA
+2134 NIFRTLRRNTGIA

-2155 AIEQFTGFTQVA
+2155 AVEQFTGFTQVA
-2167 VAVPPKH
+2167 VAVPPKQ
-2174 LLKAQGH
+2174 LLKAQAH
-2181 YFTFVATREDMA
+2181 YFASVATREDMA

-2247 RPMEMI
+2247 KPMEII

-2264 QGYTQYD
+2264 QGMGQYD

-2300 AKRMFLMFYNWFN
+2300 AHRMFLMFYNWFN
-2313 MVWNT
+2313 MVYNT
-2318 TSSEVKLALE
+2318 TMSEAKIALE

-2344 ALMMISIPSI
+2344 ALMMISIPSL

-2361 IFAGGL
+2361 IFAGGIKDE
-2367 QDDDKD
+2367 DDDD
-2373 GDKWDDLSA
+2373 NKWDDLSA
-2382 KLALSQLKMLSAF
+2382 RLALSQLKMLAAF
-2395 VPYAG
+2395 APYAG
-2400 NVVNAAIS
+2400 NALNAFVA
-2408 NIDDSVVNDR
+2408 NTDKNVMNDR
-2418 YTASPVFSMG
+2418 YTASPIFSMY
-2428 ESGLSLI
+2428 ESATALVKHAS
-2435 QHFKRSLDEDKEVN
+2435 RALDEDKEVN

-2460 ATLATGIPFA
+2460 ATLVTGIPFA
-2470 VLGKPFGY
+2470 VLGKPSGY
-2478 WLAIAQGKKDAPE
+2478 WLDVAQGKKDAPD

-2506 PED
+2506 PE

>member
-1 MSDQNANLTIG
+1 MSDQNTNLTIG

-25 IADSEA
+25 IADTEA
-31 HARKAAK
+31 RARKAAR
-38 SLGLDYDKMTETP
+38 SLGLDYNKMTETP

-59 EINTQKRVNDVV
+59 EVNTQKRVNEVV

-81 LNPNQAAESLDDFEN
+81 LNPNQAAVSLDDFEN

-101 GKVSLLGS
+101 DKVSLLGS
-109 SLSKPYQ
+109 SLNKPHEP
-116 SVSYEDIQNVLNK
+116 VSYHDIQNVLSK

-136 QRLKELGVYEGP
+136 KRLKELGIYEDP
-148 QKKIKPNVNTNLI
+148 QKQVKPNVNPNLL
-161 DSFSSTLVP
+161 DTLSTSLVP
-170 QTSDQVFNEHYD
+170 QTSDQVFKEHYD

-215 TNPQEQGNRYVNAAI
+215 TSPQEQGNRYVNAAI

-268 EMSQALYQ
+268 EMAQALYQ

-287 VLGAAQEL
+287 VLGATQEL
-295 ISNADAGLV
+295 VSNADAGLV
-304 GEFLIEQA
+304 GEFLIEQL
-312 PPALAGYWAGAGVGG
+312 PPALVGYYAGAGAGG

-347 EKAATLVRGVTV
+347 EKAAKLVRGVTT

-370 GTADAIVSYGQ
+370 GTADALVSYGQ

-391 TKQEQI
+391 TRQEQI

-443 VQGAADAVGEKAD
+443 VKGAADAVGEKAD

-471 APEVAITSASKVKNQ
+471 APEVAITSAAKVKNQ

-501 EDAVRSST
+501 QDAVRSST
-509 FASVLNNLI
+509 FAAVLNNLI

-534 QAFIKQAIEEHGAVE
+534 QAFIKQAVEEHGAVE

-560 LLRDRNIEPSDLF
+560 LLRDRNIEPTDLF

-605 VVERPT
+605 VIERPT
-611 DFVENVRSDP
+611 DFVENVRSSPD
-621 NMPTYREAQE
+621 MPTYREAQE

-644 NVFMEEQARF
+644 DTYMAEQARF

-662 LVATEVQNQLASVGT
+662 LVATEVQNQLAKVGT

-702 INAKEAFDRY
+702 ISAKEAFDRY
-712 PIRIADEPNT
+712 PIRIADEPTT
-722 DKGTSFNQSASPE
+722 DKGISFNQSANPE
-735 QTISVDDFV
+735 QTISVDDFA
-744 KGIKKQYGIEL
+744 KSIKKQYGIEL
-755 GLKGSQSSNV
+755 GLKGSPSSNV

-777 RNQGTG
+777 RNQGNG
-783 TKAMQDIINYAD
+783 TKAMQDIISYAD

-807 DFGGNKNRLT
+807 DFGGNKSRLT
-817 GFYKKLG
+817 SFYKKLG

-846 GRKYNQTSIL
+846 GRKYNQ
-856 KQTDTISFKKWFGDS
+856 
-871 QVLDAN
+871 
-877 GNPQIRYHGTRDN
+877 
-890 WSQWDKSRAGG
+890 
-901 LIHTTSDVDIAER
+901 
-914 YAQGAGGGRKRSDPV
+914 
-929 YKDNKENI
+929 
-937 FELDGNEYVNK
+937 
-948 SDGTRLSFQD
+948 
-958 IQDMLDSGDLNPFYP
+958 
-973 DGRIEPIYV
+973 
-982 RAENPLDLNTKEGL
+982 
-996 KILASIQATSRFG
+996 
-1009 RSVVDQAKA
+1009 
-1018 GVFDWNSTKHEF
+1018 
-1030 KNKHWADD
+1030 
-1038 LVPKLKDLGY
+1038 
-1048 DAIIFADDGHQTLSV
+1048 
-1063 FDSEQIKSVNNS
+1063 
-1075 GIFDINNPDIYKQAN
+1075 AN

-1097 TFTIGQDGSTIAL
+1097 TFSISQDGSTIVL

-1127 LEMNMQIALSPD
+1127 LEMNMQLALSPD

-1253 NLEML
+1253 SLEML

-1318 DKKRATVREDMAKEI
+1318 DKKRAAVREDMAKEI
-1333 AQEPVYQAMAFLRQ
+1333 AQEPVYQAIAFLRQ
-1347 PLDQIVKRD
+1347 PLDQVAKRD

-1365 NLFEAIAKF
+1365 NLFEAIAKL

-1445 FADQLRGV
+1445 FAEQLRGV
-1453 NQYSTQVDH
+1453 NQYSTQVDP
-1462 ELLDYSQDMDLL
+1462 ELLDYSHDMDLL

-1499 SAIYQSIS
+1499 SDIYQNIS

-1565 YDQQSIVEAI
+1565 FDQQSIIEAV
-1575 EAALHNDVRARFLSA
+1575 EAALHNDVRARMLSA
-1590 EMAALNGMLG
+1590 EMAALNGLLG

-1634 ARLGRMANDAFR
+1634 ARLGRMANEAFR
-1646 KGNTVEA
+1646 KGETVEA

-1739 IQNIGALPENQSYR
+1739 IQNIGALPENQNYR

-1774 RENKVWHTTNEA
+1774 KENKIWHTTNEA

-1799 SGGKK
+1799 SSGKK
-1804 SVEKIQQTLLGR
+1804 SIEKIQQNLLGKN
-1816 DKTAELKARF
+1816 KTAELKAKF

-1837 QVITWLDGGP
+1837 QVVTWLDGGP
-1847 TGKFRKYL
+1847 SGKFRTYL
-1855 INPMQDALAQY
+1855 VNPMQDALAKY
-1866 RIEKAKMLKNVVDI
+1866 RTEKAKMLKEVVDT
-1880 FEGFGKMDNSKI
+1880 FEGFGKLDNSKI

-1940 FSAWDQFFNR
+1940 FSAWDKFFNR
-1950 MITENVITKKD
+1950 MINENVITKND
-1961 MDNIQKLW
+1961 MDTIQKLW
-1969 NLFDKYKEQAQVTH
+1969 NLFDKYKEQAQITH

-1995 RTPVSTPFGE
+1995 RTPISTPFGE

-2017 IRSNEQDRIQDKNL
+2017 MRSNEQDRIQDKNL

-2080 ELQIRQVGRLLL
+2080 ELQIRQIGRLLL

-2097 NEIERVMPFGVKQ
+2097 NEIERILPFGVKQ

-2123 VDESSGVHLLD
+2123 VDESSGISLLD
-2134 NIFRVLRRNTGIA
+2134 SIFRTLRRNTGIA

-2155 AIEQFTGFTQVA
+2155 AVEQFTGFTQVA
-2167 VAVPPKH
+2167 VAVPPKQ
-2174 LLKAQGH
+2174 LLKAQAH
-2181 YFTFVATREDMA
+2181 YFASVATREDMA

-2264 QGYTQYD
+2264 QGMTQYD

-2300 AKRMFLMFYNWFN
+2300 ARRMFLMFYNWFN

-2318 TSSEVKLALE
+2318 TSSEAKLALE

-2338 PRLAYV
+2338 PRLAYI

-2354 LSELLSV
+2354 LSELLGV

-2367 QDDDKD
+2367 KDEDDDD
-2373 GDKWDDLSA
+2373 NKWDDLSA
-2382 KLALSQLKMLSAF
+2382 KLAISQVKMLAAF
-2395 VPYAG
+2395 VPYVG
-2400 NVVNAAIS
+2400 NAANAAIS
-2408 NIDDSVVNDR
+2408 NTDKNVMNDR
-2418 YTASPVFSMG
+2418 YTASPVFSMFDG
-2428 ESGLSLI
+2428 GLSLI
-2435 QHFKRSLDEDKEVN
+2435 QHASRALDEDKEVN
-2449 QGKAAKDLMNT
+2449 QGKAAKDMLNT

-2470 VLGKPFGY
+2470 VLGKPSGY
-2478 WLAIAQGKKDAPE
+2478 WLDIAQGKKDAPD

-2506 PED
+2506 PE

>member
-25 IADSEA
+25 IADTEA
-31 HARKAAK
+31 RAQKAAR
-38 SLGLDYDKMTETP
+38 SLGLDYSKITESP
-51 EQIVSVAD
+51 EQVVSVAD
-59 EINTQKRVNDVV
+59 EINTQKRVNEVI

-81 LNPNQAAESLDDFEN
+81 LNPSQAAVSLDDFEN
-96 LKDIS
+96 LKGIS
-101 GKVSLLGS
+101 DKVSLLGS
-109 SLSKPYQ
+109 SLNKPHENITYQ
-116 SVSYEDIQNVLNK
+116 DIQQVLNK

-136 QRLKELGVYEGP
+136 KRLKELGVYEEP
-148 QKKIKPNVNTNLI
+148 QKQIKPNVNPNLL
-161 DSFSSTLVP
+161 DTLSTTIVP
-170 QTSDQVFNEHYD
+170 QTSEQVFKENYD
-182 RIKKTAGVMSAERFK
+182 RIKKNAGVMSAERFK

-202 QVYWMEHTATAEP
+202 QVYWMEHTASAEP
-215 TNPQEQGNRYVNAAI
+215 SNPQEQGNRYVNAAI

-239 EGAVISAT
+239 EGAVINAA

-262 KAAPSQ
+262 RAAPSQ

-295 ISNADAGLV
+295 VSNADAGLV
-304 GEFLIEQA
+304 SEFLIEQA
-312 PPALAGYWAGAGVGG
+312 PPALAGYLAGARAGS
-327 VLTNSLI
+327 VLSNSLI

-347 EKAATLVRGVTV
+347 EKASKLVRGVTT

-370 GTADAIVSYGQ
+370 GTADALVSYGQ

-391 TKQEQI
+391 TRQEQI

-443 VQGAADAVGEKAD
+443 VKGAADAVGEKAD

-471 APEVAITSASKVKNQ
+471 APEVAIMSAEKVKNQ

-491 ALDQLRQDQQ
+491 ALDQLIADQQ
-501 EDAVRSST
+501 QDAVRSTT
-509 FASVLNNLI
+509 FAAVLNNLI
-518 DRNKESKT
+518 DNNKESKT
-526 AQRDDSAS
+526 AQRDEAAS
-534 QAFIKQAIEEHGAVE
+534 QAFIKQAIEEHGAVN

-560 LLRDRNIEPSDLF
+560 LLRDRNIEPTDLF

-583 GTAETFNGTVQIPVN
+583 GTAETFNGTVQIPVD

-605 VVERPT
+605 VIEHPT

-644 NVFMEEQARF
+644 NTYMAEQARF
-654 ESAEDAKE
+654 ENAESAKE
-662 LVATEVQNQLASVGT
+662 LVATEVQNQLAKVGT

-702 INAKEAFDRY
+702 ISAKEAFDRY
-712 PIRIADEPNT
+712 PIRIADEI
-722 DKGTSFNQSASPE
+722 GTNGKTFNQSVID
-735 QTISVDDFV
+735 QT
-744 KGIKKQYGIEL
+744 KT
-755 GLKGSQSSNV
+755 
-765 LSLHKIVVPEAM
+765 EAF
-777 RNQGTG
+777 RN
-783 TKAMQDIINYAD
+783 
-795 SQNKTIALTPSS
+795 
-807 DFGGNKNRLT
+807 
-817 GFYKKLG
+817 
-824 FVENKGR
+824 
-831 NKDYEISES
+831 
-840 MYRSPN
+840 
-846 GRKYNQTSIL
+846 
-856 KQTDTISFKKWFGDS
+856 WFGDS
-871 QVLDAN
+871 KVADSE
-877 GNPQIRYHGTRDN
+877 GNPLVVYHGT
-890 WSQWDKSRAGG
+890 KSEFSIFDLKKAGK
-901 LIHTTSDVDIAER
+901 SDAGVVGKAFYFTPYKNQAENFAESPH
-914 YAQGAGGGRKRSDPV
+914 YGSGKQPNTLPV
-929 YKDNKENI
+929 Y
-937 FELDGNEYVNK
+937 
-948 SDGTRLSFQD
+948 LSLKNPAI
-958 IQDMLDSGDLNPFYP
+958 IQDGIMPNGQNLMDAHKGALNAKSAAA
-973 DGRIEPIYV
+973 IKKT
-982 RAENPLDLNTKEGL
+982 LLKEGYDGAL
-996 KILASIQATSRFG
+996 FKMGDDIIQIAAF
-1009 RSVVDQAKA
+1009 
-1018 GVFDWNSTKHEF
+1018 H
-1030 KNKHWADD
+1030 
-1038 LVPKLKDLGY
+1038 P
-1048 DAIIFADDGHQTLSV
+1048 
-1063 FDSEQIKSVNNS
+1063 EQIKSSVANE
-1075 GIFDINNPDIYKQAN
+1075 GAFDPSNPNIYKQAN

-1097 TFTIGQDGSTIAL
+1097 TFSTGQDGSTIVL

-1127 LEMNMQIALSPD
+1127 LEMNMQLALSPD

-1299 MIWYQKQKSK
+1299 MVWYQKQKSK
-1309 YLKTLQKEA
+1309 YMKTLQKEA
-1318 DKKRATVREDMAKEI
+1318 DKKRTAVREDMAKEI

-1347 PLDQIVKRD
+1347 PLDRVVKRD

-1365 NLFEAIAKF
+1365 TLFEAIAKF

-1387 IDEAAKTKSGV
+1387 IDEAAKTKSGI

-1403 VRSSKSKVKGL
+1403 VRSSKSKLKGL

-1445 FADQLRGV
+1445 FTDQLRGV
-1453 NQYSTQVDH
+1453 NQYSNKVDP
-1462 ELLDYSQDMDLL
+1462 ELFDYSQDMDLL

-1488 LDWIEAKYGRD
+1488 LDWIEAKYGKD
-1499 SAIYQSIS
+1499 SDIYQSIS

-1565 YDQQSIVEAI
+1565 FDQQSLVESV
-1575 EAALHNDVRARFLSA
+1575 EAALHNDVRARMLAA
-1590 EMAALNGMLG
+1590 EMAALNGLLG
-1600 RKSALNEAAKTVAQD
+1600 RKSALNEAAKAVAQD

-1646 KGNTVEA
+1646 KGETVEA

-1671 DAKDQIQKHLD
+1671 DAKDQIQKQLD
-1682 LVKKVFGNNE
+1682 MVKKVFGNNE
-1692 KLSKNR
+1692 KLAKNR

-1739 IQNIGALPENQSYR
+1739 IQNIGALPENQNYR
-1753 ELTLEQFNAVMA
+1753 ELTLEQFNAVMS

-1774 RENKVWHTTNEA
+1774 KENKIWHTTNEA

-1799 SGGKK
+1799 SSGKK
-1804 SVEKIQQTLLGR
+1804 SIEKIQQNLVGKN
-1816 DKTAELKARF
+1816 KTAELKAKF

-1837 QVITWLDGGP
+1837 QVVTWLDGGP
-1847 TGKFRKYL
+1847 NGKFRTYL
-1855 INPMQDALAQY
+1855 INPMQDALAKY
-1866 RIEKAKMLKNVVDI
+1866 RTEKAKMLKEVVDT
-1880 FEGFGKMDNSKI
+1880 FEGFGKLDNSKI

-1940 FSAWDQFFNR
+1940 FSAWDKFFNR
-1950 MITENVITKKD
+1950 MINENMITKND
-1961 MDNIQKLW
+1961 MDTIQKLW
-1969 NLFDKYKEQAQVTH
+1969 NLFDKYKEQAQITH

-1995 RTPVSTPFGE
+1995 RTPISTPFGE

-2017 IRSNEQDRIQDKNL
+2017 MRSNEQDRIQDKNL

-2080 ELQIRQVGRLLL
+2080 ELQIRQIGRLML

-2123 VDESSGVHLLD
+2123 VDEPSRFVLLD
-2134 NIFRVLRRNTGIA
+2134 SIFRTLRRNTGIA

-2155 AIEQFTGFTQVA
+2155 AVEQCTGFTQVA
-2167 VAVPPKH
+2167 VAVPPKQ
-2174 LLKAQGH
+2174 LLKAQAH
-2181 YFTFVATREDMA
+2181 YFASVATREDMA

-2264 QGYTQYD
+2264 QGMGQYD

-2300 AKRMFLMFYNWFN
+2300 AHRMFLMFYNWFN

-2318 TSSEVKLALE
+2318 TSSEAKLALE

-2344 ALMMISIPSI
+2344 ALMMISIPSL

-2361 IFAGGL
+2361 IFAGGIKDE
-2367 QDDDKD
+2367 DDDD
-2373 GDKWDDLSA
+2373 NKWDDLSA
-2382 KLALSQLKMLSAF
+2382 RLALSQLKMLAAF
-2395 VPYAG
+2395 APYAG
-2400 NVVNAAIS
+2400 NALNAFVA
-2408 NIDDSVVNDR
+2408 NTDKNVMNDR
-2418 YTASPVFSMG
+2418 YTASPIFSMY
-2428 ESGLSLI
+2428 ESATALVKHAS
-2435 QHFKRSLDEDKEVN
+2435 RALDEDKEVN
-2449 QGKAAKDLMNT
+2449 QAKAAKDLMNT

-2478 WLAIAQGKKDAPE
+2478 WLDVAQGKKDAPD

-2506 PED
+2506 PKD

>member
-1 MSDQNANLTIG
+1 MSDQNTNLTIG

-81 LNPNQAAESLDDFEN
+81 LNPNQAAVSLDDFEN

-136 QRLKELGVYEGP
+136 QRLKELGVYEDP

-170 QTSDQVFNEHYD
+170 QTSDQVFKEHYD
-182 RIKKTAGVMSAERFK
+182 RIKKTAGVMSAKRFK

-202 QVYWMEHTATAEP
+202 QVYWMEHTASAEP
-215 TNPQEQGNRYVNAAI
+215 VSPQEQGNRYVNAAF

-239 EGAVISAT
+239 EGALINAT

-312 PPALAGYWAGAGVGG
+312 PPALAGYWAGAGAGG

-342 MVMNL
+342 MVMSL
-347 EKAATLVRGVTV
+347 ERTAQLVRGVTT
-359 AGNAAQGALGA
+359 AGSAAQGALGA

-443 VQGAADAVGEKAD
+443 VQGAADAVGEKAA

-573 ERAPSLQDQL
+573 ERAPSLRDQL

-621 NMPTYREAQE
+621 NMPTYLEAQE

-644 NVFMEEQARF
+644 NIFMEEQARF
-654 ESAEDAKE
+654 ENAEDAKE
-662 LVATEVQNQLASVGT
+662 LVATEVQKQLSSVGT

-702 INAKEAFDRY
+702 ISAKEAFDRY

-722 DKGTSFNQSASPE
+722 DKGTSFNQSATPE
-735 QTISVDDFV
+735 QIISVDDFV
-744 KGIKKQYGIEL
+744 KGIKNQYGVEL
-755 GLKGSQSSNV
+755 GLKGSPSSNV

-846 GRKYNQTSIL
+846 GRKYNQ
-856 KQTDTISFKKWFGDS
+856 
-871 QVLDAN
+871 
-877 GNPQIRYHGTRDN
+877 
-890 WSQWDKSRAGG
+890 
-901 LIHTTSDVDIAER
+901 
-914 YAQGAGGGRKRSDPV
+914 
-929 YKDNKENI
+929 
-937 FELDGNEYVNK
+937 
-948 SDGTRLSFQD
+948 
-958 IQDMLDSGDLNPFYP
+958 
-973 DGRIEPIYV
+973 
-982 RAENPLDLNTKEGL
+982 
-996 KILASIQATSRFG
+996 
-1009 RSVVDQAKA
+1009 
-1018 GVFDWNSTKHEF
+1018 
-1030 KNKHWADD
+1030 
-1038 LVPKLKDLGY
+1038 
-1048 DAIIFADDGHQTLSV
+1048 
-1063 FDSEQIKSVNNS
+1063 
-1075 GIFDINNPDIYKQAN
+1075 AN

-1097 TFTIGQDGSTIAL
+1097 TFTIGQDGSTIVL

-1139 APAQVRADMETVMKW
+1139 APVQVRADMETVMKW

-1299 MIWYQKQKSK
+1299 MLWYQKQKSK

-1318 DKKRATVREDMAKEI
+1318 DKKRAAVREDMAKEI
-1333 AQEPVYQAMAFLRQ
+1333 AQQPVYQAMAFLRQ
-1347 PLDQIVKRD
+1347 PLDQVAKRD

-1387 IDEAAKTKSGV
+1387 IDEAAKTKSGI

-1414 SIESMAEKLS
+1414 SIESIAEKLS

-1445 FADQLRGV
+1445 FADQLRGI
-1453 NQYSTQVDH
+1453 NQYSTQVDP

-1488 LDWIEAKYGRD
+1488 LEWIEAKYGRD
-1499 SAIYQSIS
+1499 SDIYQSIS

-1565 YDQQSIVEAI
+1565 YDQQSIVEAV

-1765 AVETLWHRS
+1765 VVETLWHRS

-1786 FEREQVREELIQQ
+1786 FEREQVREELIHQ

-1855 INPMQDALAQY
+1855 INPMQDALANY
-1866 RIEKAKMLKNVVDI
+1866 RIEKAKMLKDVVDI
-1880 FEGFGKMDNSKI
+1880 FEGFGKLDNSKI

-1950 MITENVITKKD
+1950 MITENVITKAD

-1995 RTPVSTPFGE
+1995 RTPVITPFGE

-2123 VDESSGVHLLD
+2123 VDESSGIHLLD
-2134 NIFRVLRRNTGIA
+2134 NVFRVLRRNTGIA

-2155 AIEQFTGFTQVA
+2155 AIEQLTGFTQVS
-2167 VAVPPKH
+2167 VAVPPKQ
-2174 LLKAQGH
+2174 LLKAQAH
-2181 YFTFVATREDMA
+2181 YFTSVATREDMA

-2318 TSSEVKLALE
+2318 SMSEAKLALE

-2338 PRLAYV
+2338 PRLAYI

-2367 QDDDKD
+2367 QDGDDD

-2408 NIDDSVVNDR
+2408 NTDDNVVNDR

-2435 QHFKRSLDEDKEVN
+2435 QHAKRALDEDKEVN
-2449 QGKAAKDLMNT
+2449 QGKAAKDMLNT

-2470 VLGKPFGY
+2470 VLGKPIGY
-2478 WLAIAQGKKDAPE
+2478 WLAIAQGKKDAPD

-2506 PED
+2506 PEDDK

>member
-1 MSDQNANLTIG
+1 MSDQNTNLTIG

-25 IADSEA
+25 IADTEA
-31 HARKAAK
+31 RARKAAR
-38 SLGLDYDKMTETP
+38 SLGLDYNKMTETP

-59 EINTQKRVNDVV
+59 EVNTQKRVNEVV

-81 LNPNQAAESLDDFEN
+81 LNPNQAAVSLDDFEN

-101 GKVSLLGS
+101 DKVSLLGS
-109 SLSKPYQ
+109 SLNKPYEP
-116 SVSYEDIQNVLNK
+116 VSYQDIQNVLSK

-136 QRLKELGVYEGP
+136 KRLKELGIYEDP
-148 QKKIKPNVNTNLI
+148 QKQVKPNVNPNLL
-161 DSFSSTLVP
+161 DTLSTSLVP
-170 QTSDQVFNEHYD
+170 QTSDQVFKEHYD
-182 RIKKTAGVMSAERFK
+182 RIKKTTGVMAAERFK

-202 QVYWMEHTATAEP
+202 QVYWMEHTASAEP
-215 TNPQEQGNRYVNAAI
+215 SSPQEQGNRYVNAAI

-268 EMSQALYQ
+268 EMTQALYQ

-295 ISNADAGLV
+295 VSNADAGVL

-312 PPALAGYWAGAGVGG
+312 PPALVGYYAGAGAGG

-347 EKAATLVRGVTV
+347 EKAAKLVRGVTT

-370 GTADAIVSYGQ
+370 GTADALVSYGQ

-391 TKQEQI
+391 TRQEQI

-443 VQGAADAVGEKAD
+443 VKGAADAVGEKAD

-509 FASVLNNLI
+509 FAAVLNNLI

-526 AQRDDSAS
+526 SQRDDSAS
-534 QAFIKQAIEEHGAVE
+534 QAFIKQAVEEHGAVE

-560 LLRDRNIEPSDLF
+560 LLRDRNIEPTDLF

-611 DFVENVRSDP
+611 DFVENVRSSPD
-621 NMPTYREAQE
+621 MPTYREAQE

-644 NVFMEEQARF
+644 DTYMAEQARF

-662 LVATEVQNQLASVGT
+662 LVATEVQNQLAKVGT

-702 INAKEAFDRY
+702 ISAKEAFDRY
-712 PIRIADEPNT
+712 PIRIT
-722 DKGTSFNQSASPE
+722 DDSVQSEAKVPE
-735 QTISVDDFV
+735 SVDNDV
-744 KGIKKQYGIEL
+744 TLTQTQQSQTEPKGQRYQ
-755 GLKGSQSSNV
+755 QS
-765 LSLHKIVVPEAM
+765 K
-777 RNQGTG
+777 
-783 TKAMQDIINYAD
+783 
-795 SQNKTIALTPSS
+795 
-807 DFGGNKNRLT
+807 
-817 GFYKKLG
+817 
-824 FVENKGR
+824 
-831 NKDYEISES
+831 
-840 MYRSPN
+840 
-846 GRKYNQTSIL
+846 
-856 KQTDTISFKKWFGDS
+856 
-871 QVLDAN
+871 
-877 GNPQIRYHGTRDN
+877 
-890 WSQWDKSRAGG
+890 
-901 LIHTTSDVDIAER
+901 
-914 YAQGAGGGRKRSDPV
+914 
-929 YKDNKENI
+929 
-937 FELDGNEYVNK
+937 
-948 SDGTRLSFQD
+948 
-958 IQDMLDSGDLNPFYP
+958 
-973 DGRIEPIYV
+973 
-982 RAENPLDLNTKEGL
+982 
-996 KILASIQATSRFG
+996 
-1009 RSVVDQAKA
+1009 
-1018 GVFDWNSTKHEF
+1018 
-1030 KNKHWADD
+1030 
-1038 LVPKLKDLGY
+1038 
-1048 DAIIFADDGHQTLSV
+1048 
-1063 FDSEQIKSVNNS
+1063 
-1075 GIFDINNPDIYKQAN
+1075 

-1097 TFTIGQDGSTIAL
+1097 TFNIGQDGSTIVL

-1139 APAQVRADMETVMKW
+1139 APAQVREDMETVMKW

-1318 DKKRATVREDMAKEI
+1318 DKKRAAVREDMAKEI

-1347 PLDQIVKRD
+1347 PLDQVAKRD

-1387 IDEAAKTKSGV
+1387 IDEAAKTKSGI

-1403 VRSSKSKVKGL
+1403 VRSSKSKLKGL

-1445 FADQLRGV
+1445 FADQLRGI
-1453 NQYSTQVDH
+1453 NQYSNKVDP
-1462 ELLDYSQDMDLL
+1462 ELLDYAQDMDLL

-1499 SAIYQSIS
+1499 SDIYQSIS

-1565 YDQQSIVEAI
+1565 FDQQSIIEAV
-1575 EAALHNDVRARFLSA
+1575 EAALHNDVRARMLSA
-1590 EMAALNGMLG
+1590 EMAALNGLLG

-1634 ARLGRMANDAFR
+1634 ARLGRMANEAFR
-1646 KGNTVEA
+1646 KGETVEA

-1739 IQNIGALPENQSYR
+1739 IQNIGALPENQNYR

-1774 RENKVWHTTNEA
+1774 KENKIWHTTNEA

-1799 SGGKK
+1799 TGGKK

-1816 DKTAELKARF
+1816 DKTAELKAKF

-1837 QVITWLDGGP
+1837 QVVTWLDGGAS
-1847 TGKFRKYL
+1847 GKFRTYL
-1855 INPMQDALAQY
+1855 INPMQDALAKY
-1866 RIEKAKMLKNVVDI
+1866 RIEKAKMLKDVVDI
-1880 FEGFGKMDNSKI
+1880 FEGFGKLDNSKI

-1916 NMSNKERLVL
+1916 NLSNKERLVL

-1940 FSAWDQFFNR
+1940 FSAWDQFFSR
-1950 MITENVITKKD
+1950 MVKEGVITKKD

-1969 NLFDKYKEQAQVTH
+1969 NLFDKYKEQAQITH

-1995 RTPVSTPFGE
+1995 RTPISTPFGE

-2031 AENNLQ
+2031 AENNLA

-2080 ELQIRQVGRLLL
+2080 ELQIRQIGRLLL

-2097 NEIERVMPFGVKQ
+2097 NEIERVLPFGVKQ

-2123 VDESSGVHLLD
+2123 VDESSGISLLD
-2134 NIFRVLRRNTGIA
+2134 NIFRTLRRNTGIA

-2155 AIEQFTGFTQVA
+2155 AVEQFTGFTQVA
-2167 VAVPPKH
+2167 VAVPPKQ
-2174 LLKAQGH
+2174 LLKAQAH
-2181 YFTFVATREDMA
+2181 YFASVATREDMA

-2264 QGYTQYD
+2264 QGMTQYE

-2318 TSSEVKLALE
+2318 SMSEAKLALE

-2344 ALMMISIPSI
+2344 ALMMISIPSM
-2354 LSELLSV
+2354 LSELLGV

-2367 QDDDKD
+2367 KDEDDDD
-2373 GDKWDDLSA
+2373 NKWDDLSA
-2382 KLALSQLKMLSAF
+2382 KLALSQLKMLAAF

-2408 NIDDSVVNDR
+2408 NTDDTIVNDR

-2435 QHFKRSLDEDKEVN
+2435 QHARRALDEDKEVN
-2449 QGKAAKDLMNT
+2449 QGKASKDLMNT
-2460 ATLATGIPFA
+2460 ATLVTGIPFA
-2470 VLGKPFGY
+2470 VLGKPSGY
-2478 WLAIAQGKKDAPE
+2478 WLDIAQGKKDAPD
-2491 SIYDATRGTITGKHA
+2491 SIYDATRGTITGKHT
-2506 PED
+2506 PEN

>member
-1 MSDQNANLTIG
+1 MSDQNTNLTIG

-25 IADSEA
+25 IADTEA
-31 HARKAAK
+31 RARKAAR
-38 SLGLDYDKMTETP
+38 SLGLDYNKMTETP
-51 EQIVSVAD
+51 ERIVSVAD
-59 EINTQKRVNDVV
+59 EVNTQKRLNEVV

-81 LNPNQAAESLDDFEN
+81 LNPNQAAVSLDDFEN

-101 GKVSLLGS
+101 DKVSLLGS
-109 SLSKPYQ
+109 SLNKPYEP
-116 SVSYEDIQNVLNK
+116 VSYQDIQNVLSK

-136 QRLKELGVYEGP
+136 KRLKELGIYEDP
-148 QKKIKPNVNTNLI
+148 QKQVKPNVNPNLL
-161 DSFSSTLVP
+161 DTLSTSLVP
-170 QTSDQVFNEHYD
+170 QTPEQQIKETHDQIFKEHG
-182 RIKKTAGVMSAERFK
+182 AFAAARF
-197 KYYEN
+197 
-202 QVYWMEHTATAEP
+202 
-215 TNPQEQGNRYVNAAI
+215 NRYVENKNFWGSQGELRPQQDREGSTDWDAVKRGYASLWQTIGAAKY
-230 RAVAAIGQT
+230 AA
-239 EGAVISAT
+239 
-247 TGNDSL
+247 TGDASMLQRFTNY
-253 LNLATRVKN
+253 KN
-262 KAAPSQ
+262 TLPQSQ
-268 EMSQALYQ
+268 ELNVLQSDMHQA
-276 AQLAAQTNDAG
+276 AATNEAG
-287 VLGAAQEL
+287 WLGAAQEFL
-295 ISNADAGLV
+295 VKADAGTITEL
-304 GEFLIEQA
+304 LLEQA
-312 PPALAGYWAGAGVGG
+312 PPALAGYWAGAGAGG

-347 EKAATLVRGVTV
+347 EKAAKLVRGVTT

-370 GTADAIVSYGQ
+370 GTADALVSYGQ

-391 TKQEQI
+391 TRQEQI

-443 VQGAADAVGEKAD
+443 VKGAADAVGEKAD

-471 APEVAITSASKVKNQ
+471 APEVAITSAAKVKNQ

-501 EDAVRSST
+501 QDAVRSST
-509 FASVLNNLI
+509 FAAVLNNLI

-534 QAFIKQAIEEHGAVE
+534 QAFIKQAVEEHGAVE

-560 LLRDRNIEPSDLF
+560 LLRDRNIEPTDLF

-605 VVERPT
+605 VIERPT
-611 DFVENVRSDP
+611 DFVENVRSSPD
-621 NMPTYREAQE
+621 MPTYREAQE

-644 NVFMEEQARF
+644 DTYMAEQARF

-662 LVATEVQNQLASVGT
+662 LVATEVQNQLAKVGT

-702 INAKEAFDRY
+702 ISAKEAFDRY
-712 PIRIADEPNT
+712 PIRIADEPTT
-722 DKGTSFNQSASPE
+722 DKGISFNQSANPE
-735 QTISVDDFV
+735 QTISVDDFA
-744 KGIKKQYGIEL
+744 KSIKKQYGIEL
-755 GLKGSQSSNV
+755 SLKGSPSSNV

-777 RNQGTG
+777 RNQGNG
-783 TKAMQDIINYAD
+783 TKAMQDIISYAD

-807 DFGGNKNRLT
+807 DFGGNKSRLT
-817 GFYKKLG
+817 SFYKKLG

-846 GRKYNQTSIL
+846 GRKYNQ
-856 KQTDTISFKKWFGDS
+856 
-871 QVLDAN
+871 
-877 GNPQIRYHGTRDN
+877 
-890 WSQWDKSRAGG
+890 
-901 LIHTTSDVDIAER
+901 
-914 YAQGAGGGRKRSDPV
+914 
-929 YKDNKENI
+929 
-937 FELDGNEYVNK
+937 
-948 SDGTRLSFQD
+948 
-958 IQDMLDSGDLNPFYP
+958 
-973 DGRIEPIYV
+973 
-982 RAENPLDLNTKEGL
+982 
-996 KILASIQATSRFG
+996 
-1009 RSVVDQAKA
+1009 
-1018 GVFDWNSTKHEF
+1018 
-1030 KNKHWADD
+1030 
-1038 LVPKLKDLGY
+1038 
-1048 DAIIFADDGHQTLSV
+1048 
-1063 FDSEQIKSVNNS
+1063 
-1075 GIFDINNPDIYKQAN
+1075 AN

-1097 TFTIGQDGSTIAL
+1097 TFSIGQDGSTIVL

-1127 LEMNMQIALSPD
+1127 LEMNMQLALSPD

-1226 ELNADI
+1226 ELNSDI

-1299 MIWYQKQKSK
+1299 MVWYQKQKSK

-1318 DKKRATVREDMAKEI
+1318 DKKRAAVREDMAKEI

-1347 PLDQIVKRD
+1347 PLDPVVKRD

-1387 IDEAAKTKSGV
+1387 IDEAAKTKSGI

-1445 FADQLRGV
+1445 FADQLRGI
-1453 NQYSTQVDH
+1453 NQYSNKVDP
-1462 ELLDYSQDMDLL
+1462 ELLDYAQDMDLL

-1499 SAIYQSIS
+1499 SDIYQSIS

-1538 DLLNSP
+1538 DLLNST

-1565 YDQQSIVEAI
+1565 FDQQSIVEAV
-1575 EAALHNDVRARFLSA
+1575 EAALHNDVRARMLSA
-1590 EMAALNGMLG
+1590 EMAALNGLLG
-1600 RKSALNEAAKTVAQD
+1600 RKSALNEAAKAVAQD

-1634 ARLGRMANDAFR
+1634 ARLGRMANEAFR
-1646 KGNTVEA
+1646 KGETVEA

-1682 LVKKVFGNNE
+1682 MVKKVFGNNE
-1692 KLSKNR
+1692 KLAKNR

-1739 IQNIGALPENQSYR
+1739 IQNIGALPENQNYR
-1753 ELTLEQFNAVMA
+1753 ELTLEQFNAVMS

-1774 RENKVWHTTNEA
+1774 KENKIWHTTNEA

-1799 SGGKK
+1799 SSGKK
-1804 SVEKIQQTLLGR
+1804 SIEKIQQNLLGKN
-1816 DKTAELKARF
+1816 KTAELKAKF

-1837 QVITWLDGGP
+1837 QVVTWLDGGP
-1847 TGKFRKYL
+1847 NGKFRTYL
-1855 INPMQDALAQY
+1855 VNPMQDALAKY
-1866 RIEKAKMLKNVVDI
+1866 RTEKAKMLKEVVDT
-1880 FEGFGKMDNSKI
+1880 FEGFGKLDNSKI

-1940 FSAWDQFFNR
+1940 FSAWDKFFNR
-1950 MITENVITKKD
+1950 MINENVITKND
-1961 MDNIQKLW
+1961 MDTIQKLW
-1969 NLFDKYKEQAQVTH
+1969 NLFDKYKEQAQITH

-1995 RTPVSTPFGE
+1995 RTPISTPFGE

-2017 IRSNEQDRIQDKNL
+2017 MRSNEQERIQDKNL

-2080 ELQIRQVGRLLL
+2080 ELQIRQIGRLLL

-2123 VDESSGVHLLD
+2123 VDESSGVSLLD
-2134 NIFRVLRRNTGIA
+2134 NIFRTLRRNTGIA

-2155 AIEQFTGFTQVA
+2155 AVEQFTGFTQVA
-2167 VAVPPKH
+2167 VAVPPKQ
-2174 LLKAQGH
+2174 LLKAQAH
-2181 YFTFVATREDMA
+2181 YFASVATRADMA
-2193 NNIMEM
+2193 SNIMEM

-2264 QGYTQYD
+2264 QGFTQYD

-2313 MVWNT
+2313 MIWNT
-2318 TSSEVKLALE
+2318 TMSEAKLALE

-2344 ALMMISIPSI
+2344 ALMMVSIPSM

-2373 GDKWDDLSA
+2373 GEKWDDLSA
-2382 KLALSQLKMLSAF
+2382 RLALSQLKMLSAF

-2408 NIDDSVVNDR
+2408 NTDDSVVNDR

-2435 QHFKRSLDEDKEVN
+2435 QHAKRALDEDKEVN
-2449 QGKAAKDLMNT
+2449 QGKAAKDMLNT

-2470 VLGKPFGY
+2470 VLGKPIGY
-2478 WLAIAQGKKDAPE
+2478 WLAIAQGKKDAPD

-2506 PED
+2506 PEN

>member
-1 MSDQNANLTIG
+1 MSDQNTNLTIG

-25 IADSEA
+25 IADTEA
-31 HARKAAK
+31 RARKAAR
-38 SLGLDYDKMTETP
+38 SLGLDYNKLTETP

-59 EINTQKRVNDVV
+59 EVNTQKRVNEVV

-81 LNPNQAAESLDDFEN
+81 LNPNQAAVSLDDFEN

-101 GKVSLLGS
+101 DKVSLLGS
-109 SLSKPYQ
+109 SLNKPYEP
-116 SVSYEDIQNVLNK
+116 VSYQDIQNVLSK

-136 QRLKELGVYEGP
+136 KRLKELGIYEDP
-148 QKKIKPNVNTNLI
+148 QKQVKPNVNPNLL
-161 DSFSSTLVP
+161 DTLSTSLVP
-170 QTSDQVFNEHYD
+170 QTSDQVFKEHYD

-215 TNPQEQGNRYVNAAI
+215 ASPQEQGNRYVNAAI

-239 EGAVISAT
+239 EGAVISAA

-268 EMSQALYQ
+268 EMKQALYQ

-295 ISNADAGLV
+295 VSNADAGLV

-312 PPALAGYWAGAGVGG
+312 PPALVGYYAGAGAGG

-347 EKAATLVRGVTV
+347 EKAAKLVRGVTT
-359 AGNAAQGALGA
+359 AGNAAQGALGT
-370 GTADAIVSYGQ
+370 GTADALVSYGQ

-391 TKQEQI
+391 TRQEQI

-443 VQGAADAVGEKAD
+443 VKGAADAVGEKAD

-471 APEVAITSASKVKNQ
+471 APEVAITSAAKVKNQ

-501 EDAVRSST
+501 QDAVRSST
-509 FASVLNNLI
+509 FAAVLNNLI

-534 QAFIKQAIEEHGAVE
+534 QAFIKQAVEEHGAVE

-560 LLRDRNIEPSDLF
+560 LLRDRNIEPTDLF

-583 GTAETFNGTVQIPVN
+583 GTAEIFNGTVQIPVN

-605 VVERPT
+605 VIERPT
-611 DFVENVRSDP
+611 DFVENVRSSPD
-621 NMPTYREAQE
+621 MPTYREAQE

-644 NVFMEEQARF
+644 DTYMAEQARF

-662 LVATEVQNQLASVGT
+662 LVATEVQNQLAKVGT

-702 INAKEAFDRY
+702 ISAKDAFDRY
-712 PIRIADEPNT
+712 PIRIADEPT
-722 DKGTSFNQSASPE
+722 TGTGTSFNQSAKPE

-744 KGIKKQYGIEL
+744 KGLKKQYGIEL
-755 GLKGSQSSNV
+755 GLKGSTSSNV
-765 LSLHKIVVPEAM
+765 LSLHKIVVPEDM

-846 GRKYNQTSIL
+846 GRKYNQ
-856 KQTDTISFKKWFGDS
+856 
-871 QVLDAN
+871 
-877 GNPQIRYHGTRDN
+877 
-890 WSQWDKSRAGG
+890 
-901 LIHTTSDVDIAER
+901 
-914 YAQGAGGGRKRSDPV
+914 
-929 YKDNKENI
+929 
-937 FELDGNEYVNK
+937 
-948 SDGTRLSFQD
+948 
-958 IQDMLDSGDLNPFYP
+958 
-973 DGRIEPIYV
+973 
-982 RAENPLDLNTKEGL
+982 
-996 KILASIQATSRFG
+996 
-1009 RSVVDQAKA
+1009 
-1018 GVFDWNSTKHEF
+1018 
-1030 KNKHWADD
+1030 
-1038 LVPKLKDLGY
+1038 
-1048 DAIIFADDGHQTLSV
+1048 
-1063 FDSEQIKSVNNS
+1063 
-1075 GIFDINNPDIYKQAN
+1075 AN

-1097 TFTIGQDGSTIAL
+1097 TFSIGQDGSTIVL

-1127 LEMNMQIALSPD
+1127 LEMNMQLALSPD

-1347 PLDQIVKRD
+1347 PLDQVAKRD

-1445 FADQLRGV
+1445 FAEQLRGV
-1453 NQYSTQVDH
+1453 NQYSTQVDP

-1499 SAIYQSIS
+1499 SDIYQRIS

-1565 YDQQSIVEAI
+1565 FDQQSIIEAV
-1575 EAALHNDVRARFLSA
+1575 EAALHNDVRARMLSA
-1590 EMAALNGMLG
+1590 EMAALNGLLG

-1634 ARLGRMANDAFR
+1634 ARLGRMANEAFR
-1646 KGNTVEA
+1646 KGETVEA

-1671 DAKDQIQKHLD
+1671 AARDQMKKHLD
-1682 LVKKVFGNNE
+1682 LVIKVFGNNE

-1739 IQNIGALPENQSYR
+1739 IQNIGALPENQNYR

-1774 RENKVWHTTNEA
+1774 KENKIWHTTNEA

-1799 SGGKK
+1799 TGGKK

-1816 DKTAELKARF
+1816 DKTAELKAKF

-1837 QVITWLDGGP
+1837 QVVTWLDGGAS
-1847 TGKFRKYL
+1847 GKFRTYL
-1855 INPMQDALAQY
+1855 INPMQDALAKY
-1866 RIEKAKMLKNVVDI
+1866 RIEKAKMLKDVVDI
-1880 FEGFGKMDNSKI
+1880 FEGFGKLDNSKI

-1916 NMSNKERLVL
+1916 NLSNKERLVL

-1940 FSAWDQFFNR
+1940 FSAWDQFFSR
-1950 MITENVITKKD
+1950 MVKEGVITKKD

-1969 NLFDKYKEQAQVTH
+1969 NLFDKYKEQAQITH

-1995 RTPVSTPFGE
+1995 RTPISTPFGE

-2031 AENNLQ
+2031 AENNLA

-2080 ELQIRQVGRLLL
+2080 ELQIRQIGRLLL

-2097 NEIERVMPFGVKQ
+2097 NEIERVLPFGVKQ

-2123 VDESSGVHLLD
+2123 VDESSGVSLLD
-2134 NIFRVLRRNTGIA
+2134 NIFRTLRRNTGIA

-2155 AIEQFTGFTQVA
+2155 AVEQFTGFTQVA
-2167 VAVPPKH
+2167 VAVPPKQ
-2174 LLKAQGH
+2174 LLKAQAH
-2181 YFTFVATREDMA
+2181 YFASVATREDMA

-2264 QGYTQYD
+2264 QGMTQYE

-2318 TSSEVKLALE
+2318 SMSEAKLALE

-2344 ALMMISIPSI
+2344 ALMMISIPSM
-2354 LSELLSV
+2354 LSELLGV

-2367 QDDDKD
+2367 KDEDDDD
-2373 GDKWDDLSA
+2373 NKWDDLSA
-2382 KLALSQLKMLSAF
+2382 KLALSQLKMLAAF

-2408 NIDDSVVNDR
+2408 NTDDTIVNDR

-2435 QHFKRSLDEDKEVN
+2435 QHARRALDEDKEIN
-2449 QGKAAKDLMNT
+2449 QGKASKDLMNT
-2460 ATLATGIPFA
+2460 ATLVTGIPFA
-2470 VLGKPFGY
+2470 VLGKPSGY
-2478 WLAIAQGKKDAPE
+2478 WLDVAQGKKDAPD

-2506 PED
+2506 PE

>member
-25 IADSEA
+25 IADTEA
-31 HARKAAK
+31 RAQKAAR
-38 SLGLDYDKMTETP
+38 SLGLDYSKITESP
-51 EQIVSVAD
+51 EQVVSVAD
-59 EINTQKRVNDVV
+59 EINTQKRVNEVI

-81 LNPNQAAESLDDFEN
+81 LNPSQAAVSLDDFEN
-96 LKDIS
+96 LKGIS
-101 GKVSLLGS
+101 DKVSLLGS
-109 SLSKPYQ
+109 SLNKPHENITYQ
-116 SVSYEDIQNVLNK
+116 GIQQVLNK

-136 QRLKELGVYEGP
+136 KRLKELGIYEEP
-148 QKKIKPNVNTNLI
+148 QKQIKPNVNPNLL
-161 DSFSSTLVP
+161 DTLSTTLVP
-170 QTSDQVFNEHYD
+170 QTSEQVFKENYD
-182 RIKKTAGVMSAERFK
+182 RIKKNAGVMSAERFK

-202 QVYWMEHTATAEP
+202 QVYWMEHTASAEP
-215 TNPQEQGNRYVNAAI
+215 SNPQEQGNRYVNAAI
-230 RAVAAIGQT
+230 RAIAAIGQT
-239 EGAVISAT
+239 EGAVINAT

-262 KAAPSQ
+262 RAAPSQ

-295 ISNADAGLV
+295 VSNADAGLV
-304 GEFLIEQA
+304 GEFLIEQL
-312 PPALAGYWAGAGVGG
+312 PPALAGYAVGSGAGGI
-327 VLTNSLI
+327 LTNSLV

-342 MVMNL
+342 MVMSL
-347 EKAATLVRGVTV
+347 ERTAQLVRGVTT
-359 AGNAAQGALGA
+359 AGSAAQGALGA

-391 TKQEQI
+391 TRQEQI

-415 ALMPVTFGG
+415 ALLPVTFGG

-443 VQGAADAVGEKAD
+443 VKGAADAVGEKAD

-471 APEVAITSASKVKNQ
+471 APEVAITSAAKVKNQ

-501 EDAVRSST
+501 QDAVRSST
-509 FASVLNNLI
+509 FAAVLNNLI

-534 QAFIKQAIEEHGAVE
+534 QAFIKQAVEEHGAVE

-560 LLRDRNIEPSDLF
+560 LLRDRNIEPTDLF

-611 DFVENVRSDP
+611 DFVENVRSSPD
-621 NMPTYREAQE
+621 MPTYREAQE

-644 NVFMEEQARF
+644 DTYMAEQARF

-662 LVATEVQNQLASVGT
+662 LVATEVQNQLAKVGT

-702 INAKEAFDRY
+702 ISAKEAFDRY
-712 PIRIADEPNT
+712 PIRIT
-722 DKGTSFNQSASPE
+722 DDSVQSEAKAPE
-735 QTISVDDFV
+735 SVDNDV
-744 KGIKKQYGIEL
+744 TLTQTQQPKTEPKGQRYQ
-755 GLKGSQSSNV
+755 QS
-765 LSLHKIVVPEAM
+765 K
-777 RNQGTG
+777 
-783 TKAMQDIINYAD
+783 
-795 SQNKTIALTPSS
+795 
-807 DFGGNKNRLT
+807 
-817 GFYKKLG
+817 
-824 FVENKGR
+824 
-831 NKDYEISES
+831 
-840 MYRSPN
+840 
-846 GRKYNQTSIL
+846 
-856 KQTDTISFKKWFGDS
+856 
-871 QVLDAN
+871 
-877 GNPQIRYHGTRDN
+877 
-890 WSQWDKSRAGG
+890 
-901 LIHTTSDVDIAER
+901 
-914 YAQGAGGGRKRSDPV
+914 
-929 YKDNKENI
+929 
-937 FELDGNEYVNK
+937 
-948 SDGTRLSFQD
+948 
-958 IQDMLDSGDLNPFYP
+958 
-973 DGRIEPIYV
+973 
-982 RAENPLDLNTKEGL
+982 
-996 KILASIQATSRFG
+996 
-1009 RSVVDQAKA
+1009 
-1018 GVFDWNSTKHEF
+1018 
-1030 KNKHWADD
+1030 
-1038 LVPKLKDLGY
+1038 
-1048 DAIIFADDGHQTLSV
+1048 
-1063 FDSEQIKSVNNS
+1063 
-1075 GIFDINNPDIYKQAN
+1075 

-1097 TFTIGQDGSTIAL
+1097 TFNIGKDGSTIIL

-1127 LEMNMQIALSPD
+1127 LEMNMQLALSHD

-1347 PLDQIVKRD
+1347 PLDQVAKRD

-1445 FADQLRGV
+1445 FAEQLRGV
-1453 NQYSTQVDH
+1453 NQYSTQVDP
-1462 ELLDYSQDMDLL
+1462 ELLDYSHDMDLL

-1499 SAIYQSIS
+1499 SDIYQSIS

-1565 YDQQSIVEAI
+1565 FDQQSIIEAV
-1575 EAALHNDVRARFLSA
+1575 EAALHNDVRARMLSA
-1590 EMAALNGMLG
+1590 EMAALNGLLG

-1634 ARLGRMANDAFR
+1634 ARLGRMANEAFR
-1646 KGNTVEA
+1646 KGETVEA

-1739 IQNIGALPENQSYR
+1739 IQNIGALPENQNYR

-1765 AVETLWHRS
+1765 AAETLWHRS
-1774 RENKVWHTTNEA
+1774 KENKIWHTTNEA

-1799 SGGKK
+1799 TGGKK

-1816 DKTAELKARF
+1816 DKTAELKTKF

-1837 QVITWLDGGP
+1837 QVVTWLDGGAS
-1847 TGKFRKYL
+1847 GKFRTYL
-1855 INPMQDALAQY
+1855 INPMQDALAKY
-1866 RIEKAKMLKNVVDI
+1866 RIEKAKMLKDVVDI
-1880 FEGFGKMDNSKI
+1880 FEGFGKLDNSKI

-1969 NLFDKYKEQAQVTH
+1969 NLFDKYKEQAQITH

-1995 RTPVSTPFGE
+1995 RTPISTPFGE

-2031 AENNLQ
+2031 AENNLA

-2080 ELQIRQVGRLLL
+2080 ELQIRQIGRLLL

-2097 NEIERVMPFGVKQ
+2097 NEIERVLPFGVKQ

-2123 VDESSGVHLLD
+2123 VDESSGVSLLD
-2134 NIFRVLRRNTGIA
+2134 NIFRTLRRNTGIA

-2155 AIEQFTGFTQVA
+2155 AVEQFTGFTQVA
-2167 VAVPPKH
+2167 VAVPPKQ
-2174 LLKAQGH
+2174 LLKAQAH
-2181 YFTFVATREDMA
+2181 YFASVATREDMA

-2264 QGYTQYD
+2264 QGMTQYE

-2318 TSSEVKLALE
+2318 SMSEAKLALE

-2344 ALMMISIPSI
+2344 ALMMISIPSM
-2354 LSELLSV
+2354 LSELLGV

-2367 QDDDKD
+2367 KDEDDDD
-2373 GDKWDDLSA
+2373 NKWDDLSA
-2382 KLALSQLKMLSAF
+2382 KLAISQLKMLAAF

-2408 NIDDSVVNDR
+2408 NTDDTIVNDR

-2435 QHFKRSLDEDKEVN
+2435 QHARRALDEDKEVN
-2449 QGKAAKDLMNT
+2449 QGKASKDLMNT
-2460 ATLATGIPFA
+2460 ATLVTGIPFA
-2470 VLGKPFGY
+2470 VLGKPSGY
-2478 WLAIAQGKKDAPE
+2478 WLDVAQGKKDAPD
-2491 SIYDATRGTITGKHA
+2491 SIYDATRGTVTGKHA

>member
-1 MSDQNANLTIG
+1 MSDQNTNLTIG

-25 IADSEA
+25 IADTEA
-31 HARKAAK
+31 RARKAARD
-38 SLGLDYDKMTETP
+38 LGLDYNKLTETP

-59 EINTQKRVNDVV
+59 EVNTQKRVNEVV

-81 LNPNQAAESLDDFEN
+81 LNPNQAAVSLDDFEN

-101 GKVSLLGS
+101 DKVSLLGS
-109 SLSKPYQ
+109 SLNKPYEP
-116 SVSYEDIQNVLNK
+116 VSYQDIQNVLSK

-136 QRLKELGVYEGP
+136 KRLKELGIYEDP
-148 QKKIKPNVNTNLI
+148 QKQVKPNVNPNLL
-161 DSFSSTLVP
+161 DTLSTSLVP
-170 QTSDQVFNEHYD
+170 QTSDQVFKEHYD

-215 TNPQEQGNRYVNAAI
+215 TSPQEQGNRYVNAAI

-239 EGAVISAT
+239 EGAVINAT

-262 KAAPSQ
+262 RAAPSQ

-312 PPALAGYWAGAGVGG
+312 PPALAGYWAGAGAGG

-443 VQGAADAVGEKAD
+443 VKGAADAVGEKAD

-534 QAFIKQAIEEHGAVE
+534 QAFIKQAVEEHGAVE

-560 LLRDRNIEPSDLF
+560 LLRDRNIEPTDLF

-611 DFVENVRSDP
+611 DFVENVRSSPD
-621 NMPTYREAQE
+621 MPTYREAQE

-644 NVFMEEQARF
+644 DTYMAEQARF

-662 LVATEVQNQLASVGT
+662 LVATEVQNQLAKVGT

-702 INAKEAFDRY
+702 ISAKEAFDRY
-712 PIRIADEPNT
+712 PIRIADEPTT
-722 DKGTSFNQSASPE
+722 DKGTSFNQSATPE
-735 QTISVDDFV
+735 QTISVDDFA
-744 KGIKKQYGIEL
+744 KSIKKQYGIEL
-755 GLKGSQSSNV
+755 GLKGSPSSNV

-777 RNQGTG
+777 RNQGNG
-783 TKAMQDIINYAD
+783 TKAMQDIISYAD

-807 DFGGNKNRLT
+807 DFGGHKSRLT
-817 GFYKKLG
+817 SFYKKLG

-846 GRKYNQTSIL
+846 GRKYNQ
-856 KQTDTISFKKWFGDS
+856 
-871 QVLDAN
+871 
-877 GNPQIRYHGTRDN
+877 
-890 WSQWDKSRAGG
+890 
-901 LIHTTSDVDIAER
+901 
-914 YAQGAGGGRKRSDPV
+914 
-929 YKDNKENI
+929 
-937 FELDGNEYVNK
+937 
-948 SDGTRLSFQD
+948 
-958 IQDMLDSGDLNPFYP
+958 
-973 DGRIEPIYV
+973 
-982 RAENPLDLNTKEGL
+982 
-996 KILASIQATSRFG
+996 
-1009 RSVVDQAKA
+1009 
-1018 GVFDWNSTKHEF
+1018 
-1030 KNKHWADD
+1030 
-1038 LVPKLKDLGY
+1038 
-1048 DAIIFADDGHQTLSV
+1048 
-1063 FDSEQIKSVNNS
+1063 
-1075 GIFDINNPDIYKQAN
+1075 AN

-1097 TFTIGQDGSTIAL
+1097 TFSIGQDGSTIVL

-1127 LEMNMQIALSPD
+1127 LEMNMQLALSPD
-1139 APAQVRADMETVMKW
+1139 APAQVRADMEKVMKW

-1318 DKKRATVREDMAKEI
+1318 GKKRATVREDMAKEI

-1347 PLDQIVKRD
+1347 PLDQVAKRD

-1445 FADQLRGV
+1445 FAEQLRGV
-1453 NQYSTQVDH
+1453 NQYSNQVDP

-1474 QRYAEGRTTKGKLS
+1474 QRYAEGRATKGKLS

-1499 SAIYQSIS
+1499 SDIYQSIS

-1565 YDQQSIVEAI
+1565 FDQQSIIEAV
-1575 EAALHNDVRARFLSA
+1575 EAALHNDVRARMLSA
-1590 EMAALNGMLG
+1590 EMAALNGLLG

-1634 ARLGRMANDAFR
+1634 ARLGRMANEAFR
-1646 KGNTVEA
+1646 KGETVEA

-1739 IQNIGALPENQSYR
+1739 IQNIGALPENKNYR

-1774 RENKVWHTTNEA
+1774 KENKIWHTTNEA

-1799 SGGKK
+1799 TGGKK

-1816 DKTAELKARF
+1816 DKTAELKAKF

-1837 QVITWLDGGP
+1837 QVVTWLDGGAN
-1847 TGKFRKYL
+1847 GKFRTYL
-1855 INPMQDALAQY
+1855 INPMQDALAKY
-1866 RIEKAKMLKNVVDI
+1866 RIEKAKMLKDVVDI
-1880 FEGFGKMDNSKI
+1880 FEGFGKLDNSKI

-1916 NMSNKERLVL
+1916 NLSNKERLVL

-1940 FSAWDQFFNR
+1940 FSAWDQFFSR
-1950 MITENVITKKD
+1950 MVKEGVITKKD

-1969 NLFDKYKEQAQVTH
+1969 NLFDKYKEQAQITH

-1995 RTPVSTPFGE
+1995 RTPISTPFGE

-2031 AENNLQ
+2031 AENNLA

-2080 ELQIRQVGRLLL
+2080 ELQIRQIGRLLL

-2097 NEIERVMPFGVKQ
+2097 NEIERVLPFGVKQ

-2123 VDESSGVHLLD
+2123 VDESSGVSLLD
-2134 NIFRVLRRNTGIA
+2134 NIFRTLRRNTGIA

-2155 AIEQFTGFTQVA
+2155 AVEQFTGFTQVA
-2167 VAVPPKH
+2167 VAVPPKQ
-2174 LLKAQGH
+2174 LLKAQAH
-2181 YFTFVATREDMA
+2181 YFASVATREDMA

-2264 QGYTQYD
+2264 QGMTQYE

-2291 ISNLERGTP
+2291 ISSLERGTP

-2318 TSSEVKLALE
+2318 SMSEAKLALE

-2344 ALMMISIPSI
+2344 ALMMISIPSM
-2354 LSELLSV
+2354 LSELLGV
-2361 IFAGGL
+2361 VFAGGL
-2367 QDDDKD
+2367 KDEDDDD
-2373 GDKWDDLSA
+2373 NKWDDLSA
-2382 KLALSQLKMLSAF
+2382 KLALSQLKMLAAF

-2408 NIDDSVVNDR
+2408 NTDDTIVNDR

-2435 QHFKRSLDEDKEVN
+2435 QHARRALDEDKEVN
-2449 QGKAAKDLMNT
+2449 QGKASKDLMNT
-2460 ATLATGIPFA
+2460 ATLVTGIPFA
-2470 VLGKPFGY
+2470 VLGKPSGY
-2478 WLAIAQGKKDAPE
+2478 WLDIAQGKKNAPD

-2506 PED
+2506 PE

>member
-1 MSDQNANLTIG
+1 MSDQNTNLTIG

-25 IADSEA
+25 IADTEA
-31 HARKAAK
+31 RARKAAR
-38 SLGLDYDKMTETP
+38 SLGLDYNKMTETP

-59 EINTQKRVNDVV
+59 EVNTQKRVNEVV

-81 LNPNQAAESLDDFEN
+81 LNPNQAAVSLDDFEN

-101 GKVSLLGS
+101 DKVSLLGS
-109 SLSKPYQ
+109 SLNKPYEP
-116 SVSYEDIQNVLNK
+116 VSYQDIQNVLSK

-136 QRLKELGVYEGP
+136 KRLKELGIYEDP
-148 QKKIKPNVNTNLI
+148 QKQVKPNVNPNLL
-161 DSFSSTLVP
+161 DTLSTSLVP
-170 QTSDQVFNEHYD
+170 QTSDQVFKEHYD

-215 TNPQEQGNRYVNAAI
+215 TSPQEQGNRYVNAAI

-268 EMSQALYQ
+268 EMTQALYQ

-295 ISNADAGLV
+295 VSNADAGLV

-312 PPALAGYWAGAGVGG
+312 PPALVGYYAGAGAGG

-347 EKAATLVRGVTV
+347 EKAAKLVRGVTT

-370 GTADAIVSYGQ
+370 GTADALVSYGQ

-443 VQGAADAVGEKAD
+443 VKGAADAVGEKAD

-471 APEVAITSASKVKNQ
+471 APEVAITSAAKVKNQ

-501 EDAVRSST
+501 QDAVRSST
-509 FASVLNNLI
+509 FAAVLNNLI

-534 QAFIKQAIEEHGAVE
+534 QAFIKQAVEEHGAVK

-560 LLRDRNIEPSDLF
+560 LLRDRNIEPTDLF

-611 DFVENVRSDP
+611 DFVENVRSSPD
-621 NMPTYREAQE
+621 MPTYREAQE

-644 NVFMEEQARF
+644 DTYMAEQARF

-662 LVATEVQNQLASVGT
+662 LVATEVQNQLAKVGT

-702 INAKEAFDRY
+702 ISAKEAFDRY
-712 PIRIADEPNT
+712 PIRIT
-722 DKGTSFNQSASPE
+722 DDSVQSEAKVPE
-735 QTISVDDFV
+735 SVDNDV
-744 KGIKKQYGIEL
+744 TLTQTQQSQTKPKGQRYQ
-755 GLKGSQSSNV
+755 QS
-765 LSLHKIVVPEAM
+765 K
-777 RNQGTG
+777 
-783 TKAMQDIINYAD
+783 
-795 SQNKTIALTPSS
+795 
-807 DFGGNKNRLT
+807 
-817 GFYKKLG
+817 
-824 FVENKGR
+824 
-831 NKDYEISES
+831 
-840 MYRSPN
+840 
-846 GRKYNQTSIL
+846 
-856 KQTDTISFKKWFGDS
+856 
-871 QVLDAN
+871 
-877 GNPQIRYHGTRDN
+877 
-890 WSQWDKSRAGG
+890 
-901 LIHTTSDVDIAER
+901 
-914 YAQGAGGGRKRSDPV
+914 
-929 YKDNKENI
+929 
-937 FELDGNEYVNK
+937 
-948 SDGTRLSFQD
+948 
-958 IQDMLDSGDLNPFYP
+958 
-973 DGRIEPIYV
+973 
-982 RAENPLDLNTKEGL
+982 
-996 KILASIQATSRFG
+996 
-1009 RSVVDQAKA
+1009 
-1018 GVFDWNSTKHEF
+1018 
-1030 KNKHWADD
+1030 
-1038 LVPKLKDLGY
+1038 
-1048 DAIIFADDGHQTLSV
+1048 
-1063 FDSEQIKSVNNS
+1063 
-1075 GIFDINNPDIYKQAN
+1075 

-1097 TFTIGQDGSTIAL
+1097 TFNIGKDGSTIIL

-1127 LEMNMQIALSPD
+1127 LEMNMQLALSPD

-1299 MIWYQKQKSK
+1299 MVWYQKQKSK

-1318 DKKRATVREDMAKEI
+1318 DKKRAAVREDMAKEI

-1347 PLDQIVKRD
+1347 PLDQVAKRD

-1445 FADQLRGV
+1445 FAEQLRGV
-1453 NQYSTQVDH
+1453 NQYSNKVDP
-1462 ELLDYSQDMDLL
+1462 ELLDYAQDMDLL
-1474 QRYAEGRTTKGKLS
+1474 QRYAEGRATKGKLS

-1499 SAIYQSIS
+1499 SDIYQSIS

-1565 YDQQSIVEAI
+1565 FDQQSIIEAV
-1575 EAALHNDVRARFLSA
+1575 EAALHNDVRARMLSA
-1590 EMAALNGMLG
+1590 EMAALNGLLG

-1634 ARLGRMANDAFR
+1634 ARLGRMANEAFR
-1646 KGNTVEA
+1646 KGETVEA

-1739 IQNIGALPENQSYR
+1739 IQNIGALPENQNYR

-1774 RENKVWHTTNEA
+1774 KENKIWHTTNEA

-1799 SGGKK
+1799 TGGKK
-1804 SVEKIQQTLLGR
+1804 SVEKFQQTLLGR
-1816 DKTAELKARF
+1816 DKTAELKAKF

-1837 QVITWLDGGP
+1837 QVVTWLDGGAS
-1847 TGKFRKYL
+1847 GKFRTYL
-1855 INPMQDALAQY
+1855 INPMQDALAKY
-1866 RIEKAKMLKNVVDI
+1866 RIEKAKMLKDVVDI
-1880 FEGFGKMDNSKI
+1880 FEGFGKLDNSKI

-1916 NMSNKERLVL
+1916 NLSNKERLVL

-1940 FSAWDQFFNR
+1940 FSAWDQFFSR
-1950 MITENVITKKD
+1950 MVKEGVITKKD
-1961 MDNIQKLW
+1961 MDNIQNLW
-1969 NLFDKYKEQAQVTH
+1969 NLFDKYKEQAQITH

-1995 RTPVSTPFGE
+1995 RTPISTPFGE

-2031 AENNLQ
+2031 AENNLA

-2080 ELQIRQVGRLLL
+2080 ELQIRQIGRLLL

-2097 NEIERVMPFGVKQ
+2097 NEIERVLPFGVKQ

-2123 VDESSGVHLLD
+2123 VDESSGVSLLD
-2134 NIFRVLRRNTGIA
+2134 NIFRTLRRNTGIA

-2155 AIEQFTGFTQVA
+2155 AVEQFTGFTQVA
-2167 VAVPPKH
+2167 VAVPPKQ
-2174 LLKAQGH
+2174 LLKAQAH
-2181 YFTFVATREDMA
+2181 YFASVATREDMA

-2218 DEIVFQKG
+2218 EEIVFQKG

-2264 QGYTQYD
+2264 QGMTQYE

-2318 TSSEVKLALE
+2318 SMSEAKLALE

-2344 ALMMISIPSI
+2344 ALMMISIPSM
-2354 LSELLSV
+2354 LSELLGV

-2367 QDDDKD
+2367 KDEDDDD
-2373 GDKWDDLSA
+2373 NKWDDLSA
-2382 KLALSQLKMLSAF
+2382 KLALSQLKMLAAF

-2408 NIDDSVVNDR
+2408 NTDDTIMNDR

-2435 QHFKRSLDEDKEVN
+2435 QHARRALDEDKEVN
-2449 QGKAAKDLMNT
+2449 QGKASKDLMNT
-2460 ATLATGIPFA
+2460 ATLVTGIPFA
-2470 VLGKPFGY
+2470 VLGKPSGY
-2478 WLAIAQGKKDAPE
+2478 WLDVAQGKKDAPD

-2506 PED
+2506 PEN